1 MKGKHIGKKI
11 IASVL
16 MLAMICSN
24 ISVYAEN
31 QTEQV
36 ETEAQENIESIAEEA
51 PSDEDTATSASQ
63 EEEQEPEVTEEDSA
77 APEEDMTQEP
87 SAPSEPSASEEIPA
101 PDDAT
106 TEPEVPSEP
115 VTPPSEEAPPEEQ
128 PSVEAPEEEGKPEED
143 NQQPDAPEAPTQPSE
158 TPDTT
163 PEPEQPAAPEENT
176 GTEGNTTPDTEAP
189 EEPADTNTAPTE
201 DTTPAEDTAPTE
213 NTTPAEDTVK
223 EQEPEETEPEDEEE
237 PIDFEGLM
245 SLEELTA
252 LDDETVD
259 ATMWENETATYS
271 MRRSRSAKN
280 WSFDV
285 YYVNQDDR
293 YDVTKTANFNLK
305 YQMEFHASEDLE
317 PGAVQI
323 KIPSALFLD
332 RGGNPVAPND
342 IAVPQG
348 TSDNFTTNR
357 NTPFNY
363 YVDED
368 DYLVFFNYRTIPSGT
383 NAAWQV
389 LYKNLQL
396 MNIKDETSWTLTP
409 EITVGKGTE
418 QTTPLTGKV
427 DSSVSLTSVLKTPYQ
442 DTSLNYTP
450 GLYTVSQIEQ
460 YIKGSLSDQYKDE
473 DGRLNTSQYRFVVW
487 DVKVKGNATQPWNLF
502 IKDKPTYQTEDG
514 KTVEGEVVGYRDNSD
529 RSTSYKLAIK
539 EPDMTDESKDKT
551 ASSTDQ
557 REESW
562 GSRFYVVT
570 AYPAE
575 QVEEGDLVQND
586 LTIRL
591 EPYDDKDEDVTLS
604 ASTANWKYK
613 NYDWTYSGNIIGVK
627 KETDKTVYTGWLDA
641 YAKASIKS
649 EDYGEMPFTTNGHM
663 NGYAAT
669 HETTGEKI
677 GQYIPKSYYTMTTAD
692 DFIYLHPTT
701 EQSGEMMNG
710 EDYYFSGVTIEQAD
724 YGYDIWEDKMVDS
737 ELASI
742 NKDELPEDFDP
753 SVRIYAMFSELPADS
768 GRTADENGWVLIE
781 TKELDESGRMDPY
794 ELDEKYI
801 SWKPWRIKV
810 EHNSID
816 YRSTCQIDVNV
827 CLKADSPRMAQ
838 ILEARPATKDETSPT
853 VRIENLSGAMAQPYN
868 ENGKGDAYTDDTDQY
883 KEYNG
888 LSEATKTIYDDNLL
902 VRDNAYRDVT
912 WLNMT
917 AASFKESKSSN
928 DVDNNRG
935 LVEYM
940 LTAYDGYEI
949 YDRNCLDYL
958 SEDGKELISP
968 GRNHVVF
975 YDLLPYGMNFDASF
989 PVTAGRITNLDSKGN
1004 YRRQPKSWDT
1014 TQVKVSVNSEEII
1027 SNYRGTGRTLIPFRI
1042 TFEGADATSYT
1053 NQKWIEGWGVH
1064 FRAYYDWKDMDAI
1077 NQKEINSNISAFMP
1091 DFSERSGGS
1100 NDEKPSLCGLK
1111 SKVYLDNGVIENN
1124 PQLAE
1129 ACADLI
1135 KGGNID
1141 GVNTEDKEGKPFDT
1155 TYRNVLYANNV
1166 LMDDIAVASESK
1178 IEKLVRADADRLG
1191 TFSESTVVAQKDT
1204 YSYSLTVFAGSKEQT
1219 NIVVYD
1225 RLENAA
1231 EDRQEIEN
1239 FEKNPWQGT
1248 FQKVDISALEKQ
1260 GIDATVYYNAKQD
1273 ARITE
1278 NKEQPST
1285 VLTEANGWL
1294 TEEAFIESVKS
1305 QVETAG
1311 EGHSWTEYVKAVAVD
1326 LGNFRLEPLHSVSFQ
1341 IKMIS
1346 PSSKPEGSG
1355 KYAYNNASFYAMPL
1369 IWTPDSWAPVENP
1382 DAAETVASN
1391 SVRVGLDQK
1400 QTLEIIKK
1408 VSGDVPS
1415 AREDES
1421 FTFQVYE
1428 DYLFHGEPSKH
1439 PLAFTEYKLY
1449 KADENGWVQQ
1459 TDQVYATD
1467 GNGYLHLK
1475 HNERAVF
1482 QMADVSRIKVQE
1494 TENVFWESK
1503 VNENTTGEDN
1513 SAVKTLTFTNTF
1525 RPVLYVQKKLAG
1537 VPEGVSLNESDN
1549 IFTFKIETKDGKGT
1563 YTPVADAEFWYV
1575 DSARLDGSIPNKLH
1589 TGRTDA
1595 NGEFQLK
1602 PGEIIALF
1610 PGFTGTEYQLTETNS
1625 GESWLCTSPQSTGIL
1640 RAEGSSKIFTNYYKW
1655 KNLEITKQITHQSQE
1670 DYDAQEEDLKTFT
1683 FRVVETLTNTD
1694 GSPMLGADGEAVTVK
1709 KPSEEGDSQVEAT
1722 AGLTWVLLD
1731 AEGKETATKGTLD
1744 NKGSFSCAL
1753 GFRTVR
1759 IKGLEADKTYLVTE
1773 VTEDIPKDPESQKP
1787 LYQAVNDIVEI
1798 KMPIFS
1804 GKKEAEFTNDYQRRS
1819 LSVSKTLVTEQED
1832 AGEIQGGQEIL
1843 SLLNNQEI
1851 SDTESNIRDTE
1862 ISGEMQSDKTR
1873 AVLGGS
1879 LSNGSSEEGQDDDI
1893 AGEMGDGSTGKPDVE
1908 FTFYLKIN
1916 GKAKEDY
1923 LYTVTKQGVFVREG
1937 RTGADGSFTLSDGET
1952 AVFEAV
1958 GMLGDSFEVSEK
1970 QDDNYPQ
1977 IYPADGASHTGTL
1990 AGEGA
1995 TVSFVNGAEGSLYLS
2010 KEYVAADES
2019 DEVDT
2024 QYVEDLKAAVGDS
2037 HIEDLDSAD
2046 FYIKGIHEDD
2056 KELLENSAV
2065 EFILEVTGEG
2075 GDTYIWPK
2083 KDASYLDKEAE
2094 VSVTY
2099 INQLTGNTY
2108 NVKWRAGQSI
2118 KMYPWYMIA
2127 IPEGEMGIPEGATY
2141 TLKEAE
2147 DDQHRIINYTRT
2159 SKPGIDMDDIPMRAV
2174 SQQMLDDNG
2183 RSVADGPI
2191 SNGSRSENLQLSQS
2205 YPEDDQPIVG
2215 TVAEKPIATIYNEA
2229 KHFEIKS
2236 DISKHMTENS
2246 SEVPTG
2252 AKLVWR
2258 LEQYVG
2264 EADNGSWIPASG
2276 IPYVI
2281 WEGGGKTPEGPLHPV
2296 SDRIETTGEDGRI
2309 ILYKTDNGYPSVSF
2323 TENQVYLNLYDEDVI
2338 AGLLNPADVMSD
2350 MQSLRGL
2357 GGGGKPQPSPQGPLL
2372 RLVEVP
2378 EESDTEWGMLA
2389 GYWGYNLQN
2398 GQPEYGL
2405 NIDCN
2410 NAKGFVN
2417 SNKMEPVEVEK
2428 RMSVQSDQ
2436 QFTMI
2441 LKQVVSTS
2449 EFINDAIEYG
2459 DTNWIKNSII
2469 ETQPRANV
2477 PYTIHNADGS
2487 IVGKAVTG
2495 ANGEIKLYAGQYA
2508 TLNLPEESLWTVEED
2523 LNVTPTYS
2531 LENLEENTGGSR
2543 MIKLDENLMLINLP
2557 ASTKKFMV
2565 TYDANG
2571 GAGAPE
2577 AETITVDAKEG
2588 SYKYTISSIRPT
2600 RDKYEFLG
2608 WSPNPEET
2616 NEANLWAPGESA
2628 TFREDLNFYAIWR
2641 PIAPDRKNLYGILR
2655 NFVKVHCIDNN
2666 KHDNKTYCT
2675 HTSQVDG
2682 HYEAEVN
2689 NDLKYSN
2696 GAWQCEVTL
2705 YGKNYAE
2712 MYGYGD
2718 GFGVGVKHELAP
2730 GEDSTKTIIL
2740 KWDASKNEWISGES
2754 KGTILATFNVV
2765 CQYYKVV
2772 YTDDVEREIIFSDQ
2786 ITEDLRAGDKTPE
2799 FGGIPE
2805 REGYTFMGWNPTVS
2819 SVVSAEDAIDGVIT
2833 YKATWQRIED

>member
-305 YQMEFHASEDLE
+305 YQMEFHTSEDLE

-348 TSDNFTTNR
+348 KPDDFTTNR

-363 YVDED
+363 HVDED
-368 DYLVFFNYRTIPSGT
+368 NYLVFFNYRTIPSGT

-409 EITVGKGTE
+409 EITVGKDKE

-442 DTSLNYTP
+442 DTALNYTP
-450 GLYTVSQIEQ
+450 GLYTASQVEQ
-460 YIKGSLSDQYKDE
+460 YIKGSLPEKYKDE
-473 DGRLNTSQYRFVVW
+473 NGRLNTSEYRFVVW

-502 IKDKPTYQTEDG
+502 IKDEPTYQTEDG
-514 KTVEGEVVGYRDNSD
+514 ATIEGEVVGYRDNSD

-539 EPDMTDESKDKT
+539 EPDVTDESKDPT
-551 ASSTDQ
+551 ASSIDQ

-591 EPYDDKDEDVTLS
+591 EPADNIDEDVTLS

-613 NYDWTYSGNIIGVK
+613 NYDWTYSGNIIGIK
-627 KETDKTVYTGWLDA
+627 KETDDTVYTGWLDA
-641 YAKASIKS
+641 YEKAKIQGN
-649 EDYGEMPFTTNGHM
+649 DYGEMPFTTNGHV
-663 NGYAAT
+663 NGYAVT
-669 HETTGEKI
+669 HKTEGEDI
-677 GQYIPKSYYTMTTAD
+677 GQYIPDSYYNMTTAD
-692 DFIYLHPTT
+692 DVIYLHPTAGQT
-701 EQSGEMMNG
+701 DGVMLDG
-710 EDYYFSGVTIEQAD
+710 DDYYFSSVTIEQAD

-737 ELASI
+737 EL
-742 NKDELPEDFDP
+742 KDISAQDLPENFNP
-753 SVRIYAMFSELPADS
+753 SVRIYAMCSNLPEGAPTPDK
-768 GRTADENGWVLIE
+768 AGWVLI
-781 TKELDESGRMDPY
+781 KEIKLDESGQMEPY
-794 ELDEKYI
+794 ELEEEDI
-801 SWKPWRIKV
+801 SWQPWRIKV

-827 CLKADSPRMAQ
+827 CLKATSPKMQQIIDS
-838 ILEARPATKDETSPT
+838 RPTTKDERKAS
-853 VRIENLSGAMAQPYN
+853 VRIENLSGATAEAYGTGNKIYN
-868 ENGKGDAYTDDTDQY
+868 TNEKDQY
-883 KEYNG
+883 SNYVG
-888 LSEATKTIYDDNLL
+888 LEDETRKIYDDHILTC
-902 VRDNAYRDVT
+902 DNAYRDVT
-912 WLNMT
+912 WLSMT

-949 YDRNCLDYL
+949 YDRSCLDYL
-958 SEDGKELISP
+958 SEGDQALISP

-1111 SKVYLDNGVIENN
+1111 SEVYLDNGVIENQ
-1124 PQLAE
+1124 QLAE

-1135 KGGNID
+1135 KDGGNID
-1141 GVNTEDKEGKPFDT
+1141 DENKTDKEGKPFDT

-1204 YSYSLTVFAGSKEQT
+1204 YSYSLTIFAGSKEQT

-1369 IWTPDSWAPVENP
+1369 IWTPDSWDPVENP

-1428 DYLFHGEPSKH
+1428 DYLFHGETSKH

-1449 KADENGWVQQ
+1449 KADENGEWLQQ
-1459 TDQVYATD
+1459 ADQVYATD

-1475 HNERAVF
+1475 HNEKAVF

-1503 VNENTTGEDN
+1503 VNENTTGDDE

-1575 DSARLDGSIPNKLH
+1575 DSARLDGSIPNKLR

-1595 NGEFQLK
+1595 KGEFQLK

-1610 PGFTGTEYQLTETNS
+1610 PGFTGTEYQLTETDS

-1670 DYDAQEEDLKTFT
+1670 DYDAQEDKLKTFT

-1709 KPSEEGDSQVEAT
+1709 KPSEKGGVEAT

-1851 SDTESNIRDTE
+1851 SDAESNIRDTE

-1916 GKAKEDY
+1916 GKVKEDY

-1995 TVSFVNGAEGSLYLS
+1995 AVSFVNGAEGSLYLS

-2037 HIEDLDSAD
+2037 HIENLDSAD

-2118 KMYPWYMIA
+2118 KMYPWYMIV
-2127 IPEGEMGIPEGATY
+2127 IPEGETGIPEGATY

-2147 DDQHRIINYTRT
+2147 DDQHRIISYSQRKENMF
-2159 SKPGIDMDDIPMRAV
+2159 GRAV
-2174 SQQMLDDNG
+2174 SQNNMRQ
-2183 RSVADGPI
+2183 
-2191 SNGSRSENLQLSQS
+2191 NLQLSQS

-2229 KHFEIKS
+2229 RHLKDMSQIRKYMTKS
-2236 DISKHMTENS
+2236 S

-2264 EADNGSWIPASG
+2264 GAYNGSWVPASG
-2276 IPYVI
+2276 IPYVVWAI
-2281 WEGGGKTPEGPLHPV
+2281 DGKNPGSIGLPQPV

-2309 ILYKTDNGYPSVSF
+2309 ILYKTDNGYPAVSF
-2323 TENQVYLNLYDEDVI
+2323 TENQVYLNLYDEEVI
-2338 AGLLNPADVMSD
+2338 AGLLNPGIGEGDFD
-2350 MQSLRGL
+2350 MQSLRSI
-2357 GGGGKPQPSPQGPLL
+2357 GGGRPQPSLQGPLL
-2372 RLVEVP
+2372 RLVEVT
-2378 EESDTEWGMLA
+2378 EESDAEWGLLA
-2389 GYWGYNLQN
+2389 GYFNDDDWNYNSS
-2398 GQPEYGL
+2398 YGF
-2405 NIDCN
+2405 
-2410 NAKGFVN
+2410 NASYESTGFVN

-2441 LKQVVSTS
+2441 LKQVVSVGAS
-2449 EFINDAIEYG
+2449 IRNLIEAGPKDFGGYDDWVAAIRNCV
-2459 DTNWIKNSII
+2459 T
-2469 ETQPRANV
+2469 ETQPRGNI

-2487 IVGKAVTG
+2487 IAGKAVTG

-2571 GAGAPE
+2571 GAGAPK

-2608 WSPNPEET
+2608 WSLNPEET
-2616 NEANLWAPGESA
+2616 NENNLWAPGKSA
-2628 TFREDLNFYAIWR
+2628 IFREDLNFYAIWR
-2641 PIAPDRKNLYGILR
+2641 PIAPKSSDLGRLKNFVEIRCIDGTHDKICVSTWSSEDHILFEIGNPEYSEGNWTCKMTLNGDEYAFYYGILL
-2655 NFVKVHCIDNN
+2655 
-2666 KHDNKTYCT
+2666 
-2675 HTSQVDG
+2675 DG
-2682 HYEAEVN
+2682 N
-2689 NDLKYSN
+2689 I
-2696 GAWQCEVTL
+2696 T
-2705 YGKNYAE
+2705 
-2712 MYGYGD
+2712 
-2718 GFGVGVKHELAP
+2718 KHELAP
-2730 GEDSTKTIIL
+2730 GEAGTKTITLI
-2740 KWDASKNEWISGES
+2740 WDASINKWTSG
-2754 KGTILATFNVV
+2754 KANNTILATFNVV
-2765 CQYYKVV
+2765 CQYYKVT
-2772 YTDDVEREIIFSDQ
+2772 YTDGAEGEAFSD
-2786 ITEDLRAGDKTPE
+2786 ESHGKLRAGDKTPA
-2799 FGGIPE
+2799 FTGTPE
-2805 REGYTFMGWNPTVS
+2805 REGYKFMGWAPAFNPTVS
-2819 SVVSAEDAIDGVIT
+2819 GDEAKNGVIT
-2833 YKATWQRIED
+2833 YTAAWQKVETQ

>member
-363 YVDED
+363 YVDKD
-368 DYLVFFNYRTIPSGT
+368 NYLVFFNYRTIPSGT

-396 MNIKDETSWTLTP
+396 MNIVDETTWTLTP
-409 EITVGKGTE
+409 EIKINDSE
-418 QTTPLTGKV
+418 PESTTPLTGKV

-473 DGRLNTSQYRFVVW
+473 NGRLNTSEYRFVVW
-487 DVKVKGNATQPWNLF
+487 DVKLKGNATQPWNLF
-502 IKDKPTYQTEDG
+502 IEDNPTYQTEDG
-514 KTVEGEVVGYRDNSD
+514 RTIEGKVVGYRDNSD

-539 EPDMTDESKDKT
+539 EPDVTDESEDPT

-586 LTIRL
+586 LTICL
-591 EPYDDKDEDVTLS
+591 EPADNIDEYVTLA

-641 YAKASIKS
+641 YAKASIKG

-701 EQSGEMMNG
+701 GQSGKMMDG
-710 EDYYFSGVTIEQAD
+710 KDYYFSSVTIEQAD

-742 NKDELPEDFDP
+742 KADELPENFDP
-753 SVRIYAMFSELPADS
+753 SVRIYAMFSKLPADS
-768 GRTADENGWVLIE
+768 ELTPDDNGWVLIE
-781 TKELDESGRMDPY
+781 TKKLDESGRMEPY

-801 SWKPWRIKV
+801 SWQPWRIKV

-827 CLKADSPRMAQ
+827 CLKADSPLMAQ

-1204 YSYSLTVFAGSKEQT
+1204 YSYSLTIFAGSKEQT

-1369 IWTPDSWAPVENP
+1369 IWTPDSWDPVENP

-1428 DYLFHGEPSKH
+1428 EYRFHNKDSKH

-1449 KADENGWVQQ
+1449 KAEENGEWVQQ
-1459 TDQVYATD
+1459 GDQVYATD

-1503 VNENTTGEDN
+1503 VNENTTGDDE

-1575 DSARLDGSIPNKLH
+1575 DSARLDGSIPNKLR

-1670 DYDAQEEDLKTFT
+1670 DYDAQEDKLKTFT

-1709 KPSEEGDSQVEAT
+1709 KPSEGVEVEAT

-1916 GKAKEDY
+1916 EKAKEDY

-1958 GMLGDSFEVSEK
+1958 GMLGDLFEVSEK

-1977 IYPADGASHTGTL
+1977 IYPADEASHTGTL

-1995 TVSFVNGAEGSLYLS
+1995 AVSFVNGAKGSLYLS

-2024 QYVEDLKAAVGDS
+2024 QYVEDLKKAVKESWIMNKDT
-2037 HIEDLDSAD
+2037 AD
-2046 FYIKGIHEDD
+2046 FYIEGIYGEDD
-2056 KELLENSAV
+2056 RELLENSAV
-2065 EFILEVTGEG
+2065 EFILEVTEEG

-2083 KDASYLDKEAE
+2083 ESASYVDE
-2094 VSVTY
+2094 VSVAY
-2099 INQLTGNTY
+2099 INQFTGKRY

-2147 DDQHRIINYTRT
+2147 DDQHRIISYRQRKENIF
-2159 SKPGIDMDDIPMRAV
+2159 GRAM
-2174 SQQMLDDNG
+2174 SQNNMSG
-2183 RSVADGPI
+2183 
-2191 SNGSRSENLQLSQS
+2191 NLQLSQS

-2215 TVAEKPIATIYNEA
+2215 TVEEKPIATIYNGA
-2229 KHFEIKS
+2229 KCLKMMSNIDKR
-2236 DISKHMTENS
+2236 MTENS
-2246 SEVPTG
+2246 TEVPTG

-2258 LEQYVG
+2258 LEQYVK
-2264 EADNGSWIPASG
+2264 EASGGNWVPASG
-2276 IPYVI
+2276 ISYVV
-2281 WEGGGKTPEGPLHPV
+2281 WEGGGKTPDSPQEGPPEPV

-2309 ILYKTDNGYPSVSF
+2309 ILYKTDHGYPSVSF
-2323 TENQVYLNLYDEDVI
+2323 IENQVYLNLNSPDEL
-2338 AGLLNPADVMSD
+2338 GSD
-2350 MQSLRGL
+2350 GDDD
-2357 GGGGKPQPSPQGPLL
+2357 GGGMTPPDESGGMMRALFSREEESRLDIPTGPIL

-2389 GYWGYNLQN
+2389 GYWGYNQQN
-2398 GQPEYGL
+2398 KQPEYGL

-2410 NAKGFVN
+2410 DARGFVN
-2417 SNKMEPVEVEK
+2417 SNKMGPVEVEK

-2441 LKQVVSTS
+2441 LKQVVSLGGDIRNLIEVGPE
-2449 EFINDAIEYG
+2449 EFEGYD
-2459 DTNWIKNSII
+2459 NWVAEIRNCVT
-2469 ETQPRANV
+2469 ETQPRGNIS
-2477 PYTIHNADGS
+2477 YTIHNADGS
-2487 IVGKAVTG
+2487 IAGKAVTG

-2543 MIKLDENLMLINLP
+2543 MIKLDENLMLIN
-2557 ASTKKFMV
+2557 AKDTRVGYTVEYYIFDMIESNWSMREQYQRTG
-2565 TYDANG
+2565 Y
-2571 GAGAPE
+2571 AGEIVSITEADKDFDKNDLIFLKDDKRNILE
-2577 AETITVDAKEG
+2577 AELKEDGSTTLKLYFALKWKISYTVKRWYGDKCVETLGDREGNLGTMVYALEMDKEG
-2588 SYKYTISSIRPT
+2588 CFSGDKYYLDETDERNSKGLLLTSNEENNVLNLYYKKYYTVKYT
-2600 RDKYEFLG
+2600 DGAEG
-2608 WSPNPEET
+2608 
-2616 NEANLWAPGESA
+2616 EA
-2628 TFREDLNFYAIWR
+2628 
-2641 PIAPDRKNLYGILR
+2641 
-2655 NFVKVHCIDNN
+2655 
-2666 KHDNKTYCT
+2666 
-2675 HTSQVDG
+2675 
-2682 HYEAEVN
+2682 
-2689 NDLKYSN
+2689 
-2696 GAWQCEVTL
+2696 
-2705 YGKNYAE
+2705 
-2712 MYGYGD
+2712 
-2718 GFGVGVKHELAP
+2718 
-2730 GEDSTKTIIL
+2730 
-2740 KWDASKNEWISGES
+2740 
-2754 KGTILATFNVV
+2754 
-2765 CQYYKVV
+2765 
-2772 YTDDVEREIIFSDQ
+2772 FSD
-2786 ITEDLRAGDKTPE
+2786 ESHGKLRAGDKTPA
-2799 FGGIPE
+2799 FTGTPK
-2805 REGYTFMGWNPTVS
+2805 REGYTFTGWAPTFN
-2819 SVVSAEDAIDGVIT
+2819 SVVSVADDDGDGVIT
-2833 YKATWQRIED
+2833 YTATWSKD

>member
-87 SAPSEPSASEEIPA
+87 SVPSEPSASEEIPA

-323 KIPSALFLD
+323 KIPSTLFLD
-332 RGGNPVAPND
+332 RGKNPVAPND

-348 TSDNFTTNR
+348 KPDDFTTNR

-363 YVDED
+363 YVDD
-368 DYLVFFNYRTIPSGT
+368 KGNLVFFNYRTIPSGT

-396 MNIKDETSWTLTP
+396 MNIVDETTWTLTP
-409 EITVGKGTE
+409 EIKINDSE
-418 QTTPLTGKV
+418 PESTTPLTGKV

-473 DGRLNTSQYRFVVW
+473 NGRLNTSEYRFVVW
-487 DVKVKGNATQPWNLF
+487 DVKLKGNATQPWNLF
-502 IKDKPTYQTEDG
+502 IEDNPTYQTENG
-514 KTVEGEVVGYRDNSD
+514 ERIEGEVVGYRDNSD

-570 AYPAE
+570 AYPADK
-575 QVEEGDLVQND
+575 VTEGDLVQND

-591 EPYDDKDEDVTLS
+591 DPADNIDEDVELA
-604 ASTANWKYK
+604 ASTANWKYE
-613 NYDWTYSGNIIGVK
+613 NYDWTYSGNVIGIK
-627 KETDKTVYTGWLDA
+627 KETDDTVYTGWLDA
-641 YAKASIKS
+641 YEKAKIQGN
-649 EDYGEMPFTTNGHM
+649 DYGEMPFTTNGHV
-663 NGYAAT
+663 NGYAVT
-669 HETTGEKI
+669 HKTEGEDI
-677 GQYIPKSYYTMTTAD
+677 GQYIPDSYYNMTTAD
-692 DFIYLHPTT
+692 DVIYLHPTAGQT
-701 EQSGEMMNG
+701 DGVMLDG
-710 EDYYFSGVTIEQAD
+710 DDYYFSSVTIEQAD

-737 ELASI
+737 EL
-742 NKDELPEDFDP
+742 KDILEEDLPENFDS
-753 SVRIYAMFSELPADS
+753 SVRIYAMCSKLPEGAPTPDK
-768 GRTADENGWVLIE
+768 AGWVLI
-781 TKELDESGRMDPY
+781 KEIKLDESGQMEPY
-794 ELDEKYI
+794 ELEEEYI
-801 SWKPWRIKV
+801 SWQPWRIKV

-827 CLKADSPRMAQ
+827 CLKATSPKMQQIIDS
-838 ILEARPATKDETSPT
+838 RPTTKDERKAS
-853 VRIENLSGAMAQPYN
+853 VRIENLSGATAEAYGTGNKIYN
-868 ENGKGDAYTDDTDQY
+868 TNEKDQY
-883 KEYNG
+883 SNYVG
-888 LSEATKTIYDDNLL
+888 LEEETRKIYDDHILT
-902 VRDNAYRDVT
+902 RDNAYRDVT
-912 WLNMT
+912 WLSMT

-949 YDRNCLDYL
+949 YDRSCLDYL
-958 SEDGKELISP
+958 SEGDQALISP

-1111 SKVYLDNGVIENN
+1111 SEVYLDNGKIENQ
-1124 PQLAE
+1124 QLAE

-1135 KGGNID
+1135 KDGGNID
-1141 GVNTEDKEGKPFDT
+1141 GVDKADKEGKPFDT

-1204 YSYSLTVFAGSKEQT
+1204 YSYSLTIFAGSKEQT

-1369 IWTPDSWAPVENP
+1369 IWTPDSWDPVENP

-1428 DYLFHGEPSKH
+1428 DYLFHGETSKH

-1449 KADENGWVQQ
+1449 KADENGEWLQQ
-1459 TDQVYATD
+1459 ADQVYATD

-1503 VNENTTGEDN
+1503 VNENTTGDDE

-1575 DSARLDGSIPNKLH
+1575 DSARLDGSIPNKLR

-1595 NGEFQLK
+1595 KGEFQLK

-1610 PGFTGTEYQLTETNS
+1610 PGFTGTEYQLTETDS

-1670 DYDAQEEDLKTFT
+1670 DYDAQEDKLKTFT

-1694 GSPMLGADGEAVTVK
+1694 RSPMLGADGEAVTVK
-1709 KPSEEGDSQVEAT
+1709 KPSEEGEVEAT

-1731 AEGKETATKGTLD
+1731 AEGKETDIKGTLD

-1916 GKAKEDY
+1916 GKVKEDY

-1970 QDDNYPQ
+1970 QDENYPQ

-1995 TVSFVNGAEGSLYLS
+1995 AVSFVNGAEGSLYLS

-2037 HIEDLDSAD
+2037 HIENLDSAD

-2118 KMYPWYMIA
+2118 KMYPWYMIV
-2127 IPEGEMGIPEGATY
+2127 IPEGETGIPEGATY

-2147 DDQHRIINYTRT
+2147 DDQHRIISYSQRKENMF
-2159 SKPGIDMDDIPMRAV
+2159 GRAV
-2174 SQQMLDDNG
+2174 SQNNMRQ
-2183 RSVADGPI
+2183 
-2191 SNGSRSENLQLSQS
+2191 NLQLSQS

-2229 KHFEIKS
+2229 RHLKDMSQIRKYMTKS
-2236 DISKHMTENS
+2236 S

-2264 EADNGSWIPASG
+2264 GAYNGSWVPASG
-2276 IPYVI
+2276 IPYVVWAI
-2281 WEGGGKTPEGPLHPV
+2281 DGKNPGSIGLPQPV

-2309 ILYKTDNGYPSVSF
+2309 ILYKTDNGYPAVSF
-2323 TENQVYLNLYDEDVI
+2323 TENQVYLNLYDEEVI
-2338 AGLLNPADVMSD
+2338 AGLLNPGIGEGDFD
-2350 MQSLRGL
+2350 MQSLRSI
-2357 GGGGKPQPSPQGPLL
+2357 GGGRPQPSLQGPLL
-2372 RLVEVP
+2372 RLVEVT
-2378 EESDTEWGMLA
+2378 EESDAEWGLLA
-2389 GYWGYNLQN
+2389 GYFNDDDWNYNSS
-2398 GQPEYGL
+2398 YGF
-2405 NIDCN
+2405 
-2410 NAKGFVN
+2410 NASYESTGFVN

-2441 LKQVVSTS
+2441 LKQVVSLGGDIRNLIEVGPE
-2449 EFINDAIEYG
+2449 EFEGYD
-2459 DTNWIKNSII
+2459 NWVAEIRNCVT
-2469 ETQPRANV
+2469 ETQPRGNI
-2477 PYTIHNADGS
+2477 PYTIHNANGS
-2487 IVGKAVTG
+2487 IAGKAVTG

-2571 GAGAPE
+2571 GAGAPK

-2588 SYKYTISSIRPT
+2588 SYKYTISSIKPT

-2608 WSPNPEET
+2608 WSLNPEET
-2616 NEANLWAPGESA
+2616 NENNLWAPGNSA
-2628 TFREDLNFYAIWR
+2628 IFRKDLNFYAIWR
-2641 PIAPDRKNLYGILR
+2641 PKAPKSSSLGGLG
-2655 NFVKVHCIDNN
+2655 NFVEIRCIDGIHYKNGDDKICVSTWGN
-2666 KHDNKTYCT
+2666 KDHILFNI
-2675 HTSQVDG
+2675 G
-2682 HYEAEVN
+2682 NPE
-2689 NDLKYSN
+2689 YSEGN
-2696 GAWQCEVTL
+2696 WTCKVTL
-2705 YGKNYAE
+2705 NGDEYAF
-2712 MYGYGD
+2712 YYSVCLD
-2718 GFGVGVKHELAP
+2718 SNDTKHELAP
-2730 GEDSTKTIIL
+2730 GEAGTKTITL
-2740 KWDASKNEWISGES
+2740 KWDDSTSEWISGNPRN
-2754 KGTILATFNVV
+2754 TILATFNVV

-2772 YTDDVEREIIFSDQ
+2772 YTDGAEGEAFSD
-2786 ITEDLRAGDKTPE
+2786 ESHGKLRAGDKTPA
-2799 FGGIPE
+2799 FTGTPK
-2805 REGYTFMGWNPTVS
+2805 REGYTFGGWAPTLN
-2819 SVVSAEDAIDGVIT
+2819 SVVSADDDIDNVIKYTAIWS
-2833 YKATWQRIED
+2833 KN

>member
-332 RGGNPVAPND
+332 RGENPVTPND

-348 TSDNFTTNR
+348 TPDSFTTNR

-363 YVDED
+363 YVDGEN
-368 DYLVFFNYRTIPSGT
+368 LVFFNYRKIPSGT

-409 EITVGKGTE
+409 EITVGEDKG

-442 DTSLNYTP
+442 DTALNYTP
-450 GLYTVSQIEQ
+450 GLYTASQVEQ
-460 YIKGSLSDQYKDE
+460 YIKGSLPEKYKDE
-473 DGRLNTSQYRFVVW
+473 NGRLKTSEYRFVVW

-502 IKDKPTYQTEDG
+502 IEDKPTYQTEDG
-514 KTVEGEVVGYRDNSD
+514 RTIEGKVVGYRDNSD

-539 EPDMTDESKDKT
+539 EPDVTDESKDPT
-551 ASSTDQ
+551 ASSIDQ

-586 LTIRL
+586 LTICL
-591 EPYDDKDEDVTLS
+591 DPADNIDEDVTLS
-604 ASTANWKYK
+604 ASTANWKYE
-613 NYDWTYSGNIIGVK
+613 NYDWTYSGNVIGIK
-627 KETDKTVYTGWLDA
+627 KETDDTVYTGWLDA
-641 YAKASIKS
+641 YEKAKIQGN
-649 EDYGEMPFTTNGHM
+649 DYGEMPFTTNGHV
-663 NGYAAT
+663 NGYAVT
-669 HETTGEKI
+669 HKTEGEDI
-677 GQYIPKSYYTMTTAD
+677 GQYIPDSYYNMTTAD
-692 DFIYLHPTT
+692 DVIYLHPTAGQT
-701 EQSGEMMNG
+701 DGVMLDG
-710 EDYYFSGVTIEQAD
+710 DDYYFSSVTIEQAD

-737 ELASI
+737 EL
-742 NKDELPEDFDP
+742 KDILEEDLPENFDS
-753 SVRIYAMFSELPADS
+753 SVRIYAMCSKLPEGAPTPDK
-768 GRTADENGWVLIE
+768 AGWVLI
-781 TKELDESGRMDPY
+781 KEIKLDESGQMEPY
-794 ELDEKYI
+794 ELEEEYI
-801 SWKPWRIKV
+801 SWQPWRIKV

-827 CLKADSPRMAQ
+827 CLKATSPKMQQIIDS
-838 ILEARPATKDETSPT
+838 RPTTKDERKAS
-853 VRIENLSGAMAQPYN
+853 VRIENLSGATAEAYGTGNKIYN
-868 ENGKGDAYTDDTDQY
+868 TNEKDQY
-883 KEYNG
+883 SNYVG
-888 LSEATKTIYDDNLL
+888 LEDETRKIYDDHILT
-902 VRDNAYRDVT
+902 RDNAYRDVT
-912 WLNMT
+912 WLSMT

-949 YDRNCLDYL
+949 YDRSCLDYL
-958 SEDGKELISP
+958 SEGDQALISP

-1111 SKVYLDNGVIENN
+1111 SEVYLDNGVIENQ
-1124 PQLAE
+1124 QLAE

-1135 KGGNID
+1135 KDGGNID
-1141 GVNTEDKEGKPFDT
+1141 DENKTDKEGKPFDT

-1219 NIVVYD
+1219 DIVVYD

-1231 EDRQEIEN
+1231 KDRQGIEN
-1239 FEKNPWQGT
+1239 FEENPWKGT

-1273 ARITE
+1273 AKITE

-1369 IWTPDSWAPVENP
+1369 IWTPGSWDSVENP
-1382 DAAETVASN
+1382 DAATTVASN

-1415 AREDES
+1415 TREDKS

-1428 DYLFHGEPSKH
+1428 EYRFHNKDSKH

-1449 KADENGWVQQ
+1449 KAEENGEWVQQ
-1459 TDQVYATD
+1459 ADQVYATD

-1503 VNENTTGEDN
+1503 VNENTTGDDE

-1670 DYDAQEEDLKTFT
+1670 DYDAQEEELKTFT
-1683 FRVVETLTNTD
+1683 FRVVETLTNTG

-1709 KPSEEGDSQVEAT
+1709 KPSEEGEVEAT

-1916 GKAKEDY
+1916 EKAKADY

-1937 RTGADGSFTLSDGET
+1937 KTGADGSFTLSDGET

-1958 GMLGDSFEVSEK
+1958 GMLGDSFEVSEEPDEK
-1970 QDDNYPQ
+1970 YPQ

-1995 TVSFVNGAEGSLYLS
+1995 AVSFVNGAKGSLYLS

-2024 QYVEDLKAAVGDS
+2024 QYVEDLKAAVGGS
-2037 HIEDLDSAD
+2037 HIENWEKAD
-2046 FYIKGIHEDD
+2046 FYIDTYEENDRK
-2056 KELLENSAV
+2056 LLEGSAV
-2065 EFILEVTGEG
+2065 EFILEVTEEDGS
-2075 GDTYIWPK
+2075 TYTWPK
-2083 KDASYLDKEAE
+2083 EGASYAVEGEA
-2094 VSVTY
+2094 SVTY
-2099 INQLTGNTY
+2099 INQLNGQLC

-2127 IPEGEMGIPEGATY
+2127 IPEGEMGIPAGATY
-2141 TLKEAE
+2141 KLKEVE
-2147 DDQHRIINYTRT
+2147 DYQHRIINYTRT
-2159 SKPGIDMDDIPMRAV
+2159 SEP
-2174 SQQMLDDNG
+2174 DDNG
-2183 RSVADGPI
+2183 NSVADGPI

-2264 EADNGSWIPASG
+2264 EADNSSWIPASG

-2338 AGLLNPADVMSD
+2338 AG
-2350 MQSLRGL
+2350 
-2357 GGGGKPQPSPQGPLL
+2357 PLL

-2405 NIDCN
+2405 NIDGN

-2449 EFINDAIEYG
+2449 EFINNAIEHG

-2477 PYTIHNADGS
+2477 PYTIYNADGS

-2543 MIKLDENLMLINLP
+2543 MIKLDENLMLIN
-2557 ASTKKFMV
+2557 AKDTRVGYTVEYYIFDMIESNWSMREQYQRTG
-2565 TYDANG
+2565 Y
-2571 GAGAPE
+2571 AGEIVSITEADKDFAKDDLIFLKDDERNILE
-2577 AETITVDAKEG
+2577 AELKEDGSTTLKLYFTLKQAVSYTVKRWYGDTCVETLGDREGNLGTMVYALEMDKEG
-2588 SYKYTISSIRPT
+2588 CFSGDKYYLDETDERNSKGLLLTFYEENNVLNLYYKKYYTVKYT
-2600 RDKYEFLG
+2600 DGAEG
-2608 WSPNPEET
+2608 
-2616 NEANLWAPGESA
+2616 EAFGDESYGE
-2628 TFREDLNFYAIWR
+2628 
-2641 PIAPDRKNLYGILR
+2641 
-2655 NFVKVHCIDNN
+2655 
-2666 KHDNKTYCT
+2666 
-2675 HTSQVDG
+2675 
-2682 HYEAEVN
+2682 
-2689 NDLKYSN
+2689 
-2696 GAWQCEVTL
+2696 
-2705 YGKNYAE
+2705 
-2712 MYGYGD
+2712 
-2718 GFGVGVKHELAP
+2718 
-2730 GEDSTKTIIL
+2730 
-2740 KWDASKNEWISGES
+2740 
-2754 KGTILATFNVV
+2754 
-2765 CQYYKVV
+2765 
-2772 YTDDVEREIIFSDQ
+2772 
-2786 ITEDLRAGDKTPE
+2786 LRAGDKTPA
-2799 FGGIPE
+2799 FTGTPE
-2805 REGYTFMGWNPTVS
+2805 REGYKFMGWTPSLNSTVS
-2819 SVVSAEDAIDGVIT
+2819 GDDAKNGVIT
-2833 YKATWQRIED
+2833 YTATWQKVKTQ

>member
-348 TSDNFTTNR
+348 KPDDFTTNR

-363 YVDED
+363 YVDKD
-368 DYLVFFNYRTIPSGT
+368 NYLVFFNYRTIPSGT

-396 MNIKDETSWTLTP
+396 MNIVDETTWTLTP
-409 EITVGKGTE
+409 EIKINDSE
-418 QTTPLTGKV
+418 PESTTPLTGKV

-473 DGRLNTSQYRFVVW
+473 NGRLNTSEYRFVVW
-487 DVKVKGNATQPWNLF
+487 DVKLKGNATQPWNLF
-502 IKDKPTYQTEDG
+502 IEDNPTYQTENG
-514 KTVEGEVVGYRDNSD
+514 ERVEGEVVGYRDNSD

-551 ASSTDQ
+551 ASSIDQ

-570 AYPAE
+570 AYPADK
-575 QVEEGDLVQND
+575 VTEGDLVQND

-591 EPYDDKDEDVTLS
+591 DPADNIDEDVTLS

-701 EQSGEMMNG
+701 GQSGKMMDG
-710 EDYYFSGVTIEQAD
+710 KDYYFSSVTIEQAD

-742 NKDELPEDFDP
+742 KADELPENFDP
-753 SVRIYAMFSELPADS
+753 SVRIYAMFSKLPADS
-768 GRTADENGWVLIE
+768 ELTPDDNGWVLIE
-781 TKELDESGRMDPY
+781 TKKLDESGRMEPY

-801 SWKPWRIKV
+801 SWQPWRIKV

-827 CLKADSPRMAQ
+827 CLKADSPLMAQ

-1111 SKVYLDNGVIENN
+1111 SEVYLDNGVIENN

-1135 KGGNID
+1135 KDGGNID
-1141 GVNTEDKEGKPFDT
+1141 NVDKVDKEDNRFDT

-1166 LMDDIAVASESK
+1166 LMDDIAVSSQSK
-1178 IEKLVRADADRLG
+1178 IEKLVRADADRFG
-1191 TFSESTVVAQKDT
+1191 TFSESTVVPVNDT
-1204 YSYSLTVFAGSKEQT
+1204 YTYSITVTAQT
-1219 NIVVYD
+1219 PQTDIVIYD
-1225 RLENAA
+1225 CLENAA
-1231 EDRQEIEN
+1231 VDRATSEN
-1239 FEKNPWQGT
+1239 EPFAPFDKNPWHGT
-1248 FQKVDISALEKQ
+1248 FQSVDVSALEKQ
-1260 GIDATVYYNAKQD
+1260 GIQPTIYYNAQRN
-1273 ARITE
+1273 AEITTG
-1278 NKEQPST
+1278 KESPET
-1285 VLTEANGWL
+1285 VLTEGNGWYK
-1294 TEEAFIESVKS
+1294 ENDFIAYIQKQIENENDGK
-1305 QVETAG
+1305 E
-1311 EGHSWTEYVKAVAVD
+1311 HSWTEYVEAVAVD
-1326 LGNFRLEPLHSVSFQ
+1326 LGEYTLQYNQSVSFQ
-1341 IKMIS
+1341 IKMQA
-1346 PSSKPEGSG
+1346 PSSKPDNGN
-1355 KYAYNNASFYAMPL
+1355 YAYNNTSFYAVPL
-1369 IWTPDSWAPVENP
+1369 TGGGLLDGEPTKDTG
-1382 DAAETVASN
+1382 AAATVASN
-1391 SVRVGLDQK
+1391 SVQVGLDQK

-1503 VNENTTGEDN
+1503 VNENTTGDDE

-1575 DSARLDGSIPNKLH
+1575 DSARLDGSIPNKLR

-1595 NGEFQLK
+1595 KGEFQLK

-1610 PGFTGTEYQLTETNS
+1610 PGFTGTEYQLTETDS

-1655 KNLEITKQITHQSQE
+1655 KNMEITKQITHQSQE
-1670 DYDAQEEDLKTFT
+1670 DYDAQEDKLKTFT

-1694 GSPMLGADGEAVTVK
+1694 GSPMLGADEEAVTVK
-1709 KPSEEGDSQVEAT
+1709 KPSEGVEVEAT

-1744 NKGSFSCAL
+1744 NKGSFSCTL

-1923 LYTVTKQGVFVREG
+1923 LYTVTKQGVFVRKG

-1995 TVSFVNGAEGSLYLS
+1995 AVSFVNGAEGSLYLS

-2037 HIEDLDSAD
+2037 HIENLDSAD

-2147 DDQHRIINYTRT
+2147 DDQHRIISYSQRKENIF
-2159 SKPGIDMDDIPMRAV
+2159 GRAV
-2174 SQQMLDDNG
+2174 SQNNMRQ
-2183 RSVADGPI
+2183 
-2191 SNGSRSENLQLSQS
+2191 NLQLSQS

-2229 KHFEIKS
+2229 RHLKDMSQIRKYMTKS
-2236 DISKHMTENS
+2236 S

-2264 EADNGSWIPASG
+2264 GAYNGSWVPASG
-2276 IPYVI
+2276 IPYVVWAI
-2281 WEGGGKTPEGPLHPV
+2281 DGKNPGSIGLPQPV

-2309 ILYKTDNGYPSVSF
+2309 ILYKTDNGYPAVSF
-2323 TENQVYLNLYDEDVI
+2323 TENQVYLNLYDEEVI
-2338 AGLLNPADVMSD
+2338 AGLLNPGIGEGDFD
-2350 MQSLRGL
+2350 MQSLRSI
-2357 GGGGKPQPSPQGPLL
+2357 GGGRPQPSLQGPLL
-2372 RLVEVP
+2372 RLVEVT
-2378 EESDTEWGMLA
+2378 EESDAEWGLLA
-2389 GYWGYNLQN
+2389 GYFNDDDWNYNSS
-2398 GQPEYGL
+2398 YGF
-2405 NIDCN
+2405 
-2410 NAKGFVN
+2410 NASYESTGFVN

-2441 LKQVVSTS
+2441 LKQVVSLG
-2449 EFINDAIEYG
+2449 G
-2459 DTNWIKNSII
+2459 DIRNLIAEIRNCVT
-2469 ETQPRANV
+2469 ETQPRGNI

-2487 IVGKAVTG
+2487 IAGKAVTG

-2543 MIKLDENLMLINLP
+2543 MIKLDENLMLINLLSSIVHYRLDYANEDGSIINSQSKSVLSSIP
-2557 ASTKKFMV
+2557 Y
-2565 TYDANG
+2565 YDMQIKDYT
-2571 GAGAPE
+2571 P
-2577 AETITVDAKEG
+2577 TKEG
-2588 SYKYTISSIRPT
+2588 YRFCGWKMESDETGKIYQPKDVIRLYPENPVQTLYTVWEEEKMYTVEYHDGVGGEAFGKATKGGLKAGDSIPT
-2600 RDKYEFLG
+2600 FESVNEGKSPSRTGYVFKG
-2608 WSPNPEET
+2608 WSPNITTVLPE
-2616 NEANLWAPGESA
+2616 
-2628 TFREDLNFYAIWR
+2628 
-2641 PIAPDRKNLYGILR
+2641 
-2655 NFVKVHCIDNN
+2655 
-2666 KHDNKTYCT
+2666 
-2675 HTSQVDG
+2675 
-2682 HYEAEVN
+2682 
-2689 NDLKYSN
+2689 
-2696 GAWQCEVTL
+2696 
-2705 YGKNYAE
+2705 YAE
-2712 MYGYGD
+2712 D
-2718 GFGVGVKHELAP
+2718 GK
-2730 GEDSTKTIIL
+2730 IIL
-2740 KWDASKNEWISGES
+2740 TAQWEKLY
-2754 KGTILATFNVV
+2754 T
-2765 CQYYKVV
+2765 VV
-2772 YTDDVEREIIFSDQ
+2772 YTDGVKGEIIFSAQ

-2799 FGGIPE
+2799 FEGTPK
-2805 REGYTFMGWNPTVS
+2805 RDGYTFMGWEPAVNP
-2819 SVVSAEDAIDGVIT
+2819 VVSAAAADGDGVIT
-2833 YKATWQRIED
+2833 YTATWSKN

>member
-63 EEEQEPEVTEEDSA
+63 EEEQEPEVPVEDSA
-77 APEEDMTQEP
+77 APEEDTTQEP

-323 KIPSALFLD
+323 KIPSTLFLD
-332 RGGNPVAPND
+332 RGKNPVAPND

-363 YVDED
+363 YVDKD
-368 DYLVFFNYRTIPSGT
+368 NYLVFFNYRTIPSGT

-409 EITVGKGTE
+409 EITVGEEKG

-442 DTSLNYTP
+442 DTALNYTP
-450 GLYTVSQIEQ
+450 GLYTASQVEQ
-460 YIKGSLSDQYKDE
+460 YIKGSLPEKYKDE
-473 DGRLNTSQYRFVVW
+473 NGRLNTSEYRFVVW

-502 IKDKPTYQTEDG
+502 IEDKPTYQTEDG
-514 KTVEGEVVGYRDNSD
+514 ATIKGEVVGYRDNSD

-539 EPDMTDESKDKT
+539 EPDVTDESKDPT

-575 QVEEGDLVQND
+575 QEEGDWVHND
-586 LTIRL
+586 RTIRL
-591 EPYDDKDEDVTLS
+591 EPDDNIDEDVTLS

-701 EQSGEMMNG
+701 GQSGEMMNG
-710 EDYYFSGVTIEQAD
+710 ADYYFSGVTIEQAD

-742 NKDELPEDFDP
+742 NKDELPKDFDP

-794 ELDEKYI
+794 ELDEEYI

-827 CLKADSPRMAQ
+827 CLKADSPLMKK

-1111 SKVYLDNGVIENN
+1111 SEVYLDNGKIENQ
-1124 PQLAE
+1124 QLAE

-1135 KGGNID
+1135 KDGGNID
-1141 GVNTEDKEGKPFDT
+1141 GVDKADKEGKPFDT

-1219 NIVVYD
+1219 DIVVYD
-1225 RLENAA
+1225 CLENAA

-1239 FEKNPWQGT
+1239 FEKNPWKGT

-1273 ARITE
+1273 AKITE
-1278 NKEQPST
+1278 NKERPST
-1285 VLTEANGWL
+1285 VLTEENGWL

-1369 IWTPDSWAPVENP
+1369 IWTPDSWEPVENP

-1428 DYLFHGEPSKH
+1428 EYRFHNKDSKH

-1449 KADENGWVQQ
+1449 KAEENGEWVQQ
-1459 TDQVYATD
+1459 ADQVYATD

-1475 HNERAVF
+1475 HNEKAVF

-1537 VPEGVSLNESDN
+1537 VPEGVSLNELDN
-1549 IFTFKIETKDGKGT
+1549 IFTFKVETKDGKGT

-1610 PGFTGTEYQLTETNS
+1610 PGFTGTEYQLTETDS

-1670 DYDAQEEDLKTFT
+1670 DYDAQEDKLKTFT

-1694 GSPMLGADGEAVTVK
+1694 GSPMLGADEEAVTVK
-1709 KPSEEGDSQVEAT
+1709 KPSEGVEVEAT

-1744 NKGSFSCAL
+1744 NKGSFSCTL

-1819 LSVSKTLVTEQED
+1819 LSVSKTLVTEQDD
-1832 AGEIQGGQEIL
+1832 AGEMGGDILQGGGQEML
-1843 SLLNNQEI
+1843 RLLDNQEI
-1851 SDTESNIRDTE
+1851 SDTESSVGDTE
-1862 ISGEMQSDKTR
+1862 ISGEIQSDGTR
-1873 AVLGGS
+1873 ELLGGG
-1879 LSNGSSEEGQDDDI
+1879 LGNGSLIG
-1893 AGEMGDGSTGKPDVE
+1893 GGSTGKPDVT

-1916 GKAKEDY
+1916 GNVKGGCP
-1923 LYTVTKQGVFVREG
+1923 YTVTNQGAVIRKEK
-1937 RTGADGSFTLSDGET
+1937 TEADGSFTLSDGET

-1970 QDDNYPQ
+1970 QDEDYPQ
-1977 IYPADGASHTGTL
+1977 IYPANGASHTGTF

-1995 TVSFVNGAEGSLYLS
+1995 AVSFVNGAEGSLYLS

-2024 QYVEDLKAAVGDS
+2024 QYVEDLKAAVGGS
-2037 HIEDLDSAD
+2037 HIENWEKAD
-2046 FYIKGIHEDD
+2046 FYIDTYEENDRK
-2056 KELLENSAV
+2056 LLEGSAV
-2065 EFILEVTGEG
+2065 EFILEVTEEDGS
-2075 GDTYIWPK
+2075 TYTWPK
-2083 KDASYLDKEAE
+2083 EGASYAVEGEA
-2094 VSVTY
+2094 SVTY
-2099 INQLTGNTY
+2099 INQLNGQLC

-2127 IPEGEMGIPEGATY
+2127 ILEGEMGIPEGATY

-2147 DDQHRIINYTRT
+2147 NDQHRIINYTRT

-2449 EFINDAIEYG
+2449 KFINDAIEYG

-2531 LENLEENTGGSR
+2531 LENLE
-2543 MIKLDENLMLINLP
+2543 ENLMLINLP

>member
-87 SAPSEPSASEEIPA
+87 SVPSEPSASEEIPA

-323 KIPSALFLD
+323 KIPSTLFLD
-332 RGGNPVAPND
+332 RGKNPVAPND

-348 TSDNFTTNR
+348 KPDDFTTNR

-363 YVDED
+363 YVDD
-368 DYLVFFNYRTIPSGT
+368 KGNLVFFNYRTIPSGT

-396 MNIKDETSWTLTP
+396 MNIVDETTWTLTP
-409 EITVGKGTE
+409 EIKINDSE
-418 QTTPLTGKV
+418 PESTTPLTGKV

-473 DGRLNTSQYRFVVW
+473 NGRLNTSEYRFVVW
-487 DVKVKGNATQPWNLF
+487 DVKLKGNATQPWNLF
-502 IKDKPTYQTEDG
+502 IEDNPTYQTENG
-514 KTVEGEVVGYRDNSD
+514 ERIEGEVVGYRDNSD

-570 AYPAE
+570 AYPADK
-575 QVEEGDLVQND
+575 VTEGDLVQND

-591 EPYDDKDEDVTLS
+591 DPADNIDEDVELA
-604 ASTANWKYK
+604 ASTANWKYE
-613 NYDWTYSGNIIGVK
+613 NYDWTYSGNVIGIK
-627 KETDKTVYTGWLDA
+627 KETDDTVYTGWLDA
-641 YAKASIKS
+641 YEKAKIQGN
-649 EDYGEMPFTTNGHM
+649 DYGEMPFTTNGHV
-663 NGYAAT
+663 NGYAVT
-669 HETTGEKI
+669 HKTEGEDI
-677 GQYIPKSYYTMTTAD
+677 GQYIPDSYYNMTTAD
-692 DFIYLHPTT
+692 DVIYLHPTAGQT
-701 EQSGEMMNG
+701 DGVMLDG
-710 EDYYFSGVTIEQAD
+710 DDYYFSSVTIEQAD

-737 ELASI
+737 EL
-742 NKDELPEDFDP
+742 KDILEEDLPENFDS
-753 SVRIYAMFSELPADS
+753 SVRIYAMCSKLPEGAPTPDK
-768 GRTADENGWVLIE
+768 AGWVLI
-781 TKELDESGRMDPY
+781 KEIKLDESGQMEPY
-794 ELDEKYI
+794 ELEEEYI
-801 SWKPWRIKV
+801 SWQPWRIKV

-827 CLKADSPRMAQ
+827 CLKATSPKMQQIIDS
-838 ILEARPATKDETSPT
+838 RPTTKDERKAS
-853 VRIENLSGAMAQPYN
+853 VRIENLSGATAEAYGTGNKIYN
-868 ENGKGDAYTDDTDQY
+868 TNEKDQY
-883 KEYNG
+883 SNYVG
-888 LSEATKTIYDDNLL
+888 LEEETRKIYDDHILT
-902 VRDNAYRDVT
+902 RDNAYRDVT
-912 WLNMT
+912 WLSMT

-949 YDRNCLDYL
+949 YDRSCLDYL
-958 SEDGKELISP
+958 SEGDQALISP

-1111 SKVYLDNGVIENN
+1111 SEVYLDNGKIENQ
-1124 PQLAE
+1124 QLAE

-1135 KGGNID
+1135 KDGGNID
-1141 GVNTEDKEGKPFDT
+1141 GVDKADKEGKPFDT

-1204 YSYSLTVFAGSKEQT
+1204 YSYSLTIFAGSKEQT

-1369 IWTPDSWAPVENP
+1369 IWTPDSWDPVENP

-1428 DYLFHGEPSKH
+1428 DYLFHGETSKH

-1449 KADENGWVQQ
+1449 KADENGEWLQQ
-1459 TDQVYATD
+1459 ADQVYATD

-1503 VNENTTGEDN
+1503 VNENTTGDDE

-1549 IFTFKIETKDGKGT
+1549 IFTFKIETKDGKGA

-1575 DSARLDGSIPNKLH
+1575 DSARLDGSIPNKLR

-1595 NGEFQLK
+1595 KGEFQLK

-1610 PGFTGTEYQLTETNS
+1610 PGFTGTEYQLTETDS

-1670 DYDAQEEDLKTFT
+1670 DYDAQEDKLKTFT

-1694 GSPMLGADGEAVTVK
+1694 RSPMLGADGEAVTVK
-1709 KPSEEGDSQVEAT
+1709 KPSEEGEVEAT

-1731 AEGKETATKGTLD
+1731 AEGKETDIKGTLD

-1916 GKAKEDY
+1916 GKVKEDY

-1970 QDDNYPQ
+1970 QDENYPQ

-1995 TVSFVNGAEGSLYLS
+1995 AVSFVNGAEGSLYLS

-2037 HIEDLDSAD
+2037 HIENLDSAD

-2118 KMYPWYMIA
+2118 KMYPWYMIV
-2127 IPEGEMGIPEGATY
+2127 IPEGETGIPEGATY

-2147 DDQHRIINYTRT
+2147 DDQHRIISYSQRKENMF
-2159 SKPGIDMDDIPMRAV
+2159 GRAV
-2174 SQQMLDDNG
+2174 SQNNMRQ
-2183 RSVADGPI
+2183 
-2191 SNGSRSENLQLSQS
+2191 NLQLSQS

-2229 KHFEIKS
+2229 RHLKDMSQIRKYMTKS
-2236 DISKHMTENS
+2236 S

-2264 EADNGSWIPASG
+2264 GAYNGSWVPASG
-2276 IPYVI
+2276 IPYVVWAI
-2281 WEGGGKTPEGPLHPV
+2281 DGKNPGSIGLPQPV

-2309 ILYKTDNGYPSVSF
+2309 ILYKTDNGYPAVSF
-2323 TENQVYLNLYDEDVI
+2323 TENQVYLNLYDEEVI
-2338 AGLLNPADVMSD
+2338 AGLLNPGIGEGDFD
-2350 MQSLRGL
+2350 MQSLRSI
-2357 GGGGKPQPSPQGPLL
+2357 GGGRPQPSLQGPLL
-2372 RLVEVP
+2372 RLVEVT
-2378 EESDTEWGMLA
+2378 EESDAEWGLLA
-2389 GYWGYNLQN
+2389 GYFNDDDWNYNSS
-2398 GQPEYGL
+2398 YGF
-2405 NIDCN
+2405 
-2410 NAKGFVN
+2410 NASYESTGFVN

-2441 LKQVVSTS
+2441 LKQVVSLGGDIRNLIEVGPE
-2449 EFINDAIEYG
+2449 EFEGYD
-2459 DTNWIKNSII
+2459 NWVAEIRNCVT
-2469 ETQPRANV
+2469 ETQPRGNI
-2477 PYTIHNADGS
+2477 PYTIHNANGS
-2487 IVGKAVTG
+2487 IAGKAVTG

-2571 GAGAPE
+2571 GAGAPK

-2588 SYKYTISSIRPT
+2588 SYKYTISSIKPT

-2608 WSPNPEET
+2608 WSLNPEET
-2616 NEANLWAPGESA
+2616 NENNLWAPGNSA
-2628 TFREDLNFYAIWR
+2628 IFRKDLNFYAIWR
-2641 PIAPDRKNLYGILR
+2641 PKAPKSSSLGGLG
-2655 NFVKVHCIDNN
+2655 NFVEIRCIDGIHYKNGDDKICVSTWGN
-2666 KHDNKTYCT
+2666 KDHILFNI
-2675 HTSQVDG
+2675 G
-2682 HYEAEVN
+2682 NPE
-2689 NDLKYSN
+2689 YSEGN
-2696 GAWQCEVTL
+2696 WTCKVTL
-2705 YGKNYAE
+2705 NGDEYAF
-2712 MYGYGD
+2712 YYSVCLD
-2718 GFGVGVKHELAP
+2718 SNDTKHELAP
-2730 GEDSTKTIIL
+2730 GEAGTKTITL
-2740 KWDASKNEWISGES
+2740 KWDDSTSEWISGNPRN
-2754 KGTILATFNVV
+2754 TILATFNVV

-2772 YTDDVEREIIFSDQ
+2772 YTDGAEGEAFSD
-2786 ITEDLRAGDKTPE
+2786 ESHGKLRAGDKTPA
-2799 FGGIPE
+2799 FTGTPK
-2805 REGYTFMGWNPTVS
+2805 REGYTFGGWAPTLN
-2819 SVVSAEDAIDGVIT
+2819 SVVSADDDIDNVIKYTAIWS
-2833 YKATWQRIED
+2833 KN

>member
-305 YQMEFHASEDLE
+305 YQMEFHTSEDLE

-348 TSDNFTTNR
+348 KPDDFTTNR

-363 YVDED
+363 HVDED
-368 DYLVFFNYRTIPSGT
+368 NYLVFFNYRTIPSGT

-409 EITVGKGTE
+409 EITVGKDKE

-442 DTSLNYTP
+442 DTALNYTP
-450 GLYTVSQIEQ
+450 GLYTASQVEQ
-460 YIKGSLSDQYKDE
+460 YIKGSLPEKYKDE
-473 DGRLNTSQYRFVVW
+473 NGRLNTSEYRFVVW

-502 IKDKPTYQTEDG
+502 IKDEPTYQTEDG
-514 KTVEGEVVGYRDNSD
+514 ATIEGEVVGYRDNSD

-539 EPDMTDESKDKT
+539 EPDVTDESKDPT
-551 ASSTDQ
+551 ASSIDQ

-591 EPYDDKDEDVTLS
+591 EPADNIDEDVTLS

-613 NYDWTYSGNIIGVK
+613 NYDWTYSGNIIGIK
-627 KETDKTVYTGWLDA
+627 KETDDTVYTGWLDA
-641 YAKASIKS
+641 YEKAKIQGN
-649 EDYGEMPFTTNGHM
+649 DYGEMPFTTNGHV
-663 NGYAAT
+663 NGYAVT
-669 HETTGEKI
+669 HKTEGEDI
-677 GQYIPKSYYTMTTAD
+677 GQYIPDSYYNMTTAD
-692 DFIYLHPTT
+692 DVIYLHPTAGQT
-701 EQSGEMMNG
+701 DGVMLDG
-710 EDYYFSGVTIEQAD
+710 DDYYFSSVTIEQAD

-737 ELASI
+737 EL
-742 NKDELPEDFDP
+742 KDISAQDLPENFNP
-753 SVRIYAMFSELPADS
+753 SVRIYAMCSNLPEGAPTPDK
-768 GRTADENGWVLIE
+768 AGWVLI
-781 TKELDESGRMDPY
+781 KEIKLDESGQMEPY
-794 ELDEKYI
+794 ELEEEDI
-801 SWKPWRIKV
+801 SWQPWRIKV

-827 CLKADSPRMAQ
+827 CLKATSPKMQQIIDS
-838 ILEARPATKDETSPT
+838 RPTTKDERKAS
-853 VRIENLSGAMAQPYN
+853 VRIENLSGATAEAYGTGNKIYN
-868 ENGKGDAYTDDTDQY
+868 TNEKDQY
-883 KEYNG
+883 SNYVG
-888 LSEATKTIYDDNLL
+888 LEDETRKIYDDHILTC
-902 VRDNAYRDVT
+902 DNAYRDVT
-912 WLNMT
+912 WLSMT

-949 YDRNCLDYL
+949 YDRSCLDYL
-958 SEDGKELISP
+958 SEGDQALISP

-1111 SKVYLDNGVIENN
+1111 SEVYLDNGVIENQ
-1124 PQLAE
+1124 QLAE

-1135 KGGNID
+1135 KDGGNID
-1141 GVNTEDKEGKPFDT
+1141 DENKTDKEGKPFDT

-1204 YSYSLTVFAGSKEQT
+1204 YSYSLTIFAGSKEQT

-1369 IWTPDSWAPVENP
+1369 IWTPDSWDPVENP

-1428 DYLFHGEPSKH
+1428 DYLFHGETSKH

-1449 KADENGWVQQ
+1449 KADENGEWLQQ
-1459 TDQVYATD
+1459 ADQVYATD

-1475 HNERAVF
+1475 HNEKAVF

-1503 VNENTTGEDN
+1503 VNENTTGDDE

-1575 DSARLDGSIPNKLH
+1575 DSARLDGSIPNKLR

-1595 NGEFQLK
+1595 KGEFQLK

-1610 PGFTGTEYQLTETNS
+1610 PGFTGTEYQLTETDS

-1670 DYDAQEEDLKTFT
+1670 DYDAQEDKLKTFT
-1683 FRVVETLTNTD
+1683 FRVVENLTNTD
-1694 GSPMLGADGEAVTVK
+1694 GRPMLGADGEAVTVK
-1709 KPSEEGDSQVEAT
+1709 KPSEKGEVEAT

-1851 SDTESNIRDTE
+1851 SDAESNIRDTE

-1916 GKAKEDY
+1916 GKVKEDY

-1995 TVSFVNGAEGSLYLS
+1995 AVSFVNGAEGSLYLS

-2037 HIEDLDSAD
+2037 HIENLDSAD

-2118 KMYPWYMIA
+2118 KMYPWYMIV
-2127 IPEGEMGIPEGATY
+2127 IPEGETGIPEGATY

-2147 DDQHRIINYTRT
+2147 DDQHRIISYSQRKENMF
-2159 SKPGIDMDDIPMRAV
+2159 GRAV
-2174 SQQMLDDNG
+2174 SQNNMRQ
-2183 RSVADGPI
+2183 
-2191 SNGSRSENLQLSQS
+2191 NLQLSQS

-2229 KHFEIKS
+2229 RHLKDMSQIRKYMTKS
-2236 DISKHMTENS
+2236 S

-2264 EADNGSWIPASG
+2264 GAYNGSWVPASG
-2276 IPYVI
+2276 IPYVVWAI
-2281 WEGGGKTPEGPLHPV
+2281 DGKNPGSIGLPQPV

-2309 ILYKTDNGYPSVSF
+2309 ILYKTDNGYPAVSF
-2323 TENQVYLNLYDEDVI
+2323 TENQVYLNLYDEEVI
-2338 AGLLNPADVMSD
+2338 AGLLNPGIGEGDFD
-2350 MQSLRGL
+2350 MQSLRSI
-2357 GGGGKPQPSPQGPLL
+2357 GGGRPQPSLQGPLL
-2372 RLVEVP
+2372 RLVEVT
-2378 EESDTEWGMLA
+2378 EESDAEWGLLA
-2389 GYWGYNLQN
+2389 GYFNDDDWNYNSS
-2398 GQPEYGL
+2398 YGF
-2405 NIDCN
+2405 
-2410 NAKGFVN
+2410 NASYESTGFVN

-2441 LKQVVSTS
+2441 LKQVVSVGAS
-2449 EFINDAIEYG
+2449 IRNLIEAGPKDFGGYDDWVAAIRNCV
-2459 DTNWIKNSII
+2459 T
-2469 ETQPRANV
+2469 ETQPRGNI

-2487 IVGKAVTG
+2487 IAGKAVTG

-2571 GAGAPE
+2571 GAGAPK

-2608 WSPNPEET
+2608 WSLNPEET
-2616 NEANLWAPGESA
+2616 NENNLWAPGKSA
-2628 TFREDLNFYAIWR
+2628 IFREDLNFYAIWR
-2641 PIAPDRKNLYGILR
+2641 PIAPKSSDLGRLKNFVEIRCIDGTHDKICVSTWSSEDHILFEIGNPEYSEGNWTCKMTLNGDEYAFYYGILL
-2655 NFVKVHCIDNN
+2655 
-2666 KHDNKTYCT
+2666 
-2675 HTSQVDG
+2675 DG
-2682 HYEAEVN
+2682 N
-2689 NDLKYSN
+2689 I
-2696 GAWQCEVTL
+2696 T
-2705 YGKNYAE
+2705 
-2712 MYGYGD
+2712 
-2718 GFGVGVKHELAP
+2718 KHELAP
-2730 GEDSTKTIIL
+2730 GEAGTKTITLI
-2740 KWDASKNEWISGES
+2740 WDASINKWTSG
-2754 KGTILATFNVV
+2754 KANNTILATFNVV
-2765 CQYYKVV
+2765 CQYYKVT
-2772 YTDDVEREIIFSDQ
+2772 YTDGAEGEAFSD
-2786 ITEDLRAGDKTPE
+2786 ESHGKLRAGDKTPA
-2799 FGGIPE
+2799 FTGTPE
-2805 REGYTFMGWNPTVS
+2805 REGYKFMGWAPAFNPTVS
-2819 SVVSAEDAIDGVIT
+2819 GDEAKNGVIT
-2833 YKATWQRIED
+2833 YTAAWQKVETQ

>member
-305 YQMEFHASEDLE
+305 YQMEFYASEDLE

-348 TSDNFTTNR
+348 KPDDFTTNR

-363 YVDED
+363 YVDKD
-368 DYLVFFNYRTIPSGT
+368 NYLVFFNYRTIPSGT

-396 MNIKDETSWTLTP
+396 MNIVDETTWTLTP
-409 EITVGKGTE
+409 EIKINDSE
-418 QTTPLTGKV
+418 PESTTPLTGKV

-473 DGRLNTSQYRFVVW
+473 NGRLNTSEYRFVVW
-487 DVKVKGNATQPWNLF
+487 DVKLKGNATQPWNLF
-502 IKDKPTYQTEDG
+502 IEDNPTYQTENG
-514 KTVEGEVVGYRDNSD
+514 ERVEGEVVGYRDNSD

-551 ASSTDQ
+551 ASSIDQ

-570 AYPAE
+570 AYPADK
-575 QVEEGDLVQND
+575 VTEGDLVQND

-591 EPYDDKDEDVTLS
+591 DPADNIDEDVTLS

-701 EQSGEMMNG
+701 GQSGKMMDG
-710 EDYYFSGVTIEQAD
+710 KDYYFSSVTIEQAD

-742 NKDELPEDFDP
+742 KADELPENFDP
-753 SVRIYAMFSELPADS
+753 SVRIYAMFSKLPADS
-768 GRTADENGWVLIE
+768 ELTPDDNGWVLIE
-781 TKELDESGRMDPY
+781 TKKLDESGRMEPY

-801 SWKPWRIKV
+801 SWQPWRIKV

-827 CLKADSPRMAQ
+827 CLKADSPLMAQ

-1077 NQKEINSNISAFMP
+1077 NQKEINSNISAFIP

-1111 SKVYLDNGVIENN
+1111 SEVYLDNGVIENN

-1166 LMDDIAVASESK
+1166 LMDDIAVSSQSK
-1178 IEKLVRADADRLG
+1178 IEKLVRADADRFG
-1191 TFSESTVVAQKDT
+1191 TFSESTVVPVNDT
-1204 YSYSLTVFAGSKEQT
+1204 YTYSITVTAQT
-1219 NIVVYD
+1219 PQTDIVIYD
-1225 RLENAA
+1225 CLENAA
-1231 EDRQEIEN
+1231 VDRATSEN
-1239 FEKNPWQGT
+1239 EPFAPFDKNPWHGT
-1248 FQKVDISALEKQ
+1248 FQSVDVSALEKQ
-1260 GIDATVYYNAKQD
+1260 GIQPTIYYNAQRN
-1273 ARITE
+1273 AEITTG
-1278 NKEQPST
+1278 KESPET
-1285 VLTEANGWL
+1285 VLTEGNGWYK
-1294 TEEAFIESVKS
+1294 ENDFIAYIQKQIENENDGK
-1305 QVETAG
+1305 E
-1311 EGHSWTEYVKAVAVD
+1311 HSWTEYVKAIAVD
-1326 LGNFRLEPLHSVSFQ
+1326 LGGYTLQYNQSVSFQ
-1341 IKMIS
+1341 IKMQA
-1346 PSSKPEGSG
+1346 PSSKPDNGN
-1355 KYAYNNASFYAMPL
+1355 YAYNNTSFYAVPL
-1369 IWTPDSWAPVENP
+1369 TGGGLLDWEPTKDTG
-1382 DAAETVASN
+1382 AATTVASN

-1503 VNENTTGEDN
+1503 VNENTTGDDN

-1670 DYDAQEEDLKTFT
+1670 NYDAQEDKLKTFT
-1683 FRVVETLTNTD
+1683 FRVVETLTNTG

-1709 KPSEEGDSQVEAT
+1709 KPSEEGEVEAT

-1851 SDTESNIRDTE
+1851 SDAESNIRDTE

-1873 AVLGGS
+1873 AVLGDS
-1879 LSNGSSEEGQDDDI
+1879 LSNGSSEEGQDDDR

-1923 LYTVTKQGVFVREG
+1923 LYTVTKQGVFVRKG

-1977 IYPADGASHTGTL
+1977 IYPADEASHTGTL

-1995 TVSFVNGAEGSLYLS
+1995 AVSFVNGAKGSLYLS

-2024 QYVEDLKAAVGDS
+2024 KYVEDLKAAVQGS
-2037 HIEDLDSAD
+2037 YIKNNEDRAV
-2046 FYIKGIHEDD
+2046 FYIEGIDEDD

-2065 EFILEVTGEG
+2065 EFILEVTEED

-2083 KDASYLDKEAE
+2083 KDAPYSDGNAEA
-2094 VSVTY
+2094 SVAY
-2099 INQLTGNTY
+2099 INQFTGQRY

-2141 TLKEAE
+2141 ILKEAE
-2147 DDQHRIINYTRT
+2147 DDQHRIISYSQRKGNIF
-2159 SKPGIDMDDIPMRAV
+2159 GRAV
-2174 SQQMLDDNG
+2174 SQNNMRQ
-2183 RSVADGPI
+2183 
-2191 SNGSRSENLQLSQS
+2191 NLQLSQS

-2229 KHFEIKS
+2229 RHLKDMSQIRKY
-2236 DISKHMTENS
+2236 MTESS

-2264 EADNGSWIPASG
+2264 EARNGSWVPASG
-2276 IPYVI
+2276 IPYVVWAI
-2281 WEGGGKTPEGPLHPV
+2281 DGKNPGSIGLPQPV

-2309 ILYKTDNGYPSVSF
+2309 ILYKTDNGYPAVSF
-2323 TENQVYLNLYDEDVI
+2323 TENQVYLNLYDEEVI
-2338 AGLLNPADVMSD
+2338 AGLLNPGSGEGDFD
-2350 MQSLRGL
+2350 MQSLRGI
-2357 GGGGKPQPSPQGPLL
+2357 GGGRPQPSLQGPLL
-2372 RLVEVP
+2372 RLVEVT
-2378 EESDTEWGMLA
+2378 EESDAEWGLLA
-2389 GYWGYNLQN
+2389 GYFNDDDWNYNSS
-2398 GQPEYGL
+2398 YGF
-2405 NIDCN
+2405 
-2410 NAKGFVN
+2410 NASYESTGFVN
-2417 SNKMEPVEVEK
+2417 SNKMGPVEVEK

-2441 LKQVVSTS
+2441 LKQVVSLGGDIRKLIEADPE
-2449 EFINDAIEYG
+2449 EFGGYD
-2459 DTNWIKNSII
+2459 NWVAEIRNCVT
-2469 ETQPRANV
+2469 ETQPRGNIS
-2477 PYTIHNADGS
+2477 YTIHNADGS
-2487 IVGKAVTG
+2487 IAGKAVTG

-2543 MIKLDENLMLINLP
+2543 MIKLDENLMLIN
-2557 ASTKKFMV
+2557 AKDTRVGYTVEYYIFDMIESNWSMREQYQRTG
-2565 TYDANG
+2565 Y
-2571 GAGAPE
+2571 AGEIVSITEADKDFAKDDLIFLKDDERNILE
-2577 AETITVDAKEG
+2577 AELKEDGSTTLKLYFTLKQAVSYTVKRWYGDTCVETLGDREGNLGTMVYALEMDKEG
-2588 SYKYTISSIRPT
+2588 CFSGDKYYLDETDERNSKGLLLTLYEENNVLNLYYKKYYTVKYT
-2600 RDKYEFLG
+2600 DGAEG
-2608 WSPNPEET
+2608 
-2616 NEANLWAPGESA
+2616 EA
-2628 TFREDLNFYAIWR
+2628 
-2641 PIAPDRKNLYGILR
+2641 
-2655 NFVKVHCIDNN
+2655 
-2666 KHDNKTYCT
+2666 
-2675 HTSQVDG
+2675 
-2682 HYEAEVN
+2682 
-2689 NDLKYSN
+2689 
-2696 GAWQCEVTL
+2696 
-2705 YGKNYAE
+2705 
-2712 MYGYGD
+2712 
-2718 GFGVGVKHELAP
+2718 
-2730 GEDSTKTIIL
+2730 
-2740 KWDASKNEWISGES
+2740 
-2754 KGTILATFNVV
+2754 
-2765 CQYYKVV
+2765 
-2772 YTDDVEREIIFSDQ
+2772 FSD
-2786 ITEDLRAGDKTPE
+2786 ESHGKLRAGDKTPA
-2799 FGGIPE
+2799 FTGTPE
-2805 REGYTFMGWNPTVS
+2805 RKGYKFMGWAPAFNPTVS
-2819 SVVSAEDAIDGVIT
+2819 GDEAKNGVIT
-2833 YKATWQRIED
+2833 YTAAWQKVETQ

>member
-305 YQMEFHASEDLE
+305 YQMEFHTSEDLE

-348 TSDNFTTNR
+348 KPDDFTTNR

-363 YVDED
+363 HVDED
-368 DYLVFFNYRTIPSGT
+368 NYLVFFNYRTIPSGT

-409 EITVGKGTE
+409 EITVGKDKE

-442 DTSLNYTP
+442 DTALNYTP
-450 GLYTVSQIEQ
+450 GLYTASQVEQ
-460 YIKGSLSDQYKDE
+460 YIKGSLPEKYKDE
-473 DGRLNTSQYRFVVW
+473 NGRLNTSEYRFVVW

-502 IKDKPTYQTEDG
+502 IKDEPTYQTEDG
-514 KTVEGEVVGYRDNSD
+514 ATIEGEVVGYRDNSD

-539 EPDMTDESKDKT
+539 EPDVTDESKDPT
-551 ASSTDQ
+551 ASSIDQ

-591 EPYDDKDEDVTLS
+591 EPADNIDEDVTLS

-613 NYDWTYSGNIIGVK
+613 NYDWTYSGNIIGIK
-627 KETDKTVYTGWLDA
+627 KETDDTVYTGWLDA
-641 YAKASIKS
+641 YEKAKIQGN
-649 EDYGEMPFTTNGHM
+649 DYGEMPFTTNGHV
-663 NGYAAT
+663 NGYAVT
-669 HETTGEKI
+669 HKTEGEDI
-677 GQYIPKSYYTMTTAD
+677 GQYIPDSYYNMTTAD
-692 DFIYLHPTT
+692 DVIYLHPTAGQT
-701 EQSGEMMNG
+701 DGVMLDG
-710 EDYYFSGVTIEQAD
+710 DDYYFSSVTIEQAD

-737 ELASI
+737 EL
-742 NKDELPEDFDP
+742 KDISAQDLPENFNP
-753 SVRIYAMFSELPADS
+753 SVRIYAMCSNLPEGAPTPDK
-768 GRTADENGWVLIE
+768 AGWVLI
-781 TKELDESGRMDPY
+781 KEIKLDESGQMEPY
-794 ELDEKYI
+794 ELEEEDI
-801 SWKPWRIKV
+801 SWQPWRIKV

-827 CLKADSPRMAQ
+827 CLKATSPKMQQIIDS
-838 ILEARPATKDETSPT
+838 RPTTKDERKAS
-853 VRIENLSGAMAQPYN
+853 VRIENLSGATAEAYGTGNKIYN
-868 ENGKGDAYTDDTDQY
+868 TNEKDQY
-883 KEYNG
+883 SNYVG
-888 LSEATKTIYDDNLL
+888 LEDETRKIYDDHILTC
-902 VRDNAYRDVT
+902 DNAYRDVT
-912 WLNMT
+912 WLSMT

-949 YDRNCLDYL
+949 YDRSCLDYL
-958 SEDGKELISP
+958 SEGDQALISP

-1111 SKVYLDNGVIENN
+1111 SEVYLDNGVIENQ
-1124 PQLAE
+1124 QLAE

-1135 KGGNID
+1135 KDGGNID
-1141 GVNTEDKEGKPFDT
+1141 DENKTDKEGKPFDT

-1204 YSYSLTVFAGSKEQT
+1204 YSYSLTIFAGSKEQT

-1369 IWTPDSWAPVENP
+1369 IWTPDSWDPVENP

-1428 DYLFHGEPSKH
+1428 DYLFHGETSKH

-1449 KADENGWVQQ
+1449 KADENGEWLQQ
-1459 TDQVYATD
+1459 ADQVYATD

-1475 HNERAVF
+1475 HNEKAVF

-1503 VNENTTGEDN
+1503 VNENTTGDDE

-1575 DSARLDGSIPNKLH
+1575 DSARLDGSIPNKLR

-1595 NGEFQLK
+1595 KGEFQLK

-1610 PGFTGTEYQLTETNS
+1610 PGFTGTEYQLTETDS

-1670 DYDAQEEDLKTFT
+1670 DYDAQEDKLKTFT
-1683 FRVVETLTNTD
+1683 FRVVENLTNTD

-1709 KPSEEGDSQVEAT
+1709 KPSEKGEVEAT

-1851 SDTESNIRDTE
+1851 SDAESNIRDTE

-1916 GKAKEDY
+1916 GKVKEDY

-1995 TVSFVNGAEGSLYLS
+1995 AVSFVNGAEGSLYLS

-2037 HIEDLDSAD
+2037 HIENLDSAD

-2118 KMYPWYMIA
+2118 KMYPWYMIV
-2127 IPEGEMGIPEGATY
+2127 IPEGETGIPEGATY

-2147 DDQHRIINYTRT
+2147 DDQHRIISYSQRKENMF
-2159 SKPGIDMDDIPMRAV
+2159 GRAV
-2174 SQQMLDDNG
+2174 SQNNMRQ
-2183 RSVADGPI
+2183 
-2191 SNGSRSENLQLSQS
+2191 NLQLSQS

-2229 KHFEIKS
+2229 RHLKDMSQIRKYMTKS
-2236 DISKHMTENS
+2236 S

-2264 EADNGSWIPASG
+2264 GAYNGSWVPASG
-2276 IPYVI
+2276 IPYVVWAI
-2281 WEGGGKTPEGPLHPV
+2281 DGKNPGSIGLPQPV

-2309 ILYKTDNGYPSVSF
+2309 ILYKTDNGYPAVSF
-2323 TENQVYLNLYDEDVI
+2323 TENQVYLNLYDEEVI
-2338 AGLLNPADVMSD
+2338 AGLLNPGIGEGDFD
-2350 MQSLRGL
+2350 MQSLRSI
-2357 GGGGKPQPSPQGPLL
+2357 GGGRPQPSLQGPLL
-2372 RLVEVP
+2372 RLVEVT
-2378 EESDTEWGMLA
+2378 EESDAEWGLLA
-2389 GYWGYNLQN
+2389 GYFNDDDWNYNSS
-2398 GQPEYGL
+2398 YGF
-2405 NIDCN
+2405 
-2410 NAKGFVN
+2410 NASYESTGFVN

-2441 LKQVVSTS
+2441 LKQVVSVGAS
-2449 EFINDAIEYG
+2449 IRNLIEAGPKDFGGYDDWVAAIRNCV
-2459 DTNWIKNSII
+2459 T
-2469 ETQPRANV
+2469 ETQPRGNI

-2487 IVGKAVTG
+2487 IAGKAVTG

-2571 GAGAPE
+2571 GAGAPK

-2608 WSPNPEET
+2608 WSLNPEET
-2616 NEANLWAPGESA
+2616 NENNLWAPGKSA
-2628 TFREDLNFYAIWR
+2628 IFREDLNFYAIWR
-2641 PIAPDRKNLYGILR
+2641 PIAPKSSDLGRLKNFVEIRCIDGTHDKICVSTWSSEDHILFEIGNPEYSEGNWTCKMTLNGDEYAFYYGILL
-2655 NFVKVHCIDNN
+2655 
-2666 KHDNKTYCT
+2666 
-2675 HTSQVDG
+2675 DG
-2682 HYEAEVN
+2682 N
-2689 NDLKYSN
+2689 I
-2696 GAWQCEVTL
+2696 T
-2705 YGKNYAE
+2705 
-2712 MYGYGD
+2712 
-2718 GFGVGVKHELAP
+2718 KHELAP
-2730 GEDSTKTIIL
+2730 GEAGTKTITLI
-2740 KWDASKNEWISGES
+2740 WDASINKWTSG
-2754 KGTILATFNVV
+2754 KANNTILATFNVV
-2765 CQYYKVV
+2765 CQYYKVT
-2772 YTDDVEREIIFSDQ
+2772 YTDGAEGEAFSD
-2786 ITEDLRAGDKTPE
+2786 ESHGKLRAGDKTPA
-2799 FGGIPE
+2799 FTGTPE
-2805 REGYTFMGWNPTVS
+2805 REGYKFMGWAPAFNPTVS
-2819 SVVSAEDAIDGVIT
+2819 GDEAKNGVIT
-2833 YKATWQRIED
+2833 YTAAWQKVETQ

>member
-332 RGGNPVAPND
+332 RGENPVAPND

-348 TSDNFTTNR
+348 TFDNFTTNR

-368 DYLVFFNYRTIPSGT
+368 NYLVFFNYRTIPSGT

-409 EITVGKGTE
+409 EITVGEEKG

-442 DTSLNYTP
+442 DTALNYTP
-450 GLYTVSQIEQ
+450 GLYTASQVEQ
-460 YIKGSLSDQYKDE
+460 YIKGSLPEKYKDE
-473 DGRLNTSQYRFVVW
+473 NGRLNTSEYRFVVW

-502 IKDKPTYQTEDG
+502 IKDEPTYQTEDG
-514 KTVEGEVVGYRDNSD
+514 ATIEGEVVGYRDNSD

-669 HETTGEKI
+669 HETTREKI

-701 EQSGEMMNG
+701 GQSGEMMNG

-781 TKELDESGRMDPY
+781 RKELDESGRMDPY

-827 CLKADSPRMAQ
+827 CLKADSPLMKK

-868 ENGKGDAYTDDTDQY
+868 EDGKGDAYTDDTDQY
-883 KEYNG
+883 TEYNG
-888 LSEATKTIYDDNLL
+888 LSDATKAIYDGNLL

-1111 SKVYLDNGVIENN
+1111 SEVYLDNGVIENN

-1135 KGGNID
+1135 KDGGNID
-1141 GVNTEDKEGKPFDT
+1141 NVDKVDKEDNRFDT

-1166 LMDDIAVASESK
+1166 LMDDIAVSSQSK
-1178 IEKLVRADADRLG
+1178 IEKLVRADADRFG
-1191 TFSESTVVAQKDT
+1191 TFSESTVVPVNDT
-1204 YSYSLTVFAGSKEQT
+1204 YTYSITVTAQT
-1219 NIVVYD
+1219 PQTDIVIYD
-1225 RLENAA
+1225 CLENAA
-1231 EDRQEIEN
+1231 VDRATSEN
-1239 FEKNPWQGT
+1239 EPFAPFDKNPWHGT
-1248 FQKVDISALEKQ
+1248 FQSVDVSALEKQ
-1260 GIDATVYYNAKQD
+1260 GIQPTIYYNAQRN
-1273 ARITE
+1273 AEITTG
-1278 NKEQPST
+1278 KESPET
-1285 VLTEANGWL
+1285 VLTEGNGWYK
-1294 TEEAFIESVKS
+1294 ENDFIAYIQKQIENENDGK
-1305 QVETAG
+1305 E
-1311 EGHSWTEYVKAVAVD
+1311 HSWTEYVEAVAVD
-1326 LGNFRLEPLHSVSFQ
+1326 LGEYTLQYNQSVSFQ
-1341 IKMIS
+1341 IKMQA
-1346 PSSKPEGSG
+1346 PSSKPDNGN
-1355 KYAYNNASFYAMPL
+1355 YAYNNTSFYAVPL
-1369 IWTPDSWAPVENP
+1369 TGGGLLDGEPTKDTG
-1382 DAAETVASN
+1382 AAATVASN
-1391 SVRVGLDQK
+1391 SVQVGLDQK

-1475 HNERAVF
+1475 HNEKAVF

-1503 VNENTTGEDN
+1503 VNENTTGDDE

-1575 DSARLDGSIPNKLH
+1575 DSARLDGSIPNKLR

-1595 NGEFQLK
+1595 KGEFQLK

-1610 PGFTGTEYQLTETNS
+1610 PGFTGTEYQLTETDS

-1670 DYDAQEEDLKTFT
+1670 DYDAQEDKLKTFT

-1694 GSPMLGADGEAVTVK
+1694 GEAVTVK
-1709 KPSEEGDSQVEAT
+1709 KPSEGVEVEAT

-1744 NKGSFSCAL
+1744 NKGSFSCTL

-1879 LSNGSSEEGQDDDI
+1879 LSNGSSEEGRDNDM

-1937 RTGADGSFTLSDGET
+1937 RTGANGSFTLSDGET

-1995 TVSFVNGAEGSLYLS
+1995 AVSFVNGAEGSLYLS

-2024 QYVEDLKAAVGDS
+2024 QYVEDLKKAVKES
-2037 HIEDLDSAD
+2037 WIMNEDTAD
-2046 FYIKGIHEDD
+2046 FYIEGIYGEDD

-2065 EFILEVTGEG
+2065 EFILEVTEEG
-2075 GDTYIWPK
+2075 RDTYIWPK
-2083 KDASYLDKEAE
+2083 EGASYVDE

-2099 INQLTGNTY
+2099 INQLTGDTY
-2108 NVKWRAGQSI
+2108 NVEWRAGQSI

-2127 IPEGEMGIPEGATY
+2127 ILEGEEGIPSGATY
-2141 TLKEAE
+2141 TLKEVE
-2147 DDQHRIINYTRT
+2147 DDQHRIISYSQRKGNIF
-2159 SKPGIDMDDIPMRAV
+2159 GRAV
-2174 SQQMLDDNG
+2174 SQNNMRQ
-2183 RSVADGPI
+2183 
-2191 SNGSRSENLQLSQS
+2191 NLQLSQS

-2229 KHFEIKS
+2229 RHLKDMSQIRKYMTKS
-2236 DISKHMTENS
+2236 S

-2264 EADNGSWIPASG
+2264 GAYNGSWVPASG
-2276 IPYVI
+2276 IPYVVWAI
-2281 WEGGGKTPEGPLHPV
+2281 DGKNPGSIGLPQPV

-2309 ILYKTDNGYPSVSF
+2309 ILYKTDNGYPAVSF
-2323 TENQVYLNLYDEDVI
+2323 TENQVYLNLYDEEVI
-2338 AGLLNPADVMSD
+2338 AGLLNPGIGEGDFE
-2350 MQSLRGL
+2350 MQSLRSI
-2357 GGGGKPQPSPQGPLL
+2357 GGGRPQLSLQGPLL
-2372 RLVEVP
+2372 RLVEVT
-2378 EESDTEWGMLA
+2378 EESDAEWGLLA
-2389 GYWGYNLQN
+2389 GYFNDDDWNYNSS
-2398 GQPEYGL
+2398 YGF
-2405 NIDCN
+2405 
-2410 NAKGFVN
+2410 NASYESTGFVN

-2441 LKQVVSTS
+2441 LKQVVSVGAS
-2449 EFINDAIEYG
+2449 IRNLIEAGPKDFGGYDDWVAAIRNCV
-2459 DTNWIKNSII
+2459 T
-2469 ETQPRANV
+2469 ETQPRGNI

-2487 IVGKAVTG
+2487 IAGKAVTG

-2531 LENLEENTGGSR
+2531 LENLEENTGGNR

-2571 GAGAPE
+2571 GAGAPK

-2608 WSPNPEET
+2608 WSLNPEET
-2616 NEANLWAPGESA
+2616 NENNLWTAGDFG
-2628 TFREDLNFYAIWR
+2628 TFRTDLNFYAIWR
-2641 PIAPDRKNLYGILR
+2641 PIAPKSSDLGRLKNFVEIRCIDGTHDKICVSTWSSKDHILFEIGNPEYSEGNWTCKMTLNGDEYAFYYGILL
-2655 NFVKVHCIDNN
+2655 
-2666 KHDNKTYCT
+2666 
-2675 HTSQVDG
+2675 DG
-2682 HYEAEVN
+2682 N
-2689 NDLKYSN
+2689 I
-2696 GAWQCEVTL
+2696 T
-2705 YGKNYAE
+2705 
-2712 MYGYGD
+2712 
-2718 GFGVGVKHELAP
+2718 KHELAP
-2730 GEDSTKTIIL
+2730 GEAGTKTITLI
-2740 KWDASKNEWISGES
+2740 WDASINKWTSG
-2754 KGTILATFNVV
+2754 KANNTILATFDVV
-2765 CQYYKVV
+2765 CQYYTVT
-2772 YTDDVEREIIFSDQ
+2772 YTDGVKEETVFADQ
-2786 ITEDLRAGDKTPE
+2786 ITEELRVRSKTPE
-2799 FGGIPE
+2799 FTGTPK
-2805 REGYTFMGWNPTVS
+2805 RDGYTFMGWKPAVNP
-2819 SVVSAEDAIDGVIT
+2819 VVSAAAADGDGVIT
-2833 YKATWQRIED
+2833 YTATWSKN

>member
-1 MKGKHIGKKI
+1 
-11 IASVL
+11 
-16 MLAMICSN
+16 
-24 ISVYAEN
+24 
-31 QTEQV
+31 
-36 ETEAQENIESIAEEA
+36 
-51 PSDEDTATSASQ
+51 
-63 EEEQEPEVTEEDSA
+63 
-77 APEEDMTQEP
+77 
-87 SAPSEPSASEEIPA
+87 
-101 PDDAT
+101 
-106 TEPEVPSEP
+106 
-115 VTPPSEEAPPEEQ
+115 
-128 PSVEAPEEEGKPEED
+128 
-143 NQQPDAPEAPTQPSE
+143 
-158 TPDTT
+158 
-163 PEPEQPAAPEENT
+163 
-176 GTEGNTTPDTEAP
+176 
-189 EEPADTNTAPTE
+189 
-201 DTTPAEDTAPTE
+201 
-213 NTTPAEDTVK
+213 
-223 EQEPEETEPEDEEE
+223 
-237 PIDFEGLM
+237 
-245 SLEELTA
+245 
-252 LDDETVD
+252 
-259 ATMWENETATYS
+259 
-271 MRRSRSAKN
+271 
-280 WSFDV
+280 
-285 YYVNQDDR
+285 
-293 YDVTKTANFNLK
+293 
-305 YQMEFHASEDLE
+305 
-317 PGAVQI
+317 
-323 KIPSALFLD
+323 
-332 RGGNPVAPND
+332 
-342 IAVPQG
+342 
-348 TSDNFTTNR
+348 
-357 NTPFNY
+357 
-363 YVDED
+363 
-368 DYLVFFNYRTIPSGT
+368 
-383 NAAWQV
+383 
-389 LYKNLQL
+389 

-409 EITVGKGTE
+409 EITVGEDIK

-442 DTSLNYTP
+442 DTALNYTP
-450 GLYTVSQIEQ
+450 GLYTASQVEQ
-460 YIKGSLSDQYKDE
+460 YIKGSLPEKYKDE
-473 DGRLNTSQYRFVVW
+473 NGRLNTSEYRFVVW

-502 IKDKPTYQTEDG
+502 IEDKPTYQTEDG
-514 KTVEGEVVGYRDNSD
+514 RTIEGKVVGYRDNSD

-539 EPDMTDESKDKT
+539 EPDVTDESKDPT

-570 AYPAE
+570 AYLAE

-586 LTIRL
+586 LTICL
-591 EPYDDKDEDVTLS
+591 DPADNIDEDVTLS

-701 EQSGEMMNG
+701 GQSGKMMNG

-742 NKDELPEDFDP
+742 NKDELPKDFAP

-827 CLKADSPRMAQ
+827 CLKADSPLMKK

-1111 SKVYLDNGVIENN
+1111 SEVYLDNGVIENN

-1166 LMDDIAVASESK
+1166 LMDDIAVSSQSK
-1178 IEKLVRADADRLG
+1178 IEKLVRADADRFG
-1191 TFSESTVVAQKDT
+1191 TFSESTVVPVNDT
-1204 YSYSLTVFAGSKEQT
+1204 YTYSITVTAQT
-1219 NIVVYD
+1219 PQTDIVIYD

-1231 EDRQEIEN
+1231 TDRANIEGEP
-1239 FEKNPWQGT
+1239 FAPFDENPWHGT
-1248 FQKVDISALEKQ
+1248 FQSVDVSALEKQ
-1260 GIDATVYYNAKQD
+1260 GIQPTIYYNAQRD
-1273 ARITE
+1273 ANITTG
-1278 NKEQPST
+1278 NAAPGT
-1285 VLTEANGWL
+1285 VLTEDNGWYK
-1294 TEEAFIESVKS
+1294 EDAFKEYIEQIEK
-1305 QVETAG
+1305 ENDG
-1311 EGHSWTEYVKAVAVD
+1311 KEHSWTEYVKAIAVD
-1326 LGNFRLEPLHSVSFQ
+1326 LGGYTLQYNQSVSFQ
-1341 IKMIS
+1341 IKMQA
-1346 PSSKPEGSG
+1346 PSSKPDNGN
-1355 KYAYNNASFYAMPL
+1355 YAYNNTSFYAVPL
-1369 IWTPDSWAPVENP
+1369 TGGGLLDWEPTKDTG
-1382 DAAETVASN
+1382 AATTVASN
-1391 SVRVGLDQK
+1391 SVQVGLDQK

-1610 PGFTGTEYQLTETNS
+1610 PGFTGTEYQLTETDS

-1694 GSPMLGADGEAVTVK
+1694 GSPMLGADEEAVTVK

-1744 NKGSFSCAL
+1744 NKGSFSCTL

-1851 SDTESNIRDTE
+1851 SDAESNIRDTE

-1879 LSNGSSEEGQDDDI
+1879 LSNGSSEEGQDDDT

-1937 RTGADGSFTLSDGET
+1937 KTGADGSFTLSDGET

-1995 TVSFVNGAEGSLYLS
+1995 AVSFVNGAEGSLYLS
-2010 KEYVAADES
+2010 KEYVAVDES

-2024 QYVEDLKAAVGDS
+2024 QYVEDLKAAVGGS
-2037 HIEDLDSAD
+2037 HIENLDSAD

-2147 DDQHRIINYTRT
+2147 DDQHRIISYSQRKENMF
-2159 SKPGIDMDDIPMRAV
+2159 GRAV
-2174 SQQMLDDNG
+2174 SQNNMRQ
-2183 RSVADGPI
+2183 
-2191 SNGSRSENLQLSQS
+2191 NLQLSQS

-2229 KHFEIKS
+2229 RHLKDMSQIRKYMTKS
-2236 DISKHMTENS
+2236 S

-2264 EADNGSWIPASG
+2264 GAYNGSWVPASG
-2276 IPYVI
+2276 IPYVVWAI
-2281 WEGGGKTPEGPLHPV
+2281 DGKNPGSIGLPQPV
-2296 SDRIETTGEDGRI
+2296 SDQIETTGEDGRI
-2309 ILYKTDNGYPSVSF
+2309 ILYKTDNGYPAVSF
-2323 TENQVYLNLYDEDVI
+2323 TENQVYLNLYDEEVI
-2338 AGLLNPADVMSD
+2338 AGLLNPGIGEGDFD
-2350 MQSLRGL
+2350 MQSLRSI
-2357 GGGGKPQPSPQGPLL
+2357 GGGRPQPSLQGPLL
-2372 RLVEVP
+2372 RLVEVT
-2378 EESDTEWGMLA
+2378 EESDAEWGLLA
-2389 GYWGYNLQN
+2389 GYFNDDDWNYNSS
-2398 GQPEYGL
+2398 YGF
-2405 NIDCN
+2405 
-2410 NAKGFVN
+2410 NASYESTGFVN

-2441 LKQVVSTS
+2441 LKQVVSVGAS
-2449 EFINDAIEYG
+2449 IRNLIEAGPKEFGGYDDWVAAIRNCV
-2459 DTNWIKNSII
+2459 T
-2469 ETQPRANV
+2469 ETQPRGNI

-2487 IVGKAVTG
+2487 IAGKAVTG

-2557 ASTKKFMV
+2557 ASTV
-2565 TYDANG
+2565 TYTITYDANG
-2571 GAGAPE
+2571 GTGAPGP
-2577 AETITVDAKEG
+2577 ETVTVDVKEG
-2588 SYKYTISSIRPT
+2588 SYQYEISSIEPT
-2600 RDKYEFLG
+2600 RNKYEFLG
-2608 WSPNPEET
+2608 WSLNPEET
-2616 NEANLWAPGESA
+2616 NENNLRQPDEFVTVRG
-2628 TFREDLNFYAIWR
+2628 DLNFYAIWR
-2641 PIAPDRKNLYGILR
+2641 PKAPESSSLGGLG
-2655 NFVKVHCIDNN
+2655 NFVEIRCIDGIHYKNGDDKICVSTWGN
-2666 KHDNKTYCT
+2666 KDHILFNI
-2675 HTSQVDG
+2675 G
-2682 HYEAEVN
+2682 NPE
-2689 NDLKYSN
+2689 YSEGN
-2696 GAWQCEVTL
+2696 WTCKVTL
-2705 YGKNYAE
+2705 NGDEYAF
-2712 MYGYGD
+2712 YYSVCLD
-2718 GFGVGVKHELAP
+2718 SNDTKHELAP
-2730 GEDSTKTIIL
+2730 GEAGTKTITL
-2740 KWDASKNEWISGES
+2740 KWDDSTSEWISGNPRN
-2754 KGTILATFNVV
+2754 TILATFNVV

-2772 YTDDVEREIIFSDQ
+2772 YTDGAEGEAFSD
-2786 ITEDLRAGDKTPE
+2786 ESHGKLRAGDKTPA
-2799 FGGIPE
+2799 FTGTPK
-2805 REGYTFMGWNPTVS
+2805 REGYTFGGWAPTLN
-2819 SVVSAEDAIDGVIT
+2819 SVVSADDDIDNVIKYTAIWS
-2833 YKATWQRIED
+2833 KN

>member
-87 SAPSEPSASEEIPA
+87 SVPSEPSASEEIPA

-323 KIPSALFLD
+323 KIPSTLFLD
-332 RGGNPVAPND
+332 RGKNPVAPND

-348 TSDNFTTNR
+348 KPDDFTTNR

-363 YVDED
+363 YVDD
-368 DYLVFFNYRTIPSGT
+368 KGNLVFFNYRTIPSGT

-396 MNIKDETSWTLTP
+396 MNIVDETTWTLTP
-409 EITVGKGTE
+409 EIKINDSE
-418 QTTPLTGKV
+418 PESTTPLTGKV

-473 DGRLNTSQYRFVVW
+473 NGRLNTSEYRFVVW
-487 DVKVKGNATQPWNLF
+487 DVKLKGNATQPWNLF
-502 IKDKPTYQTEDG
+502 IEDNPTYQTENG
-514 KTVEGEVVGYRDNSD
+514 ERIEGEVVGYRDNSD

-570 AYPAE
+570 AYPADK
-575 QVEEGDLVQND
+575 VTEGDLVQND

-591 EPYDDKDEDVTLS
+591 DPADNIDEDVELA
-604 ASTANWKYK
+604 ASTANWKYE
-613 NYDWTYSGNIIGVK
+613 NYDWTYSGNVIGIK
-627 KETDKTVYTGWLDA
+627 KETDDTVYTGWLDA
-641 YAKASIKS
+641 YEKAKIQGN
-649 EDYGEMPFTTNGHM
+649 DYGEMPFTTNGHV
-663 NGYAAT
+663 NGYAVT
-669 HETTGEKI
+669 HKTEGEDI
-677 GQYIPKSYYTMTTAD
+677 GQYIPDSYYNMTTAD
-692 DFIYLHPTT
+692 DVIYLHPTAGQT
-701 EQSGEMMNG
+701 DGVMLDG
-710 EDYYFSGVTIEQAD
+710 DDYYFSSVTIEQAD

-737 ELASI
+737 EL
-742 NKDELPEDFDP
+742 KDILEEDLPENFDS
-753 SVRIYAMFSELPADS
+753 SVRIYAMCSKLPEGAPTPDK
-768 GRTADENGWVLIE
+768 AGWVLI
-781 TKELDESGRMDPY
+781 KEIKLDESGQMEPY
-794 ELDEKYI
+794 ELEEEYI
-801 SWKPWRIKV
+801 SWQPWRIKV

-827 CLKADSPRMAQ
+827 CLKATSPKMQQIIDS
-838 ILEARPATKDETSPT
+838 RPTTKDERKAS
-853 VRIENLSGAMAQPYN
+853 VRIENLSGATAEAYGTGNKIYN
-868 ENGKGDAYTDDTDQY
+868 TNEKDQY
-883 KEYNG
+883 SNYVG
-888 LSEATKTIYDDNLL
+888 LEEETRKIYDDHILT
-902 VRDNAYRDVT
+902 RDNAYRDVT
-912 WLNMT
+912 WLSMT

-949 YDRNCLDYL
+949 YDRSCLDYL
-958 SEDGKELISP
+958 SEGDQALISP

-1111 SKVYLDNGVIENN
+1111 SEVYLDNGKIENQ
-1124 PQLAE
+1124 QLAE

-1135 KGGNID
+1135 KDGGNID
-1141 GVNTEDKEGKPFDT
+1141 GVDKADKEGKPFDT

-1204 YSYSLTVFAGSKEQT
+1204 YSYSLTIFAGSKEQT

-1369 IWTPDSWAPVENP
+1369 IWTPDSWDPVENP

-1428 DYLFHGEPSKH
+1428 DYLFHGETSKH

-1449 KADENGWVQQ
+1449 KADENGEWLQQ
-1459 TDQVYATD
+1459 ADQVYATD

-1503 VNENTTGEDN
+1503 VNENTTGDDE

-1575 DSARLDGSIPNKLH
+1575 DSARLDGSIPNKLR

-1595 NGEFQLK
+1595 KGEFQLK

-1610 PGFTGTEYQLTETNS
+1610 PGFTGTEYQLTETDS

-1670 DYDAQEEDLKTFT
+1670 DYDAQEDKLKTFT

-1694 GSPMLGADGEAVTVK
+1694 GSPMLGADGEAVK
-1709 KPSEEGDSQVEAT
+1709 KPSEEGEVEAT

-1731 AEGKETATKGTLD
+1731 AEGKETDIKGTLD

-1916 GKAKEDY
+1916 GKVKEDY

-1970 QDDNYPQ
+1970 QDENYPQ

-1995 TVSFVNGAEGSLYLS
+1995 AVSFVNGAEGSLYLS

-2037 HIEDLDSAD
+2037 HIENLDSAD

-2118 KMYPWYMIA
+2118 KMYPWYMIV
-2127 IPEGEMGIPEGATY
+2127 IPEGETGIPEGATY

-2147 DDQHRIINYTRT
+2147 DDQHRIISYSQRKENMF
-2159 SKPGIDMDDIPMRAV
+2159 GRAV
-2174 SQQMLDDNG
+2174 SQNNMRQ
-2183 RSVADGPI
+2183 
-2191 SNGSRSENLQLSQS
+2191 NLQLSQS

-2229 KHFEIKS
+2229 RHLKDMSQIRKYMTKS
-2236 DISKHMTENS
+2236 S

-2264 EADNGSWIPASG
+2264 GAYNGSWVPASG
-2276 IPYVI
+2276 IPYVVWAI
-2281 WEGGGKTPEGPLHPV
+2281 DGKNPGSIGLPQPV

-2309 ILYKTDNGYPSVSF
+2309 ILYKTDNGYPAVSF
-2323 TENQVYLNLYDEDVI
+2323 TENQVYLNLYDEEVI
-2338 AGLLNPADVMSD
+2338 AGLLNPGIGEGDFE
-2350 MQSLRGL
+2350 MQSLRSI
-2357 GGGGKPQPSPQGPLL
+2357 GGGRPQPSLQGPLL
-2372 RLVEVP
+2372 RLVEVT
-2378 EESDTEWGMLA
+2378 EESDAEWGLLA
-2389 GYWGYNLQN
+2389 GYFNDDDWNYNSS
-2398 GQPEYGL
+2398 YGF
-2405 NIDCN
+2405 
-2410 NAKGFVN
+2410 NASYESTGFVN

-2441 LKQVVSTS
+2441 LKQVVSLGGDIRNLIEVGPE
-2449 EFINDAIEYG
+2449 EFEGYD
-2459 DTNWIKNSII
+2459 NWVAEIRNCVT
-2469 ETQPRANV
+2469 ETQPRGNI
-2477 PYTIHNADGS
+2477 PYTIHNANGS
-2487 IVGKAVTG
+2487 IAGKAVTG

-2557 ASTKKFMV
+2557 ASIVTYTI

-2571 GAGAPE
+2571 GTGAPGP
-2577 AETITVDAKEG
+2577 ETVTVDVKEG
-2588 SYKYTISSIRPT
+2588 SYQYKISSIEPT
-2600 RDKYEFLG
+2600 RNKYEFLG
-2608 WSPNPEET
+2608 WSLNPEET
-2616 NEANLWAPGESA
+2616 NENNLRQPDEFVTVRG
-2628 TFREDLNFYAIWR
+2628 DLNFYAIWR
-2641 PIAPDRKNLYGILR
+2641 PKAPESSSLGGLG
-2655 NFVKVHCIDNN
+2655 NFVEIRCID
-2666 KHDNKTYCT
+2666 
-2675 HTSQVDG
+2675 G
-2682 HYEAEVN
+2682 IHYENGDDKICVSTWGNKDHILFNIGNPE
-2689 NDLKYSN
+2689 YSEGN
-2696 GAWQCEVTL
+2696 WTCKVTL
-2705 YGKNYAE
+2705 NGDEYAF
-2712 MYGYGD
+2712 YYSICLD
-2718 GFGVGVKHELAP
+2718 SNNTKHELAP
-2730 GEDSTKTIIL
+2730 GEAGTKTITL
-2740 KWDASKNEWISGES
+2740 KWDDSTSEWISGNPRN
-2754 KGTILATFNVV
+2754 TILATFNVV
-2765 CQYYKVV
+2765 CQYYKVT
-2772 YTDDVEREIIFSDQ
+2772 YTDGAEGEAFSD
-2786 ITEDLRAGDKTPE
+2786 ESHGKLRAGDKTPA
-2799 FGGIPE
+2799 FTGTPK
-2805 REGYTFMGWNPTVS
+2805 REGYTFGGWAPTFNP
-2819 SVVSAEDAIDGVIT
+2819 VVSADDDIDNVIKYTAIWS
-2833 YKATWQRIED
+2833 KN

>member
-305 YQMEFHASEDLE
+305 YQMEFHTSEDLE

-348 TSDNFTTNR
+348 KPDDFTTNR

-363 YVDED
+363 HVDED
-368 DYLVFFNYRTIPSGT
+368 NYLVFFNYRTIPSGT

-409 EITVGKGTE
+409 EITVGKDKE

-442 DTSLNYTP
+442 DTALNYTP
-450 GLYTVSQIEQ
+450 GLYTASQVEQ
-460 YIKGSLSDQYKDE
+460 YIKGSLPEKYKDE
-473 DGRLNTSQYRFVVW
+473 NGRLNTSEYRFVVW

-502 IKDKPTYQTEDG
+502 IKDEPTYQTEDG
-514 KTVEGEVVGYRDNSD
+514 ATIEGEVVGYRDNSD

-539 EPDMTDESKDKT
+539 EPDVTDESKDPT
-551 ASSTDQ
+551 ASSIDQ

-591 EPYDDKDEDVTLS
+591 EPADNIDEDVTLS

-613 NYDWTYSGNIIGVK
+613 NYDWTYSGNIIGIK
-627 KETDKTVYTGWLDA
+627 KETDDTVYTGWLDA
-641 YAKASIKS
+641 YEKAKIQGN
-649 EDYGEMPFTTNGHM
+649 DYGEMPFTTNGHV
-663 NGYAAT
+663 NGYAVT
-669 HETTGEKI
+669 HKTEGEDI
-677 GQYIPKSYYTMTTAD
+677 GQYIPDSYYNMTTAD
-692 DFIYLHPTT
+692 DVIYLHPTAGQT
-701 EQSGEMMNG
+701 DGVMLDG
-710 EDYYFSGVTIEQAD
+710 DDYYFSSVTIEQAD

-737 ELASI
+737 EL
-742 NKDELPEDFDP
+742 KDISAQDLPENFNP
-753 SVRIYAMFSELPADS
+753 SVRIYAMCSNLPEGAPTPDK
-768 GRTADENGWVLIE
+768 AGWVLI
-781 TKELDESGRMDPY
+781 KEIKLDESGQMEPY
-794 ELDEKYI
+794 ELEEEDI
-801 SWKPWRIKV
+801 SWQPWRIKV

-827 CLKADSPRMAQ
+827 CLKATSPKMQQIIDS
-838 ILEARPATKDETSPT
+838 RPTTKDERKAS
-853 VRIENLSGAMAQPYN
+853 VRIENLSGATAEAYGTGNKIYN
-868 ENGKGDAYTDDTDQY
+868 TNEKDQY
-883 KEYNG
+883 SNYVG
-888 LSEATKTIYDDNLL
+888 LEDETRKIYDDHILTC
-902 VRDNAYRDVT
+902 DNAYRDVT
-912 WLNMT
+912 WLSMT

-949 YDRNCLDYL
+949 YDRSCLDYL
-958 SEDGKELISP
+958 SEGDQALISP

-1111 SKVYLDNGVIENN
+1111 SEVYLDNGVIENQ
-1124 PQLAE
+1124 QLAE

-1135 KGGNID
+1135 KDGGNID
-1141 GVNTEDKEGKPFDT
+1141 DENKTDKEGKPFDT

-1204 YSYSLTVFAGSKEQT
+1204 YSYSLTIFAGSKEQT

-1369 IWTPDSWAPVENP
+1369 IWTPDSWDPVENP

-1428 DYLFHGEPSKH
+1428 DYLFHGETSKH

-1449 KADENGWVQQ
+1449 KADENGEWLQQ
-1459 TDQVYATD
+1459 ADQVYATD

-1475 HNERAVF
+1475 HNEKAVF

-1503 VNENTTGEDN
+1503 VNENTTGDDE

-1575 DSARLDGSIPNKLH
+1575 DSARLDGSIPNKLR

-1595 NGEFQLK
+1595 KGEFQLK

-1610 PGFTGTEYQLTETNS
+1610 PGFTGTEYQLTETDS

-1670 DYDAQEEDLKTFT
+1670 DYDAQEDKLKTFT

-1694 GSPMLGADGEAVTVK
+1694 GRPMLGADGEAVIVK
-1709 KPSEEGDSQVEAT
+1709 KPSEKGEVEAT

-1851 SDTESNIRDTE
+1851 SDAESNIRDTE

-1916 GKAKEDY
+1916 GKVKEDY

-1995 TVSFVNGAEGSLYLS
+1995 AVSFVNGAEGSLYLS

-2037 HIEDLDSAD
+2037 HIENLDSAD

-2118 KMYPWYMIA
+2118 KMYPWYMIV
-2127 IPEGEMGIPEGATY
+2127 IPEGETGIPEGATY

-2147 DDQHRIINYTRT
+2147 DDQHRIISYSQRKENMF
-2159 SKPGIDMDDIPMRAV
+2159 GRAV
-2174 SQQMLDDNG
+2174 SQNNMRQ
-2183 RSVADGPI
+2183 
-2191 SNGSRSENLQLSQS
+2191 NLQLSQS

-2229 KHFEIKS
+2229 RHLKDMSQIRKYMTKS
-2236 DISKHMTENS
+2236 S

-2264 EADNGSWIPASG
+2264 GAYNGSWVPASG
-2276 IPYVI
+2276 IPYVVWAI
-2281 WEGGGKTPEGPLHPV
+2281 DGKNPGSIGLPQPV

-2309 ILYKTDNGYPSVSF
+2309 ILYKTDNGYPAVSF
-2323 TENQVYLNLYDEDVI
+2323 TENQVYLNLYDEEVI
-2338 AGLLNPADVMSD
+2338 AGLLNPGIGEGDFD
-2350 MQSLRGL
+2350 MQSLRSI
-2357 GGGGKPQPSPQGPLL
+2357 GGGRPQPSLQGPLL
-2372 RLVEVP
+2372 RLVEVT
-2378 EESDTEWGMLA
+2378 EESDAEWGLLA
-2389 GYWGYNLQN
+2389 GYFNDDDWNYNSS
-2398 GQPEYGL
+2398 YGF
-2405 NIDCN
+2405 
-2410 NAKGFVN
+2410 NASYESTGFVN

-2441 LKQVVSTS
+2441 LKQVVSVGAS
-2449 EFINDAIEYG
+2449 IRNLIEAGPKDFGGYDDWVAAIRNCV
-2459 DTNWIKNSII
+2459 T
-2469 ETQPRANV
+2469 ETQPRGNI

-2487 IVGKAVTG
+2487 IAGKAVTG

-2571 GAGAPE
+2571 GAGAPK

-2608 WSPNPEET
+2608 WSLNPEET
-2616 NEANLWAPGESA
+2616 NENNLWAPGKSA
-2628 TFREDLNFYAIWR
+2628 IFREDLNFYAIWR
-2641 PIAPDRKNLYGILR
+2641 PIAPKSSDLGRLKNFVEIRCIDGTHDKICVSTWSSEDHILFEIGNPEYSEGNWTCKMTLNGDEYAFYYGILL
-2655 NFVKVHCIDNN
+2655 
-2666 KHDNKTYCT
+2666 
-2675 HTSQVDG
+2675 DG
-2682 HYEAEVN
+2682 N
-2689 NDLKYSN
+2689 I
-2696 GAWQCEVTL
+2696 T
-2705 YGKNYAE
+2705 
-2712 MYGYGD
+2712 
-2718 GFGVGVKHELAP
+2718 KHELAP
-2730 GEDSTKTIIL
+2730 GEAGTKTITLI
-2740 KWDASKNEWISGES
+2740 WDASINKWTSG
-2754 KGTILATFNVV
+2754 KANNTILATFNVV
-2765 CQYYKVV
+2765 CQYYKVT
-2772 YTDDVEREIIFSDQ
+2772 YTDGAEGEAFSD
-2786 ITEDLRAGDKTPE
+2786 ESHGKLRAGDKTPA
-2799 FGGIPE
+2799 FTGTPE
-2805 REGYTFMGWNPTVS
+2805 REGYKFMGWAPAFNPTVS
-2819 SVVSAEDAIDGVIT
+2819 GDEAKNGVIT
-2833 YKATWQRIED
+2833 YTAAWQKVETQ

>member
-305 YQMEFHASEDLE
+305 YQMEFHTSEDLE

-348 TSDNFTTNR
+348 KPDDFTTNR

-363 YVDED
+363 HVDED
-368 DYLVFFNYRTIPSGT
+368 NYLVFFNYRTIPSGT

-409 EITVGKGTE
+409 EITVGKDKE

-442 DTSLNYTP
+442 DTALNYTP
-450 GLYTVSQIEQ
+450 GLYTASQVEQ
-460 YIKGSLSDQYKDE
+460 YIKGSLPEKYKDE
-473 DGRLNTSQYRFVVW
+473 NGRLNTSEYRFVVW

-502 IKDKPTYQTEDG
+502 IKDEPTYQTEDG
-514 KTVEGEVVGYRDNSD
+514 ATIEGEVVGYRDNSD

-539 EPDMTDESKDKT
+539 EPDVTDESKDPT
-551 ASSTDQ
+551 ASSIDQ

-591 EPYDDKDEDVTLS
+591 EPADNIDEDVTLS

-613 NYDWTYSGNIIGVK
+613 NYDWTYSGNIIGIK
-627 KETDKTVYTGWLDA
+627 KETDDTVYTGWLDA
-641 YAKASIKS
+641 YEKAKIQGN
-649 EDYGEMPFTTNGHM
+649 DYGEMPFTTNGHV
-663 NGYAAT
+663 NGYAVT
-669 HETTGEKI
+669 HKTEGEDI
-677 GQYIPKSYYTMTTAD
+677 GQYIPDSYYNMTTAD
-692 DFIYLHPTT
+692 DVIYLHPTAGQT
-701 EQSGEMMNG
+701 DGVMLDG
-710 EDYYFSGVTIEQAD
+710 DDYYFSSVTIEQAD

-737 ELASI
+737 EL
-742 NKDELPEDFDP
+742 KDISAQDLPENFNP
-753 SVRIYAMFSELPADS
+753 SVRIYAMCSNLPEGAPTPDK
-768 GRTADENGWVLIE
+768 AGWVLI
-781 TKELDESGRMDPY
+781 KEIKLDESGQMEPY
-794 ELDEKYI
+794 ELEEEDI
-801 SWKPWRIKV
+801 SWQPWRIKV

-827 CLKADSPRMAQ
+827 CLKATSPKMQQIIDS
-838 ILEARPATKDETSPT
+838 RPTTKDERKAS
-853 VRIENLSGAMAQPYN
+853 VRIENLSGATAEAYGTGNKIYN
-868 ENGKGDAYTDDTDQY
+868 TNEKDQY
-883 KEYNG
+883 SNYVG
-888 LSEATKTIYDDNLL
+888 LEDETRKIYDDHILTC
-902 VRDNAYRDVT
+902 DNAYRDVT
-912 WLNMT
+912 WLSMT

-949 YDRNCLDYL
+949 YDRSCLDYL
-958 SEDGKELISP
+958 SEGDQALISP

-1111 SKVYLDNGVIENN
+1111 SEVYLDNGVIENQ
-1124 PQLAE
+1124 QLAE

-1135 KGGNID
+1135 KDGGNID
-1141 GVNTEDKEGKPFDT
+1141 DENKTDKEGKPFDT

-1204 YSYSLTVFAGSKEQT
+1204 YSYSLTIFAGSKEQT

-1369 IWTPDSWAPVENP
+1369 IWTPDSWDPVENP

-1428 DYLFHGEPSKH
+1428 DYLFHGETSKH

-1449 KADENGWVQQ
+1449 KADENGEWLQQ
-1459 TDQVYATD
+1459 ADQVYATD

-1475 HNERAVF
+1475 HNEKAVF

-1503 VNENTTGEDN
+1503 VNENTTGDDE

-1575 DSARLDGSIPNKLH
+1575 DSARLDGSIPNKLR

-1595 NGEFQLK
+1595 KGEFQLK

-1610 PGFTGTEYQLTETNS
+1610 PGFTGTEYQLTETDS

-1670 DYDAQEEDLKTFT
+1670 DYDAQEDKLKTFT

-1694 GSPMLGADGEAVTVK
+1694 ESPMLGADGEAVTVK
-1709 KPSEEGDSQVEAT
+1709 KPSEKGEVEAA

-1851 SDTESNIRDTE
+1851 SDAESNIRDTE

-1916 GKAKEDY
+1916 GKVKEDY

-1995 TVSFVNGAEGSLYLS
+1995 AVSFVNGAEGSLYLS

-2037 HIEDLDSAD
+2037 HIENLDSAD

-2118 KMYPWYMIA
+2118 KMYPWYMIV
-2127 IPEGEMGIPEGATY
+2127 IPEGETGIPEGATY

-2147 DDQHRIINYTRT
+2147 DDQHRIISYSQRKENMF
-2159 SKPGIDMDDIPMRAV
+2159 GRAV
-2174 SQQMLDDNG
+2174 SQNNMRQ
-2183 RSVADGPI
+2183 
-2191 SNGSRSENLQLSQS
+2191 NLQLSQS

-2229 KHFEIKS
+2229 RHLKDMSQIRKYMTKS
-2236 DISKHMTENS
+2236 S

-2264 EADNGSWIPASG
+2264 GAYNGSWVPASG
-2276 IPYVI
+2276 IPYVVWAI
-2281 WEGGGKTPEGPLHPV
+2281 DGKNPGSIGLPQPV

-2309 ILYKTDNGYPSVSF
+2309 ILYKTDNGYPAVSF
-2323 TENQVYLNLYDEDVI
+2323 TENQVYLNLYDEEVI
-2338 AGLLNPADVMSD
+2338 AGLLNPGIGEGDFD
-2350 MQSLRGL
+2350 MQSLRSI
-2357 GGGGKPQPSPQGPLL
+2357 GGGRPQPSLQGPLL
-2372 RLVEVP
+2372 RLVEVT
-2378 EESDTEWGMLA
+2378 EESDAEWGLLA
-2389 GYWGYNLQN
+2389 GYFNDDDWNYNSS
-2398 GQPEYGL
+2398 YGF
-2405 NIDCN
+2405 
-2410 NAKGFVN
+2410 NASYESTGFVN

-2441 LKQVVSTS
+2441 LKQVVSVGAS
-2449 EFINDAIEYG
+2449 IRNLIEAGPKDFGGYDDWVAAIRNCV
-2459 DTNWIKNSII
+2459 T
-2469 ETQPRANV
+2469 ETQPRGNI

-2487 IVGKAVTG
+2487 IAGKAVTG

-2571 GAGAPE
+2571 GAGAPK

-2608 WSPNPEET
+2608 WSLNPEET
-2616 NEANLWAPGESA
+2616 NENNLWAPGKSA
-2628 TFREDLNFYAIWR
+2628 IFREDLNFYAIWR
-2641 PIAPDRKNLYGILR
+2641 PIAPKSSDLGRLKNFVEIRCIDGTHDKICVSTWSSEDHILFEIGNPEYSEGNWTCKMTLNGDEYAFYYGILL
-2655 NFVKVHCIDNN
+2655 
-2666 KHDNKTYCT
+2666 
-2675 HTSQVDG
+2675 DG
-2682 HYEAEVN
+2682 N
-2689 NDLKYSN
+2689 I
-2696 GAWQCEVTL
+2696 T
-2705 YGKNYAE
+2705 
-2712 MYGYGD
+2712 
-2718 GFGVGVKHELAP
+2718 KHELAP
-2730 GEDSTKTIIL
+2730 GEAGTKTITLI
-2740 KWDASKNEWISGES
+2740 WDASINKWTSG
-2754 KGTILATFNVV
+2754 KANNTILATFNVV
-2765 CQYYKVV
+2765 CQYYKVT
-2772 YTDDVEREIIFSDQ
+2772 YTDGAEGEAFSD
-2786 ITEDLRAGDKTPE
+2786 ESHGKLRAGDKTPA
-2799 FGGIPE
+2799 FTGTPE
-2805 REGYTFMGWNPTVS
+2805 REGYKFMGWAPAFNPTVS
-2819 SVVSAEDAIDGVIT
+2819 GDEAKNGVIT
-2833 YKATWQRIED
+2833 YTAAWQKVETQ

>member
-305 YQMEFHASEDLE
+305 YQMEFHTSEDLE

-348 TSDNFTTNR
+348 KPDDFTTNR

-363 YVDED
+363 HVDED
-368 DYLVFFNYRTIPSGT
+368 NYLVFFNYRTIPSGT

-409 EITVGKGTE
+409 EITVGKDKE

-442 DTSLNYTP
+442 DTALNYTP
-450 GLYTVSQIEQ
+450 GLYTASQVEQ
-460 YIKGSLSDQYKDE
+460 YIKGSLPEKYKDE
-473 DGRLNTSQYRFVVW
+473 NGRLNTSEYRFVVW

-502 IKDKPTYQTEDG
+502 IKDEPTYQTEDG
-514 KTVEGEVVGYRDNSD
+514 ATIEGEVVGYRDNSD

-539 EPDMTDESKDKT
+539 EPDVTDESKDPT
-551 ASSTDQ
+551 ASSIDQ

-591 EPYDDKDEDVTLS
+591 EPADNIDEDVTLS

-613 NYDWTYSGNIIGVK
+613 NYDWTYSGNIIGIK
-627 KETDKTVYTGWLDA
+627 KETDDTVYTGWLDA
-641 YAKASIKS
+641 YEKAKIQGN
-649 EDYGEMPFTTNGHM
+649 DYGEMPFTTNGHV
-663 NGYAAT
+663 NGYAVT
-669 HETTGEKI
+669 HKTEGEDI
-677 GQYIPKSYYTMTTAD
+677 GQYIPDSYYNMTTAD
-692 DFIYLHPTT
+692 DVIYLHPTAGQT
-701 EQSGEMMNG
+701 DGVMLDG
-710 EDYYFSGVTIEQAD
+710 DDYYFSSVTIEQAD

-737 ELASI
+737 EL
-742 NKDELPEDFDP
+742 KDISAQDLPENFNP
-753 SVRIYAMFSELPADS
+753 SVRIYAMCSNLPEGAPTPDK
-768 GRTADENGWVLIE
+768 AGWVLI
-781 TKELDESGRMDPY
+781 KEIKLDESGQMEPY
-794 ELDEKYI
+794 ELEEEDI
-801 SWKPWRIKV
+801 SWQPWRIKV

-827 CLKADSPRMAQ
+827 CLKATSPKMQQIIDS
-838 ILEARPATKDETSPT
+838 RPTTKDERKAS
-853 VRIENLSGAMAQPYN
+853 VRIENLSGATAEAYGTGNKIYN
-868 ENGKGDAYTDDTDQY
+868 TNEKDQY
-883 KEYNG
+883 SNYVG
-888 LSEATKTIYDDNLL
+888 LEDETRKIYDDHILTC
-902 VRDNAYRDVT
+902 DNAYRDVT
-912 WLNMT
+912 WLSMT

-949 YDRNCLDYL
+949 YDRSCLDYL
-958 SEDGKELISP
+958 SEGDQALISP

-1111 SKVYLDNGVIENN
+1111 SEVYLDNGVIENQ
-1124 PQLAE
+1124 QLAE

-1135 KGGNID
+1135 KDGGNID
-1141 GVNTEDKEGKPFDT
+1141 DENKTDKEGKPFDT

-1204 YSYSLTVFAGSKEQT
+1204 YSYSLTIFAGSKEQT

-1369 IWTPDSWAPVENP
+1369 IWTPDSWDPVENP

-1428 DYLFHGEPSKH
+1428 DYLFHGETSKH

-1449 KADENGWVQQ
+1449 KADENGEWLQQ
-1459 TDQVYATD
+1459 ADQVYATD

-1475 HNERAVF
+1475 HNEKAVF

-1503 VNENTTGEDN
+1503 VNENTTGDDE

-1575 DSARLDGSIPNKLH
+1575 DSARLDGSIPNKLR

-1595 NGEFQLK
+1595 KGEFQLK

-1610 PGFTGTEYQLTETNS
+1610 PGFTGTEYQLTETDS

-1670 DYDAQEEDLKTFT
+1670 DYDAQEDKLKTFT

-1709 KPSEEGDSQVEAT
+1709 KPSEKGEVEAT

-1851 SDTESNIRDTE
+1851 SDAESNIRDTE

-1916 GKAKEDY
+1916 GKVKEDY

-1995 TVSFVNGAEGSLYLS
+1995 AVSFVNGAEGSLYLS

-2037 HIEDLDSAD
+2037 HIENLDSAD

-2118 KMYPWYMIA
+2118 KMYPWYMIV
-2127 IPEGEMGIPEGATY
+2127 IPEGETGIPEGATY

-2147 DDQHRIINYTRT
+2147 DDQHRIISYSQRKENMF
-2159 SKPGIDMDDIPMRAV
+2159 GRAV
-2174 SQQMLDDNG
+2174 SQNNMRQ
-2183 RSVADGPI
+2183 
-2191 SNGSRSENLQLSQS
+2191 NLQLSQS

-2229 KHFEIKS
+2229 RHLKDMSQIRKYMTKS
-2236 DISKHMTENS
+2236 S

-2264 EADNGSWIPASG
+2264 GAYNGSWVPASG
-2276 IPYVI
+2276 IPYVVWAI
-2281 WEGGGKTPEGPLHPV
+2281 DGKNPGSIGLPQPV

-2309 ILYKTDNGYPSVSF
+2309 ILYKTDNGYPAVSF
-2323 TENQVYLNLYDEDVI
+2323 TENQVYLNLYDEEVI
-2338 AGLLNPADVMSD
+2338 AGLLNPGIGEGDFD
-2350 MQSLRGL
+2350 MQSLRSI
-2357 GGGGKPQPSPQGPLL
+2357 GGGRPQPSLQGPLL
-2372 RLVEVP
+2372 RLVEVT
-2378 EESDTEWGMLA
+2378 EESDAEWGLLA
-2389 GYWGYNLQN
+2389 GYFNDDDWNYNSS
-2398 GQPEYGL
+2398 YGF
-2405 NIDCN
+2405 
-2410 NAKGFVN
+2410 NASYESTGFVN

-2441 LKQVVSTS
+2441 LKQVVSVGAS
-2449 EFINDAIEYG
+2449 IRNLIEAGPKDFGGYDDWVAAIRNCV
-2459 DTNWIKNSII
+2459 T
-2469 ETQPRANV
+2469 ETQPRGNI

-2487 IVGKAVTG
+2487 IAGKAVTG

-2571 GAGAPE
+2571 GAGAPK

-2608 WSPNPEET
+2608 WSLNPEET
-2616 NEANLWAPGESA
+2616 NENNLWAPGKSA
-2628 TFREDLNFYAIWR
+2628 IFREDLNFYAIWR
-2641 PIAPDRKNLYGILR
+2641 PIAPKSSDLGRLKNFVEIRCIDGTHDKICVSTWSSEDHILFEIGNPEYSEGNWTCKMTLNGDEYAFYYGILL
-2655 NFVKVHCIDNN
+2655 
-2666 KHDNKTYCT
+2666 
-2675 HTSQVDG
+2675 DG
-2682 HYEAEVN
+2682 N
-2689 NDLKYSN
+2689 I
-2696 GAWQCEVTL
+2696 T
-2705 YGKNYAE
+2705 
-2712 MYGYGD
+2712 
-2718 GFGVGVKHELAP
+2718 KHELAP
-2730 GEDSTKTIIL
+2730 GEAGTKTITLI
-2740 KWDASKNEWISGES
+2740 WDASINKWTSG
-2754 KGTILATFNVV
+2754 KANNTILATFNVV
-2765 CQYYKVV
+2765 CQYYKVT
-2772 YTDDVEREIIFSDQ
+2772 YTDGAEGEAFSD
-2786 ITEDLRAGDKTPE
+2786 ESHGKLRAGDKTPA
-2799 FGGIPE
+2799 FTGTPE
-2805 REGYTFMGWNPTVS
+2805 REGYKFMGWAPAFNPTVS
-2819 SVVSAEDAIDGVIT
+2819 GDEAKNGVIT
-2833 YKATWQRIED
+2833 YTAAWQKVETQ

>member
-305 YQMEFHASEDLE
+305 YQMEFHTSEDLE

-348 TSDNFTTNR
+348 KPDDFTTNR

-363 YVDED
+363 HVDED
-368 DYLVFFNYRTIPSGT
+368 NYLVFFNYRTIPSGT

-409 EITVGKGTE
+409 EITVGKDKE

-442 DTSLNYTP
+442 DTALNYTP
-450 GLYTVSQIEQ
+450 GLYTASQVEQ
-460 YIKGSLSDQYKDE
+460 YIKGSLPEKYKDE
-473 DGRLNTSQYRFVVW
+473 NGRLNTSEYRFVVW

-502 IKDKPTYQTEDG
+502 IKDEPTYQTEDG
-514 KTVEGEVVGYRDNSD
+514 ATIEGEVVGYRDNSD

-539 EPDMTDESKDKT
+539 EPDVTDESKDPT
-551 ASSTDQ
+551 ASSIDQ

-591 EPYDDKDEDVTLS
+591 EPADNIDEDVTLS

-613 NYDWTYSGNIIGVK
+613 NYDWTYSGNIIGIK
-627 KETDKTVYTGWLDA
+627 KETDDTVYTGWLDA
-641 YAKASIKS
+641 YEKAKIQGN
-649 EDYGEMPFTTNGHM
+649 DYGEMPFTTNGHV
-663 NGYAAT
+663 NGYAVT
-669 HETTGEKI
+669 HKTEGEDI
-677 GQYIPKSYYTMTTAD
+677 GQYIPDSYYNMTTAD
-692 DFIYLHPTT
+692 DVIYLHPTAGQT
-701 EQSGEMMNG
+701 DGVMLDG
-710 EDYYFSGVTIEQAD
+710 DDYYFSSVTIEQAD

-737 ELASI
+737 EL
-742 NKDELPEDFDP
+742 KDISAQDLPENFNP
-753 SVRIYAMFSELPADS
+753 SVRIYAMCSNLPEGAPTPDK
-768 GRTADENGWVLIE
+768 AGWVLI
-781 TKELDESGRMDPY
+781 KEIKLDESGQMEPY
-794 ELDEKYI
+794 ELEEEDI
-801 SWKPWRIKV
+801 SWQPWRIKV

-827 CLKADSPRMAQ
+827 CLKATSPKMQQIIDS
-838 ILEARPATKDETSPT
+838 RPTTKDERKAS
-853 VRIENLSGAMAQPYN
+853 VRIENLSGATAEAYGTGNKIYN
-868 ENGKGDAYTDDTDQY
+868 TNEKDQY
-883 KEYNG
+883 SNYVG
-888 LSEATKTIYDDNLL
+888 LEDETRKIYDDHILTC
-902 VRDNAYRDVT
+902 DNAYRDVT
-912 WLNMT
+912 WLSMT

-949 YDRNCLDYL
+949 YDRSCLDYL
-958 SEDGKELISP
+958 SEGDQALISP

-1111 SKVYLDNGVIENN
+1111 SEVYLDNGVIENQ
-1124 PQLAE
+1124 QLAE

-1135 KGGNID
+1135 KDGGNID
-1141 GVNTEDKEGKPFDT
+1141 DENKTDKEGKPFDT

-1204 YSYSLTVFAGSKEQT
+1204 YSYSLTIFAGSKEQT

-1369 IWTPDSWAPVENP
+1369 IWTPDSWDPVENP

-1428 DYLFHGEPSKH
+1428 DYLFHGETSKH

-1449 KADENGWVQQ
+1449 KADENGEWLQQ
-1459 TDQVYATD
+1459 ADQVYATD

-1475 HNERAVF
+1475 HNEKAVF

-1503 VNENTTGEDN
+1503 VNENTTGDDE

-1575 DSARLDGSIPNKLH
+1575 DSARLDGSIPNKLR

-1595 NGEFQLK
+1595 KGEFQLK

-1610 PGFTGTEYQLTETNS
+1610 PGFTGTEYQLTETDS

-1670 DYDAQEEDLKTFT
+1670 DYDAQEDKLKTFT

-1694 GSPMLGADGEAVTVK
+1694 GSPMLGADGEAVIVK
-1709 KPSEEGDSQVEAT
+1709 KPSEKGEVEAT

-1851 SDTESNIRDTE
+1851 SDAESNIRDTE

-1916 GKAKEDY
+1916 GKVKEDY

-1995 TVSFVNGAEGSLYLS
+1995 AVSFVNGAEGSLYLS

-2037 HIEDLDSAD
+2037 HIENLDSAD

-2118 KMYPWYMIA
+2118 KMYPWYMIV
-2127 IPEGEMGIPEGATY
+2127 IPEGETGIPEGATY

-2147 DDQHRIINYTRT
+2147 DDQHRIISYSQRKENMF
-2159 SKPGIDMDDIPMRAV
+2159 GRAV
-2174 SQQMLDDNG
+2174 SQNNMRQ
-2183 RSVADGPI
+2183 
-2191 SNGSRSENLQLSQS
+2191 NLQLSQS

-2229 KHFEIKS
+2229 RHLKDMSQIRKYMTKS
-2236 DISKHMTENS
+2236 S

-2264 EADNGSWIPASG
+2264 GAYNGSWVPASG
-2276 IPYVI
+2276 IPYVVWAI
-2281 WEGGGKTPEGPLHPV
+2281 DGKNPGSIGLPQPV

-2309 ILYKTDNGYPSVSF
+2309 ILYKTDNGYPAVSF
-2323 TENQVYLNLYDEDVI
+2323 TENQVYLNLYDEEVI
-2338 AGLLNPADVMSD
+2338 AGLLNPGIGEGDFD
-2350 MQSLRGL
+2350 MQSLRSI
-2357 GGGGKPQPSPQGPLL
+2357 GGGRPQPSLQGPLL
-2372 RLVEVP
+2372 RLVEVT
-2378 EESDTEWGMLA
+2378 EESDAEWGLLA
-2389 GYWGYNLQN
+2389 GYFNDDDWNYNSS
-2398 GQPEYGL
+2398 YGF
-2405 NIDCN
+2405 
-2410 NAKGFVN
+2410 NASYESTGFVN

-2441 LKQVVSTS
+2441 LKQVVSVGAS
-2449 EFINDAIEYG
+2449 IRNLIEAGPKDFGGYDDWVAAIRNCV
-2459 DTNWIKNSII
+2459 T
-2469 ETQPRANV
+2469 ETQPRGNI

-2487 IVGKAVTG
+2487 IAGKAVTG

-2571 GAGAPE
+2571 GAGAPK

-2608 WSPNPEET
+2608 WSLNPEET
-2616 NEANLWAPGESA
+2616 NENNLWAPGKSA
-2628 TFREDLNFYAIWR
+2628 IFREDLNFYAIWR
-2641 PIAPDRKNLYGILR
+2641 PIAPKSSDLGRLKNFVEIRCIDGTHDKICVSTWSSEDHILFEIGNPEYSEGNWTCKMTLNGDEYAFYYGILL
-2655 NFVKVHCIDNN
+2655 
-2666 KHDNKTYCT
+2666 
-2675 HTSQVDG
+2675 DG
-2682 HYEAEVN
+2682 N
-2689 NDLKYSN
+2689 I
-2696 GAWQCEVTL
+2696 T
-2705 YGKNYAE
+2705 
-2712 MYGYGD
+2712 
-2718 GFGVGVKHELAP
+2718 KHELAP
-2730 GEDSTKTIIL
+2730 GEAGTKTITLI
-2740 KWDASKNEWISGES
+2740 WDASINKWTSG
-2754 KGTILATFNVV
+2754 KANNTILATFNVV
-2765 CQYYKVV
+2765 CQYYKVT
-2772 YTDDVEREIIFSDQ
+2772 YTDGAEGEAFSD
-2786 ITEDLRAGDKTPE
+2786 ESHGKLRAGDKTPA
-2799 FGGIPE
+2799 FTGTPE
-2805 REGYTFMGWNPTVS
+2805 REGYKFMGWAPAFNPTVS
-2819 SVVSAEDAIDGVIT
+2819 GDEAKNGVIT
-2833 YKATWQRIED
+2833 YTAAWQKVETQ

>member
-323 KIPSALFLD
+323 KIPSTLFLD
-332 RGGNPVAPND
+332 RGKNPVAPND

-348 TSDNFTTNR
+348 KPDDFTTNR

-363 YVDED
+363 YVDD
-368 DYLVFFNYRTIPSGT
+368 KGNLVFFNYRTIPSGT

-396 MNIKDETSWTLTP
+396 MNIVDETTWTLTP
-409 EITVGKGTE
+409 EIKINDSE
-418 QTTPLTGKV
+418 PESTTPLTGKV

-473 DGRLNTSQYRFVVW
+473 NGRLNTSEYRFVVW
-487 DVKVKGNATQPWNLF
+487 DVKLKGNATQPWNLF
-502 IKDKPTYQTEDG
+502 IEDNPTYQTENG
-514 KTVEGEVVGYRDNSD
+514 ERIEGEVVGYRDNSD

-570 AYPAE
+570 AYPADK
-575 QVEEGDLVQND
+575 VTEGDLVQND

-591 EPYDDKDEDVTLS
+591 DPADNIDEDVELA
-604 ASTANWKYK
+604 ASTANWKYE
-613 NYDWTYSGNIIGVK
+613 NYDWTYSGNVIGIK
-627 KETDKTVYTGWLDA
+627 KETDDTVYTGWLDA
-641 YAKASIKS
+641 YEKAKIQGN
-649 EDYGEMPFTTNGHM
+649 DYGEMPFTTNGHV
-663 NGYAAT
+663 NGYAVT
-669 HETTGEKI
+669 HKTEGEDI
-677 GQYIPKSYYTMTTAD
+677 GQYIPDSYYNMTTAD
-692 DFIYLHPTT
+692 DVIYLHPTAGQT
-701 EQSGEMMNG
+701 DGVMLDG
-710 EDYYFSGVTIEQAD
+710 DDYYFSSVTIEQAD

-737 ELASI
+737 EL
-742 NKDELPEDFDP
+742 KDILEEDLPENFDS
-753 SVRIYAMFSELPADS
+753 SVRIYAMCSKLPEGAPTPDK
-768 GRTADENGWVLIE
+768 AGWVLI
-781 TKELDESGRMDPY
+781 KEIKLDESGQMEPY
-794 ELDEKYI
+794 ELEEEYI
-801 SWKPWRIKV
+801 SWQPWRIKV

-827 CLKADSPRMAQ
+827 CLKATSPKMQQIIDS
-838 ILEARPATKDETSPT
+838 RPTTKDERKAS
-853 VRIENLSGAMAQPYN
+853 VRIENLSGATAEAYGTGNKIYN
-868 ENGKGDAYTDDTDQY
+868 TNEKDQY
-883 KEYNG
+883 SNYMG
-888 LSEATKTIYDDNLL
+888 LEEETRKIYDDHILT
-902 VRDNAYRDVT
+902 RDNAYRDVT
-912 WLNMT
+912 WLSMT

-949 YDRNCLDYL
+949 YDRSCLDYL
-958 SEDGKELISP
+958 SEGDQALISP

-1111 SKVYLDNGVIENN
+1111 SEVYLDNGVIENQ
-1124 PQLAE
+1124 QLAE

-1135 KGGNID
+1135 KDGGNID
-1141 GVNTEDKEGKPFDT
+1141 GVDKADKEGKPFDT

-1178 IEKLVRADADRLG
+1178 IEKLVRADADHLG

-1219 NIVVYD
+1219 DIVVYD
-1225 RLENAA
+1225 HLENAA
-1231 EDRQEIEN
+1231 EDRQGIEN
-1239 FEKNPWQGT
+1239 FEENPWKGT

-1369 IWTPDSWAPVENP
+1369 IWTPDSWDPVENP
-1382 DAAETVASN
+1382 DAAKTVASN

-1575 DSARLDGSIPNKLH
+1575 DSARLDGSIPNKLR

-1595 NGEFQLK
+1595 KGEFQLK

-1670 DYDAQEEDLKTFT
+1670 NYDAQEDKLKTFT

-1709 KPSEEGDSQVEAT
+1709 KPSEEGEVEAT

-1879 LSNGSSEEGQDDDI
+1879 LSNGSSEEGQDNDM

-1916 GKAKEDY
+1916 EKVKEGCP
-1923 LYTVTKQGVFVREG
+1923 YTVTKQGVFVREG

-1958 GMLGDSFEVSEK
+1958 GMLGDSFEVNEK

-1977 IYPADGASHTGTL
+1977 IYPADEASHTGTL

-1995 TVSFVNGAEGSLYLS
+1995 AVSFVNGAKGSLYLS
-2010 KEYVAADES
+2010 KEYVAADKS

-2024 QYVEDLKAAVGDS
+2024 KYVEDLKAAVQGS
-2037 HIEDLDSAD
+2037 YIKNNEDRAV
-2046 FYIKGIHEDD
+2046 FYIEGIDEDD

-2065 EFILEVTGEG
+2065 EFILEVTEED

-2083 KDASYLDKEAE
+2083 KDAPYSDGNAEA
-2094 VSVTY
+2094 SVAY
-2099 INQLTGNTY
+2099 INQFTGQRY

-2141 TLKEAE
+2141 ILKEAE
-2147 DDQHRIINYTRT
+2147 DDQHRIISYSQRKGNIF
-2159 SKPGIDMDDIPMRAV
+2159 GRAV
-2174 SQQMLDDNG
+2174 SQNNMRQ
-2183 RSVADGPI
+2183 
-2191 SNGSRSENLQLSQS
+2191 NLQLSQS

-2229 KHFEIKS
+2229 RHLKDMSQIRKY
-2236 DISKHMTENS
+2236 MTESS

-2264 EADNGSWIPASG
+2264 EARNGSWVPASG
-2276 IPYVI
+2276 IPYVVWAI
-2281 WEGGGKTPEGPLHPV
+2281 DGKNPGSIGLPQPV

-2309 ILYKTDNGYPSVSF
+2309 ILYKTDNGYPAVSF
-2323 TENQVYLNLYDEDVI
+2323 TENQVYLNLYDEEVI
-2338 AGLLNPADVMSD
+2338 AGLLNPGIGEGDFE
-2350 MQSLRGL
+2350 MQSLRSI
-2357 GGGGKPQPSPQGPLL
+2357 GGGRPQPSLQGPLL
-2372 RLVEVP
+2372 RLVEVT
-2378 EESDTEWGMLA
+2378 EESDAEWGLLA
-2389 GYWGYNLQN
+2389 GYFNDDDWNYNSS
-2398 GQPEYGL
+2398 YGF
-2405 NIDCN
+2405 
-2410 NAKGFVN
+2410 NASYESTGFVN

-2441 LKQVVSTS
+2441 LKQVVSINTS
-2449 EFINDAIEYG
+2449 IRNLIEAGPKDFGGYDDWVAAIRNCV
-2459 DTNWIKNSII
+2459 T
-2469 ETQPRANV
+2469 ETQPRGNI

-2487 IVGKAVTG
+2487 IAGKAVTG

-2543 MIKLDENLMLINLP
+2543 MIKLDENLMLINLLSSIVHYRLDYANEDGSIINSQSKSVLSSIP
-2557 ASTKKFMV
+2557 Y
-2565 TYDANG
+2565 YDMQIKDYT
-2571 GAGAPE
+2571 P
-2577 AETITVDAKEG
+2577 TKEG
-2588 SYKYTISSIRPT
+2588 YRFCGWKMESDETGKIYQPKDVIRLYPENPVQTLYTVWEEEKMYTVEYHDGVGGEAFGKATKGGLKAGDSIPT
-2600 RDKYEFLG
+2600 FESVNEGKSPSRTGYVFKG
-2608 WSPNPEET
+2608 WSPNITTVLPE
-2616 NEANLWAPGESA
+2616 
-2628 TFREDLNFYAIWR
+2628 
-2641 PIAPDRKNLYGILR
+2641 
-2655 NFVKVHCIDNN
+2655 
-2666 KHDNKTYCT
+2666 
-2675 HTSQVDG
+2675 
-2682 HYEAEVN
+2682 
-2689 NDLKYSN
+2689 
-2696 GAWQCEVTL
+2696 
-2705 YGKNYAE
+2705 YAE
-2712 MYGYGD
+2712 D
-2718 GFGVGVKHELAP
+2718 GK
-2730 GEDSTKTIIL
+2730 IIL
-2740 KWDASKNEWISGES
+2740 TAQWEKLY
-2754 KGTILATFNVV
+2754 T
-2765 CQYYKVV
+2765 VV
-2772 YTDDVEREIIFSDQ
+2772 YTDGVKGEIIFSDQ

-2799 FGGIPE
+2799 FEGTPE
-2805 REGYTFMGWNPTVS
+2805 REGYTFMGWTPGIN
-2819 SVVSAEDAIDGVIT
+2819 SVVSADDDGDGDSDSDGVIT
-2833 YKATWQRIED
+2833 YTATWQEIK

>member
-87 SAPSEPSASEEIPA
+87 SVPSEPSASEEIPA

-323 KIPSALFLD
+323 KIPSTLFLD
-332 RGGNPVAPND
+332 RGKNPVAPND

-348 TSDNFTTNR
+348 KPDDFTTNR

-363 YVDED
+363 YVDD
-368 DYLVFFNYRTIPSGT
+368 KGNLVFFNYRTIPSGT

-396 MNIKDETSWTLTP
+396 MNIVDETTWTLTP
-409 EITVGKGTE
+409 EIKINDSE
-418 QTTPLTGKV
+418 PESTTPLTGKV

-473 DGRLNTSQYRFVVW
+473 NGRLNTSEYRFVVW
-487 DVKVKGNATQPWNLF
+487 DVKLKGNATQPWNLF
-502 IKDKPTYQTEDG
+502 IEDNPTYQTENG
-514 KTVEGEVVGYRDNSD
+514 ERIEGEVVGYRDNSD

-570 AYPAE
+570 AYPADK
-575 QVEEGDLVQND
+575 VTEGDLVQND

-591 EPYDDKDEDVTLS
+591 DPADNIDEDVELA
-604 ASTANWKYK
+604 ASTANWKYE
-613 NYDWTYSGNIIGVK
+613 NYDWTYSGNVIGIK
-627 KETDKTVYTGWLDA
+627 KETDDTVYTGWLDA
-641 YAKASIKS
+641 YEKAKIQGN
-649 EDYGEMPFTTNGHM
+649 DYGEMPFTTNGHV
-663 NGYAAT
+663 NGYAVT
-669 HETTGEKI
+669 HKTEGEDI
-677 GQYIPKSYYTMTTAD
+677 GQYIPDSYYNMTTAD
-692 DFIYLHPTT
+692 DVIYLHPTAGQT
-701 EQSGEMMNG
+701 DGVMLDG
-710 EDYYFSGVTIEQAD
+710 DDYYFSSVTIEQAD

-737 ELASI
+737 EL
-742 NKDELPEDFDP
+742 KDILEEDLPENFDS
-753 SVRIYAMFSELPADS
+753 SVRIYAMCSKLPEGAPTPDK
-768 GRTADENGWVLIE
+768 AGWVLI
-781 TKELDESGRMDPY
+781 KEIKLDESGQMEPY
-794 ELDEKYI
+794 ELEEEYI
-801 SWKPWRIKV
+801 SWQPWRIKV

-827 CLKADSPRMAQ
+827 CLKATSPKMQQIIDS
-838 ILEARPATKDETSPT
+838 RPTTKDERKAS
-853 VRIENLSGAMAQPYN
+853 VRIENLSGATAEAYGTGNKIYN
-868 ENGKGDAYTDDTDQY
+868 TNEKDQY
-883 KEYNG
+883 SNYVG
-888 LSEATKTIYDDNLL
+888 LEEETRKIYDDHILT
-902 VRDNAYRDVT
+902 RDNAYRDVT
-912 WLNMT
+912 WLSMT

-949 YDRNCLDYL
+949 YDRSCLDYL
-958 SEDGKELISP
+958 SEGDQALISP

-1111 SKVYLDNGVIENN
+1111 SEVYLDNGKIENQ
-1124 PQLAE
+1124 QLAE

-1135 KGGNID
+1135 KDGGNID
-1141 GVNTEDKEGKPFDT
+1141 GVDKADKEGKPFDT

-1204 YSYSLTVFAGSKEQT
+1204 YSYSLTIFAGSKEQT

-1369 IWTPDSWAPVENP
+1369 IWTPDSWDPVENP

-1428 DYLFHGEPSKH
+1428 DYLFHGETSKH

-1449 KADENGWVQQ
+1449 KADENGEWLQQ
-1459 TDQVYATD
+1459 ADQVYATD

-1503 VNENTTGEDN
+1503 VNENTTGDDE

-1575 DSARLDGSIPNKLH
+1575 DSARLDGSIPNKLR

-1595 NGEFQLK
+1595 KGEFQLK

-1610 PGFTGTEYQLTETNS
+1610 PGFTGTEYQLTETDS

-1670 DYDAQEEDLKTFT
+1670 DYDAQEDKLKTFT

-1694 GSPMLGADGEAVTVK
+1694 GSPMLGADGEAVK
-1709 KPSEEGDSQVEAT
+1709 KPSEEGEVEAT

-1731 AEGKETATKGTLD
+1731 AEGKETDIKGTLD

-1916 GKAKEDY
+1916 GKVKEDY

-1970 QDDNYPQ
+1970 QDENYPQ

-1995 TVSFVNGAEGSLYLS
+1995 AVSFVNGAEGSLYLS

-2037 HIEDLDSAD
+2037 HIENLDSAD

-2118 KMYPWYMIA
+2118 KMYPWYMIV
-2127 IPEGEMGIPEGATY
+2127 IPEGETGIPEGATY

-2147 DDQHRIINYTRT
+2147 DDQHRIISYSQRKENMF
-2159 SKPGIDMDDIPMRAV
+2159 GRAV
-2174 SQQMLDDNG
+2174 SQNNMRQ
-2183 RSVADGPI
+2183 
-2191 SNGSRSENLQLSQS
+2191 NLQLSQS

-2229 KHFEIKS
+2229 RHLKDMSQIRKYMTKS
-2236 DISKHMTENS
+2236 S

-2264 EADNGSWIPASG
+2264 GAYNGSWVPASG
-2276 IPYVI
+2276 IPYVVWAI
-2281 WEGGGKTPEGPLHPV
+2281 DGKNPGSIGLPQPV

-2309 ILYKTDNGYPSVSF
+2309 ILYKTDNGYPAVSF
-2323 TENQVYLNLYDEDVI
+2323 TENQVYLNLYDEEVI
-2338 AGLLNPADVMSD
+2338 AGLLNPGIGEGDFD
-2350 MQSLRGL
+2350 MQSLRSI
-2357 GGGGKPQPSPQGPLL
+2357 GGGRPQPSLQGPLL
-2372 RLVEVP
+2372 RLVEVT
-2378 EESDTEWGMLA
+2378 EESDAEWGLLA
-2389 GYWGYNLQN
+2389 GYFNDDDWNYNSS
-2398 GQPEYGL
+2398 YGF
-2405 NIDCN
+2405 
-2410 NAKGFVN
+2410 NASYESTGFVN

-2441 LKQVVSTS
+2441 LKQVVSLGGDIRNLIEVGPE
-2449 EFINDAIEYG
+2449 EFEGYD
-2459 DTNWIKNSII
+2459 NWVAEIRNCVT
-2469 ETQPRANV
+2469 ETQPRGNI
-2477 PYTIHNADGS
+2477 PYTIHNANGS
-2487 IVGKAVTG
+2487 IAGKAVTG

-2571 GAGAPE
+2571 GAGAPK

-2588 SYKYTISSIRPT
+2588 SYKYTISSIKPT

-2608 WSPNPEET
+2608 WSLNPEET
-2616 NEANLWAPGESA
+2616 NENNLWAPGNSA
-2628 TFREDLNFYAIWR
+2628 IFRKDLNFYAIWR
-2641 PIAPDRKNLYGILR
+2641 PKAPKSSSLGGLG
-2655 NFVKVHCIDNN
+2655 NFVEIRCIDGIHYKNGDDKICVSTWGN
-2666 KHDNKTYCT
+2666 KDHILFNI
-2675 HTSQVDG
+2675 G
-2682 HYEAEVN
+2682 NPE
-2689 NDLKYSN
+2689 YSEGN
-2696 GAWQCEVTL
+2696 WTCKVTL
-2705 YGKNYAE
+2705 NGDEYAF
-2712 MYGYGD
+2712 YYSVCLD
-2718 GFGVGVKHELAP
+2718 SNDTKHELAP
-2730 GEDSTKTIIL
+2730 GEAGTKTITL
-2740 KWDASKNEWISGES
+2740 KWDDSTSEWISGNPRN
-2754 KGTILATFNVV
+2754 TILATFNVV

-2772 YTDDVEREIIFSDQ
+2772 YTDGAEGEAFSD
-2786 ITEDLRAGDKTPE
+2786 ESHGKLRAGDKTPA
-2799 FGGIPE
+2799 FTGTPK
-2805 REGYTFMGWNPTVS
+2805 REGYTFGGWAPTLN
-2819 SVVSAEDAIDGVIT
+2819 SVVSADDDIDNVIKYTAIWS
-2833 YKATWQRIED
+2833 KN

>member
-87 SAPSEPSASEEIPA
+87 SVPSEPSASEEIPA

-323 KIPSALFLD
+323 KIPSTLFLD
-332 RGGNPVAPND
+332 RGKNPVAPND

-348 TSDNFTTNR
+348 KPDDFTTNR

-363 YVDED
+363 YVDD
-368 DYLVFFNYRTIPSGT
+368 KGNLVFFNYRTIPSGT

-396 MNIKDETSWTLTP
+396 MNIVDETTWTLTP
-409 EITVGKGTE
+409 EIKINDSE
-418 QTTPLTGKV
+418 PESTTPLTGKV

-473 DGRLNTSQYRFVVW
+473 NGRLNTSEYRFVVW
-487 DVKVKGNATQPWNLF
+487 DVKLKGNATQPWNLF
-502 IKDKPTYQTEDG
+502 IEDNPTYQTENG
-514 KTVEGEVVGYRDNSD
+514 ERIEGEVVGYRDNSD

-570 AYPAE
+570 AYPADK
-575 QVEEGDLVQND
+575 VTEGDLVQND

-591 EPYDDKDEDVTLS
+591 DPADNIDEDVELA
-604 ASTANWKYK
+604 ASTANWKYE
-613 NYDWTYSGNIIGVK
+613 NYDWTYSGNVIGIK
-627 KETDKTVYTGWLDA
+627 KETDDTVYTGWLDA
-641 YAKASIKS
+641 YEKAKIQGN
-649 EDYGEMPFTTNGHM
+649 DYGEMPFTTNGHV
-663 NGYAAT
+663 NGYAVT
-669 HETTGEKI
+669 HKTEGEDI
-677 GQYIPKSYYTMTTAD
+677 GQYIPDSYYNMTTAD
-692 DFIYLHPTT
+692 DVIYLHPTAGQT
-701 EQSGEMMNG
+701 DGVMLDG
-710 EDYYFSGVTIEQAD
+710 DDYYFSSVTIEQAD

-737 ELASI
+737 EL
-742 NKDELPEDFDP
+742 KDILEEDLPENFDS
-753 SVRIYAMFSELPADS
+753 SVRIYAMCSKLPEGAPTPDK
-768 GRTADENGWVLIE
+768 AGWVLI
-781 TKELDESGRMDPY
+781 KEIKLDESGQMEPY
-794 ELDEKYI
+794 ELEEEYI
-801 SWKPWRIKV
+801 SWQPWRIKV

-827 CLKADSPRMAQ
+827 CLKATSPKMQQIIDS
-838 ILEARPATKDETSPT
+838 RPTTKDERKAS
-853 VRIENLSGAMAQPYN
+853 VRIENLSGATAEAYGTGNKIYN
-868 ENGKGDAYTDDTDQY
+868 TNEKDQY
-883 KEYNG
+883 SNYVG
-888 LSEATKTIYDDNLL
+888 LEEETRKIYDDHILT
-902 VRDNAYRDVT
+902 RDNAYRDVT
-912 WLNMT
+912 WLSMT

-949 YDRNCLDYL
+949 YDRSCLDYL
-958 SEDGKELISP
+958 SEGDQALISP

-1111 SKVYLDNGVIENN
+1111 SEVYLDNGKIENQ
-1124 PQLAE
+1124 QLAE

-1135 KGGNID
+1135 KDGGNID
-1141 GVNTEDKEGKPFDT
+1141 GVDKADKEGKPFDT

-1204 YSYSLTVFAGSKEQT
+1204 YSYSLTIFAGSKEQT

-1369 IWTPDSWAPVENP
+1369 IWTPDSWDPVENP

-1428 DYLFHGEPSKH
+1428 DYLFHGETSKH

-1449 KADENGWVQQ
+1449 KADENGEWLQQ
-1459 TDQVYATD
+1459 ADQVYATD

-1503 VNENTTGEDN
+1503 VNENTTGDDE

-1575 DSARLDGSIPNKLH
+1575 DSARLDGSIPNKLR

-1595 NGEFQLK
+1595 KGEFQLK

-1610 PGFTGTEYQLTETNS
+1610 PGFTGTEYQLTETDS

-1670 DYDAQEEDLKTFT
+1670 DYDAQEDKLKTFT

-1694 GSPMLGADGEAVTVK
+1694 GEAVTVK
-1709 KPSEEGDSQVEAT
+1709 KPSEEGEVEAT

-1731 AEGKETATKGTLD
+1731 AEGKETDIKGTLD

-1916 GKAKEDY
+1916 GKVKEDY

-1970 QDDNYPQ
+1970 QDENYPQ

-1995 TVSFVNGAEGSLYLS
+1995 AVSFVNGAEGSLYLS

-2037 HIEDLDSAD
+2037 HIENLDSAD

-2118 KMYPWYMIA
+2118 KMYPWYMIV
-2127 IPEGEMGIPEGATY
+2127 IPEGETGIPEGATY

-2147 DDQHRIINYTRT
+2147 DDQHRIISYSQRKENMF
-2159 SKPGIDMDDIPMRAV
+2159 GRAV
-2174 SQQMLDDNG
+2174 SQNNMRQ
-2183 RSVADGPI
+2183 
-2191 SNGSRSENLQLSQS
+2191 NLQLSQS

-2229 KHFEIKS
+2229 RHLKDMSQIRKYMTKS
-2236 DISKHMTENS
+2236 S

-2264 EADNGSWIPASG
+2264 GAYNGSWVPASG
-2276 IPYVI
+2276 IPYVVWAI
-2281 WEGGGKTPEGPLHPV
+2281 DGKNPGSIGLPQPV

-2309 ILYKTDNGYPSVSF
+2309 ILYKTDNGYPAVSF
-2323 TENQVYLNLYDEDVI
+2323 TENQVYLNLYDEEVI
-2338 AGLLNPADVMSD
+2338 AGLLNPGIGEGDFD
-2350 MQSLRGL
+2350 MQSLRSI
-2357 GGGGKPQPSPQGPLL
+2357 GGGRPQPSLQGPLL
-2372 RLVEVP
+2372 RLVEVT
-2378 EESDTEWGMLA
+2378 EESDAEWGLLA
-2389 GYWGYNLQN
+2389 GYFNDDDWNYNSS
-2398 GQPEYGL
+2398 YGF
-2405 NIDCN
+2405 
-2410 NAKGFVN
+2410 NASYESTGFVN

-2441 LKQVVSTS
+2441 LKQVVSLGGDIRNLIEVGPE
-2449 EFINDAIEYG
+2449 EFEGYD
-2459 DTNWIKNSII
+2459 NWVAEIRNCVT
-2469 ETQPRANV
+2469 ETQPRGNI
-2477 PYTIHNADGS
+2477 PYTIHNANGS
-2487 IVGKAVTG
+2487 IAGKAVTG

-2571 GAGAPE
+2571 GAGAPK

-2588 SYKYTISSIRPT
+2588 SYKYTISSIKPT

-2608 WSPNPEET
+2608 WSLNPEET
-2616 NEANLWAPGESA
+2616 NENNLWAPGNSA
-2628 TFREDLNFYAIWR
+2628 IFRKDLNFYAIWR
-2641 PIAPDRKNLYGILR
+2641 PKAPKSSSLGGLG
-2655 NFVKVHCIDNN
+2655 NFVEIRCIDGIHYKNGDDKICVSTWGN
-2666 KHDNKTYCT
+2666 KDHILFNI
-2675 HTSQVDG
+2675 G
-2682 HYEAEVN
+2682 NPE
-2689 NDLKYSN
+2689 YSEGN
-2696 GAWQCEVTL
+2696 WTCKVTL
-2705 YGKNYAE
+2705 NGDEYAF
-2712 MYGYGD
+2712 YYSVCLD
-2718 GFGVGVKHELAP
+2718 SNDTKHELAP
-2730 GEDSTKTIIL
+2730 GEAGTKTITL
-2740 KWDASKNEWISGES
+2740 KWDDSTSEWISGNPRN
-2754 KGTILATFNVV
+2754 TILATFNVV

-2772 YTDDVEREIIFSDQ
+2772 YTDGAEGEAFSD
-2786 ITEDLRAGDKTPE
+2786 ESHGKLRAGDKTPA
-2799 FGGIPE
+2799 FTGTPK
-2805 REGYTFMGWNPTVS
+2805 REGYTFGGWAPTLN
-2819 SVVSAEDAIDGVIT
+2819 SVVSADDDIDNVIKYTAIWS
-2833 YKATWQRIED
+2833 KN

>member
-163 PEPEQPAAPEENT
+163 LEPEQPAAPEENT
-176 GTEGNTTPDTEAP
+176 GTEDNTTPDTEAP

-223 EQEPEETEPEDEEE
+223 KQEPEETEPEDEEE

-305 YQMEFHASEDLE
+305 YQMEFHVSEDLE

-348 TSDNFTTNR
+348 EMKWTEEGNLDPDAYTTNR

-363 YVDED
+363 YVDKD
-368 DYLVFFNYRTIPSGT
+368 NYLVFFNYRTIPSGT

-409 EITVGKGTE
+409 EITVGEEKG

-442 DTSLNYTP
+442 DTALNYTP
-450 GLYTVSQIEQ
+450 GLYTASQVEQ
-460 YIKGSLSDQYKDE
+460 YIKGSLPEKYKDE
-473 DGRLNTSQYRFVVW
+473 NGRLNTSEYRFVVW

-502 IKDKPTYQTEDG
+502 IEDKPTYQTEDG
-514 KTVEGEVVGYRDNSD
+514 ATIKGEVVGYRDNSD

-539 EPDMTDESKDKT
+539 EPDVTDESKDPT
-551 ASSTDQ
+551 ASSIDQ

-591 EPYDDKDEDVTLS
+591 DPADNIDEDVTLS

-701 EQSGEMMNG
+701 GQSGEMMNG

-742 NKDELPEDFDP
+742 NKDELPENFDP
-753 SVRIYAMFSELPADS
+753 SVRIYAMFSNLPEDS
-768 GRTADENGWVLIE
+768 GLTADEDGWVLIAE
-781 TKELDESGRMDPY
+781 KELDASGRMEPY

-801 SWKPWRIKV
+801 SWQPWRIKV
-810 EHNSID
+810 EHNAID

-827 CLKADSPRMAQ
+827 CLKAASPLMKK
-838 ILEARPATKDETSPT
+838 ILEARPTTKDETSPT
-853 VRIENLSGAMAQPYN
+853 VRIENLSGAMAQAYN
-868 ENGKGDAYTDDTDQY
+868 KDGKGDAYTDDTDQY
-883 KEYNG
+883 KEYKG
-888 LSEATKTIYDDNLL
+888 LSDATEAIYDNNLL

-1111 SKVYLDNGVIENN
+1111 SEVYLDNGVIENN

-1135 KGGNID
+1135 KDGGNID
-1141 GVNTEDKEGKPFDT
+1141 NVDKVDKEDNRFDT

-1166 LMDDIAVASESK
+1166 LMDDIAVSSQSK
-1178 IEKLVRADADRLG
+1178 IEKLVRADADRFG
-1191 TFSESTVVAQKDT
+1191 TFSESTVVPVNDT
-1204 YSYSLTVFAGSKEQT
+1204 YTYSITVTAQT
-1219 NIVVYD
+1219 PQTDIVIYD
-1225 RLENAA
+1225 CLENAA
-1231 EDRQEIEN
+1231 VDRATSEN
-1239 FEKNPWQGT
+1239 EPFAPFDKNPWHGT
-1248 FQKVDISALEKQ
+1248 FQSVDVSALEKQ
-1260 GIDATVYYNAKQD
+1260 GIQPTIYYNAQRN
-1273 ARITE
+1273 AEITTG
-1278 NKEQPST
+1278 KESPET
-1285 VLTEANGWL
+1285 VLTEGNGWYK
-1294 TEEAFIESVKS
+1294 ENDFIAYIQKQIENENDGK
-1305 QVETAG
+1305 E
-1311 EGHSWTEYVKAVAVD
+1311 HSWTEYVEAVAVD
-1326 LGNFRLEPLHSVSFQ
+1326 LGEYTLQYNQSVSFQ
-1341 IKMIS
+1341 IKMQA
-1346 PSSKPEGSG
+1346 PSSKPDNGN
-1355 KYAYNNASFYAMPL
+1355 YAYNNTSFYAVPL
-1369 IWTPDSWAPVENP
+1369 TGGGLLDGEPTKDTG
-1382 DAAETVASN
+1382 AAATVASN

-1428 DYLFHGEPSKH
+1428 DYLFHGENSKH

-1449 KADENGWVQQ
+1449 KADKNGEWIQQ

-1575 DSARLDGSIPNKLH
+1575 DSARLDGSIPNKLR

-1670 DYDAQEEDLKTFT
+1670 DYDAQEEELKTFT

-1709 KPSEEGDSQVEAT
+1709 KPSEEGEVEAT

-1731 AEGKETATKGTLD
+1731 AEGKETDIKGTLD

-1916 GKAKEDY
+1916 GKVKEDY
-1923 LYTVTKQGVFVREG
+1923 LYTVTKQGVFVRQG

-1970 QDDNYPQ
+1970 QDENYPQ

-1995 TVSFVNGAEGSLYLS
+1995 AVSFVNGAEGSLYLS

-2024 QYVEDLKAAVGDS
+2024 QYVEDLKKAVKES
-2037 HIEDLDSAD
+2037 WIMNEDTAD
-2046 FYIKGIHEDD
+2046 FYIEGIYGEDD
-2056 KELLENSAV
+2056 RELLENSAV
-2065 EFILEVTGEG
+2065 EFILEVTEEG
-2075 GDTYIWPK
+2075 RDTYIWPK
-2083 KDASYLDKEAE
+2083 EGASYVDE

-2099 INQLTGNTY
+2099 INQLTGDTY
-2108 NVKWRAGQSI
+2108 NVEWRAGQSI

-2147 DDQHRIINYTRT
+2147 DDQHRIISYSQRKENIF
-2159 SKPGIDMDDIPMRAV
+2159 GRAV
-2174 SQQMLDDNG
+2174 SQNNMRQ
-2183 RSVADGPI
+2183 
-2191 SNGSRSENLQLSQS
+2191 NLQLSQS

-2215 TVAEKPIATIYNEA
+2215 IVAEKPIATIYNEA
-2229 KHFEIKS
+2229 RHLKDMSQIRKYMTKS
-2236 DISKHMTENS
+2236 S

-2264 EADNGSWIPASG
+2264 EAYNGSWVPASG
-2276 IPYVI
+2276 IPYVVWAI
-2281 WEGGGKTPEGPLHPV
+2281 DGKNPGSIGLPQPV

-2309 ILYKTDNGYPSVSF
+2309 ILYKTDNGYPAVSF
-2323 TENQVYLNLYDEDVI
+2323 TENQVYLNLYDKDVI
-2338 AGLLNPADVMSD
+2338 AGLLNPGSGEGDFD
-2350 MQSLRGL
+2350 MQSLRSI
-2357 GGGGKPQPSPQGPLL
+2357 GGGRPQLPLQGPLL
-2372 RLVEVP
+2372 RLVEVT
-2378 EESDTEWGMLA
+2378 EESDAEWGLLA
-2389 GYWGYNLQN
+2389 GYFNDDDWNYNSS
-2398 GQPEYGL
+2398 YGF
-2405 NIDCN
+2405 
-2410 NAKGFVN
+2410 NASHESTGFVN

-2441 LKQVVSTS
+2441 LKQVVSLGGDIRNLIEVGPE
-2449 EFINDAIEYG
+2449 EFEGYD
-2459 DTNWIKNSII
+2459 NWVAEIRNCVT
-2469 ETQPRANV
+2469 ETQPRGNI
-2477 PYTIHNADGS
+2477 PYTIHNANGS
-2487 IVGKAVTG
+2487 IAGKAVTG

-2543 MIKLDENLMLINLP
+2543 MIKLDENLMLIN
-2557 ASTKKFMV
+2557 AKDTRVGYTVEYYIFDMIESNWSMREQYQRTG
-2565 TYDANG
+2565 Y
-2571 GAGAPE
+2571 AGEIVSITEADKDFDKNDLIFLKDDKRNILE
-2577 AETITVDAKEG
+2577 AELKEDGSTTLKLYFALKWKISYTVKRWYGDKCVETLGDREGNLGTMVYALEMDKEG
-2588 SYKYTISSIRPT
+2588 CFSGDKYYLDETDERNSKGLLLTSNEENNVLNLYYKKYYTVKYT
-2600 RDKYEFLG
+2600 DGAEG
-2608 WSPNPEET
+2608 
-2616 NEANLWAPGESA
+2616 EA
-2628 TFREDLNFYAIWR
+2628 
-2641 PIAPDRKNLYGILR
+2641 
-2655 NFVKVHCIDNN
+2655 
-2666 KHDNKTYCT
+2666 
-2675 HTSQVDG
+2675 
-2682 HYEAEVN
+2682 
-2689 NDLKYSN
+2689 
-2696 GAWQCEVTL
+2696 
-2705 YGKNYAE
+2705 
-2712 MYGYGD
+2712 
-2718 GFGVGVKHELAP
+2718 
-2730 GEDSTKTIIL
+2730 
-2740 KWDASKNEWISGES
+2740 
-2754 KGTILATFNVV
+2754 
-2765 CQYYKVV
+2765 
-2772 YTDDVEREIIFSDQ
+2772 FSD
-2786 ITEDLRAGDKTPE
+2786 ESHGKLRAGDKTPA
-2799 FGGIPE
+2799 FTGTPK
-2805 REGYTFMGWNPTVS
+2805 REGYTFTGWAPTFN
-2819 SVVSAEDAIDGVIT
+2819 SVVSAADDDGDGVIT
-2833 YKATWQRIED
+2833 YTATWSKD

>member
-87 SAPSEPSASEEIPA
+87 SVPSEPSASEEIPA

-323 KIPSALFLD
+323 KIPSTLFLD
-332 RGGNPVAPND
+332 RGKNPVAPND

-348 TSDNFTTNR
+348 KPDDFTTNR

-363 YVDED
+363 YVDD
-368 DYLVFFNYRTIPSGT
+368 KGNLVFFNYRTIPSGT

-396 MNIKDETSWTLTP
+396 MNIVDETTWTLTP
-409 EITVGKGTE
+409 EIKINDSE
-418 QTTPLTGKV
+418 PESTTPLTGKV

-473 DGRLNTSQYRFVVW
+473 NGRLNTSEYRFVVW
-487 DVKVKGNATQPWNLF
+487 DVKLKGNATQPWNLF
-502 IKDKPTYQTEDG
+502 IEDNPTYQTENG
-514 KTVEGEVVGYRDNSD
+514 ERIEGEVVGYRDNSD

-570 AYPAE
+570 AYPADK
-575 QVEEGDLVQND
+575 VTEGDLVQND

-591 EPYDDKDEDVTLS
+591 DPADNIDEDVELA
-604 ASTANWKYK
+604 ASTANWKYE
-613 NYDWTYSGNIIGVK
+613 NYDWTYSGNVIGIK
-627 KETDKTVYTGWLDA
+627 KETDDTVYTGWLDA
-641 YAKASIKS
+641 YEKAKIQGN
-649 EDYGEMPFTTNGHM
+649 DYGEMPFTTNGHV
-663 NGYAAT
+663 NGYAVT
-669 HETTGEKI
+669 HKTEGEDI
-677 GQYIPKSYYTMTTAD
+677 GQYIPDSYYNMTTAD
-692 DFIYLHPTT
+692 DVIYLHPTAGQT
-701 EQSGEMMNG
+701 DGVMLDG
-710 EDYYFSGVTIEQAD
+710 DDYYFSSVTIEQAD

-737 ELASI
+737 EL
-742 NKDELPEDFDP
+742 KDILEEDLPENFDS
-753 SVRIYAMFSELPADS
+753 SVRIYAMCSKLPEGAPTPDK
-768 GRTADENGWVLIE
+768 AGWVLI
-781 TKELDESGRMDPY
+781 KEIKLDESGQMEPY
-794 ELDEKYI
+794 ELEEEYI
-801 SWKPWRIKV
+801 SWQPWRIKV

-827 CLKADSPRMAQ
+827 CLKATSPKMQQIIDS
-838 ILEARPATKDETSPT
+838 RPTTKDERKAS
-853 VRIENLSGAMAQPYN
+853 VRIENLSGATAEAYGTGNKIYN
-868 ENGKGDAYTDDTDQY
+868 TNEKDQY
-883 KEYNG
+883 SNYVG
-888 LSEATKTIYDDNLL
+888 LEEETRKIYDDHILT
-902 VRDNAYRDVT
+902 RDNAYRDVT
-912 WLNMT
+912 WLSMT

-949 YDRNCLDYL
+949 YDRSCLDYL
-958 SEDGKELISP
+958 SEGDQALISP

-1111 SKVYLDNGVIENN
+1111 SEVYLDNGKIENQ
-1124 PQLAE
+1124 QLAE

-1135 KGGNID
+1135 KDGGNID
-1141 GVNTEDKEGKPFDT
+1141 GVDKADKEGKPFDT

-1204 YSYSLTVFAGSKEQT
+1204 YSYSLTIFAGSKEQT

-1369 IWTPDSWAPVENP
+1369 IWTPDSWDPVENP

-1428 DYLFHGEPSKH
+1428 DYLFHGETSKH

-1449 KADENGWVQQ
+1449 KADENGEWLQQ
-1459 TDQVYATD
+1459 ADQVYATD

-1503 VNENTTGEDN
+1503 VNENTTGDDE

-1575 DSARLDGSIPNKLH
+1575 DSARLDGSIPNKLR

-1595 NGEFQLK
+1595 KGEFQLK

-1610 PGFTGTEYQLTETNS
+1610 PGFTGTEYQLTETDS

-1670 DYDAQEEDLKTFT
+1670 DYDAQEDKLKTFT

-1694 GSPMLGADGEAVTVK
+1694 GEAVTVK
-1709 KPSEEGDSQVEAT
+1709 KPSEEGEVEAT

-1731 AEGKETATKGTLD
+1731 AEGKETDIKGTLD

-1916 GKAKEDY
+1916 GKVKEDY

-1970 QDDNYPQ
+1970 QDENYPQ

-1995 TVSFVNGAEGSLYLS
+1995 AVSFVNGAEGSLYLS

-2037 HIEDLDSAD
+2037 HIENLDSAD

-2118 KMYPWYMIA
+2118 KMYPWYMIV
-2127 IPEGEMGIPEGATY
+2127 IPEGETGIPEGATY

-2147 DDQHRIINYTRT
+2147 DDQHRIISYSQRKENMF
-2159 SKPGIDMDDIPMRAV
+2159 GRAV
-2174 SQQMLDDNG
+2174 SQNNMRQ
-2183 RSVADGPI
+2183 
-2191 SNGSRSENLQLSQS
+2191 NLQLSQS

-2229 KHFEIKS
+2229 RHLKDMSQIRKYMTKS
-2236 DISKHMTENS
+2236 S

-2264 EADNGSWIPASG
+2264 GAYNGSWVPASG
-2276 IPYVI
+2276 IPYVVWAI
-2281 WEGGGKTPEGPLHPV
+2281 DGKNPGSIGLPQPV

-2309 ILYKTDNGYPSVSF
+2309 ILYKTDNGYPAVSF
-2323 TENQVYLNLYDEDVI
+2323 TENQVYLNLYDEEVI
-2338 AGLLNPADVMSD
+2338 AGLLNPGIGEGDFD
-2350 MQSLRGL
+2350 MQSLRSI
-2357 GGGGKPQPSPQGPLL
+2357 GGGRPQPSLQGPLL
-2372 RLVEVP
+2372 RLVEVT
-2378 EESDTEWGMLA
+2378 EESDAEWGLLA
-2389 GYWGYNLQN
+2389 GYFNDDDWNYNSS
-2398 GQPEYGL
+2398 YGF
-2405 NIDCN
+2405 
-2410 NAKGFVN
+2410 NASYESTGFVN

-2441 LKQVVSTS
+2441 LKQVVSLGGDIRNLIEVGPE
-2449 EFINDAIEYG
+2449 EFEGYD
-2459 DTNWIKNSII
+2459 NWVAEIRNCVT
-2469 ETQPRANV
+2469 ETQPRGNI
-2477 PYTIHNADGS
+2477 PYTIHNANGS
-2487 IVGKAVTG
+2487 IAGKAVTG

-2571 GAGAPE
+2571 GAGAPK

-2608 WSPNPEET
+2608 WSLNPEET
-2616 NEANLWAPGESA
+2616 NENNLWAPGKSA
-2628 TFREDLNFYAIWR
+2628 IFREDLNFYAIWR
-2641 PIAPDRKNLYGILR
+2641 PIAPKSSDLGRLKNFVEIRCIDGTHDKICVSTWSSEDHILFEIGNPEYSEGNWTCKMTLNGDEYAFYYGILL
-2655 NFVKVHCIDNN
+2655 
-2666 KHDNKTYCT
+2666 
-2675 HTSQVDG
+2675 DG
-2682 HYEAEVN
+2682 N
-2689 NDLKYSN
+2689 I
-2696 GAWQCEVTL
+2696 T
-2705 YGKNYAE
+2705 
-2712 MYGYGD
+2712 
-2718 GFGVGVKHELAP
+2718 KHELAP
-2730 GEDSTKTIIL
+2730 GEAGTKTITLI
-2740 KWDASKNEWISGES
+2740 WDASINKWTSG
-2754 KGTILATFNVV
+2754 KANNTILATFNVV
-2765 CQYYKVV
+2765 CQYYKVT
-2772 YTDDVEREIIFSDQ
+2772 YTDGAEGEAFSD
-2786 ITEDLRAGDKTPE
+2786 ESHGKLRAGDKTPA
-2799 FGGIPE
+2799 FTGTPE
-2805 REGYTFMGWNPTVS
+2805 REGYKFMGWAPAFNPTVS
-2819 SVVSAEDAIDGVIT
+2819 GDEAKNGVIT
-2833 YKATWQRIED
+2833 YTAAWQKVETQ

>member
-305 YQMEFHASEDLE
+305 YQMEFHTSEDLE

-348 TSDNFTTNR
+348 KPDDFTTNR

-363 YVDED
+363 HVDED
-368 DYLVFFNYRTIPSGT
+368 NYLVFFNYRTIPSGT

-409 EITVGKGTE
+409 EITVGKDKE

-442 DTSLNYTP
+442 DTALNYTP
-450 GLYTVSQIEQ
+450 GLYTASQVEQ
-460 YIKGSLSDQYKDE
+460 YIKGSLPEKYKDE
-473 DGRLNTSQYRFVVW
+473 NGRLNTSEYRFVVW

-502 IKDKPTYQTEDG
+502 IKDEPTYQTEDG
-514 KTVEGEVVGYRDNSD
+514 ATIEGEVVGYRDNSD

-539 EPDMTDESKDKT
+539 EPDVTDESKDPT
-551 ASSTDQ
+551 ASSIDQ

-591 EPYDDKDEDVTLS
+591 EPADNIDEDVTLS

-613 NYDWTYSGNIIGVK
+613 NYDWTYSGNIIGIK
-627 KETDKTVYTGWLDA
+627 KETDDTVYTGWLDA
-641 YAKASIKS
+641 YEKAKIQGN
-649 EDYGEMPFTTNGHM
+649 DYGEMPFTTNGHV
-663 NGYAAT
+663 NGYAVT
-669 HETTGEKI
+669 HKTEGEDI
-677 GQYIPKSYYTMTTAD
+677 GQYIPDSYYNMTTAD
-692 DFIYLHPTT
+692 DVIYLHPTAGQT
-701 EQSGEMMNG
+701 DGVMLDG
-710 EDYYFSGVTIEQAD
+710 DDYYFSSVTIEQAD

-737 ELASI
+737 EL
-742 NKDELPEDFDP
+742 KDISAQDLPENFNP
-753 SVRIYAMFSELPADS
+753 SVRIYAMCSNLPEGAPTPDK
-768 GRTADENGWVLIE
+768 AGWVLI
-781 TKELDESGRMDPY
+781 KEIKLDESGQMEPY
-794 ELDEKYI
+794 ELEEEDI
-801 SWKPWRIKV
+801 SWQPWRIKV

-827 CLKADSPRMAQ
+827 CLKATSPKMQQIIDS
-838 ILEARPATKDETSPT
+838 RPTTKDERKAS
-853 VRIENLSGAMAQPYN
+853 VRIENLSGATAEAYGTGNKIYN
-868 ENGKGDAYTDDTDQY
+868 TNEKDQY
-883 KEYNG
+883 SNYVG
-888 LSEATKTIYDDNLL
+888 LEDETRKIYDDHILTC
-902 VRDNAYRDVT
+902 DNAYRDVT
-912 WLNMT
+912 WLSMT

-949 YDRNCLDYL
+949 YDRSCLDYL
-958 SEDGKELISP
+958 SEGDQALISP

-1111 SKVYLDNGVIENN
+1111 SEVYLDNGVIENQ
-1124 PQLAE
+1124 QLAE

-1135 KGGNID
+1135 KDGGNID
-1141 GVNTEDKEGKPFDT
+1141 DENKTDKEGKPFDT

-1204 YSYSLTVFAGSKEQT
+1204 YSYSLTIFAGSKEQT

-1369 IWTPDSWAPVENP
+1369 IWTPDSWDPVENP

-1428 DYLFHGEPSKH
+1428 DYLFHGETSKH

-1449 KADENGWVQQ
+1449 KADENGEWLQQ
-1459 TDQVYATD
+1459 ADQVYATD

-1475 HNERAVF
+1475 HNEKAVF

-1503 VNENTTGEDN
+1503 VNENTTGDDE

-1575 DSARLDGSIPNKLH
+1575 DSARLDGSIPNKLR

-1595 NGEFQLK
+1595 KGEFQLK

-1610 PGFTGTEYQLTETNS
+1610 PGFTGTEYQLTETDS

-1670 DYDAQEEDLKTFT
+1670 DYDAQEDKLKTFT

-1694 GSPMLGADGEAVTVK
+1694 GEAVIVK
-1709 KPSEEGDSQVEAT
+1709 KPSEKGEVEAT

-1851 SDTESNIRDTE
+1851 SDAESNIRDTE

-1916 GKAKEDY
+1916 GKVKEDY

-1995 TVSFVNGAEGSLYLS
+1995 AVSFVNGAEGSLYLS

-2037 HIEDLDSAD
+2037 HIENLDSAD

-2118 KMYPWYMIA
+2118 KMYPWYMIV
-2127 IPEGEMGIPEGATY
+2127 IPEGETGIPEGATY

-2147 DDQHRIINYTRT
+2147 DDQHRIISYSQRKENMF
-2159 SKPGIDMDDIPMRAV
+2159 GRAV
-2174 SQQMLDDNG
+2174 SQNNMRQ
-2183 RSVADGPI
+2183 
-2191 SNGSRSENLQLSQS
+2191 NLQLSQS

-2229 KHFEIKS
+2229 RHLKDMSQIRKYMTKS
-2236 DISKHMTENS
+2236 S

-2264 EADNGSWIPASG
+2264 GAYNGSWVPASG
-2276 IPYVI
+2276 IPYVVWAI
-2281 WEGGGKTPEGPLHPV
+2281 DGKNPGSIGLPQPV

-2309 ILYKTDNGYPSVSF
+2309 ILYKTDNGYPAVSF
-2323 TENQVYLNLYDEDVI
+2323 TENQVYLNLYDEEVI
-2338 AGLLNPADVMSD
+2338 AGLLNPGIGEGDFD
-2350 MQSLRGL
+2350 MQSLRSI
-2357 GGGGKPQPSPQGPLL
+2357 GGGRPQPSLQGPLL
-2372 RLVEVP
+2372 RLVEVT
-2378 EESDTEWGMLA
+2378 EESDAEWGLLA
-2389 GYWGYNLQN
+2389 GYFNDDDWNYNSS
-2398 GQPEYGL
+2398 YGF
-2405 NIDCN
+2405 
-2410 NAKGFVN
+2410 NASYESTGFVN

-2441 LKQVVSTS
+2441 LKQVVSVGAS
-2449 EFINDAIEYG
+2449 IRNLIEAGPKDFGGYDDWVAAIRNCV
-2459 DTNWIKNSII
+2459 T
-2469 ETQPRANV
+2469 ETQPRGNI

-2487 IVGKAVTG
+2487 IAGKAVTG

-2571 GAGAPE
+2571 GAGAPK

-2608 WSPNPEET
+2608 WSLNPEET
-2616 NEANLWAPGESA
+2616 NENNLWAPGKSA
-2628 TFREDLNFYAIWR
+2628 IFREDLNFYAIWR
-2641 PIAPDRKNLYGILR
+2641 PIAPKSSDLGRLKNFVEIRCIDGTHDKICVSTWSSEDHILFEIGNPEYSEGNWTCKMTLNGDEYAFYYGILL
-2655 NFVKVHCIDNN
+2655 
-2666 KHDNKTYCT
+2666 
-2675 HTSQVDG
+2675 DG
-2682 HYEAEVN
+2682 N
-2689 NDLKYSN
+2689 I
-2696 GAWQCEVTL
+2696 T
-2705 YGKNYAE
+2705 
-2712 MYGYGD
+2712 
-2718 GFGVGVKHELAP
+2718 KHELAP
-2730 GEDSTKTIIL
+2730 GEAGTKTITLI
-2740 KWDASKNEWISGES
+2740 WDASINKWTSG
-2754 KGTILATFNVV
+2754 KANNTILATFNVV
-2765 CQYYKVV
+2765 CQYYKVT
-2772 YTDDVEREIIFSDQ
+2772 YTDGAEGEAFSD
-2786 ITEDLRAGDKTPE
+2786 ESHGKLRAGDKTPA
-2799 FGGIPE
+2799 FTGTPE
-2805 REGYTFMGWNPTVS
+2805 REGYKFMGWAPAFNPTVS
-2819 SVVSAEDAIDGVIT
+2819 GDEAKNGVIT
-2833 YKATWQRIED
+2833 YTAAWQKVETQ

>member
-348 TSDNFTTNR
+348 KPDDFTTNR

-363 YVDED
+363 YVDKD
-368 DYLVFFNYRTIPSGT
+368 NYLVFFNYRTIPSGT

-396 MNIKDETSWTLTP
+396 MNIVDETTWMLTP
-409 EITVGKGTE
+409 EIKINDSE
-418 QTTPLTGKV
+418 PESTTPLTGKV

-473 DGRLNTSQYRFVVW
+473 NGRLNTSEYRFVVW
-487 DVKVKGNATQPWNLF
+487 DVKLKGNATQPWNLF
-502 IKDKPTYQTEDG
+502 IEDNPTYQTENG
-514 KTVEGEVVGYRDNSD
+514 ERVEGEVVGYRDNSD

-551 ASSTDQ
+551 ASSIDQ

-570 AYPAE
+570 AYPADK
-575 QVEEGDLVQND
+575 VTEGDLVQND

-591 EPYDDKDEDVTLS
+591 DPADNIDEDVTLS

-701 EQSGEMMNG
+701 GQSGKMMDG
-710 EDYYFSGVTIEQAD
+710 KDYYFSSVTIEQAD

-742 NKDELPEDFDP
+742 KADELPENFDP
-753 SVRIYAMFSELPADS
+753 SVRIYAMFSKLPADS
-768 GRTADENGWVLIE
+768 ELTPDDNGWVLIE
-781 TKELDESGRMDPY
+781 TKKLDESGRMEPY

-801 SWKPWRIKV
+801 SWQPWRIKV

-827 CLKADSPRMAQ
+827 CLKADSPLMAQ

-1077 NQKEINSNISAFMP
+1077 NQKEINSNISAFIP

-1111 SKVYLDNGVIENN
+1111 SEVYLDNGVIENN

-1166 LMDDIAVASESK
+1166 LMDDIAVSSQSK
-1178 IEKLVRADADRLG
+1178 IEKLVRADADRFG
-1191 TFSESTVVAQKDT
+1191 TFSESTVVPVNDT
-1204 YSYSLTVFAGSKEQT
+1204 YTYSITVTAQT
-1219 NIVVYD
+1219 PQTDIVIYD
-1225 RLENAA
+1225 CLENAA
-1231 EDRQEIEN
+1231 VDRATSEN
-1239 FEKNPWQGT
+1239 EPFAPFDKNPWHGT
-1248 FQKVDISALEKQ
+1248 FQSVDVSALEKQ
-1260 GIDATVYYNAKQD
+1260 GIQPTIYYNAQRN
-1273 ARITE
+1273 AEITTG
-1278 NKEQPST
+1278 KESPET
-1285 VLTEANGWL
+1285 VLTEGNGWYK
-1294 TEEAFIESVKS
+1294 ENDFIAYIQKQIENENDGK
-1305 QVETAG
+1305 E
-1311 EGHSWTEYVKAVAVD
+1311 HSWTEYVKAIAVD
-1326 LGNFRLEPLHSVSFQ
+1326 LGGYTLQYNQSVSFQ
-1341 IKMIS
+1341 IKMQA
-1346 PSSKPEGSG
+1346 PSSKPDNGN
-1355 KYAYNNASFYAMPL
+1355 YAYNNTSFYAVPL
-1369 IWTPDSWAPVENP
+1369 TGGGLLDWEPTKDTG
-1382 DAAETVASN
+1382 AATTVASN

-1503 VNENTTGEDN
+1503 VNENTTGDDN

-1670 DYDAQEEDLKTFT
+1670 NYDAQEDKLKTFT
-1683 FRVVETLTNTD
+1683 FRVVETLTNTG

-1709 KPSEEGDSQVEAT
+1709 KPSEEGEVEAT

-1851 SDTESNIRDTE
+1851 SDAESNIRDTE

-1873 AVLGGS
+1873 AVLGDS
-1879 LSNGSSEEGQDDDI
+1879 LSNGSSEEGQDDDR

-1923 LYTVTKQGVFVREG
+1923 LYTVTKQGVFVRKG

-1977 IYPADGASHTGTL
+1977 IYPADEASHTGTL

-1995 TVSFVNGAEGSLYLS
+1995 AVSFVNGAKGSLYLS

-2024 QYVEDLKAAVGDS
+2024 KYVEDLKAAVQGS
-2037 HIEDLDSAD
+2037 YIKNNEDRAV
-2046 FYIKGIHEDD
+2046 FYIEGIDEDD

-2065 EFILEVTGEG
+2065 EFILEVTEED

-2083 KDASYLDKEAE
+2083 KDAPYSDGNAEA
-2094 VSVTY
+2094 SVAY
-2099 INQLTGNTY
+2099 INQFTGQRY

-2141 TLKEAE
+2141 ILKEAE
-2147 DDQHRIINYTRT
+2147 DDQHRIISYSQRKGNIF
-2159 SKPGIDMDDIPMRAV
+2159 GRAV
-2174 SQQMLDDNG
+2174 SQNNMRQ
-2183 RSVADGPI
+2183 
-2191 SNGSRSENLQLSQS
+2191 NLQLSQS

-2229 KHFEIKS
+2229 RHLKDMSQIRKY
-2236 DISKHMTENS
+2236 MTESS

-2264 EADNGSWIPASG
+2264 EARNGSWVPASG
-2276 IPYVI
+2276 IPYVVWAI
-2281 WEGGGKTPEGPLHPV
+2281 DGKNPGSIGLPQPV

-2309 ILYKTDNGYPSVSF
+2309 ILYKTDNGYPAVSF
-2323 TENQVYLNLYDEDVI
+2323 TENQVYLNLYDEEVI
-2338 AGLLNPADVMSD
+2338 AGLLNPGIGEGDFE
-2350 MQSLRGL
+2350 MQSLRSI
-2357 GGGGKPQPSPQGPLL
+2357 GGGRPQPSLQGPLL
-2372 RLVEVP
+2372 RLVEVT
-2378 EESDTEWGMLA
+2378 EESDAEWGLLA
-2389 GYWGYNLQN
+2389 GYFNDDDWNYNSS
-2398 GQPEYGL
+2398 YGF
-2405 NIDCN
+2405 
-2410 NAKGFVN
+2410 NASYESTGFVN
-2417 SNKMEPVEVEK
+2417 SNKMGPVEVEK

-2441 LKQVVSTS
+2441 LKQVVSLGGDIRKLIEADPE
-2449 EFINDAIEYG
+2449 EFGGYD
-2459 DTNWIKNSII
+2459 NWVAEIRNCVT
-2469 ETQPRANV
+2469 ETQPRGNIS
-2477 PYTIHNADGS
+2477 YTIHNADGS
-2487 IVGKAVTG
+2487 IAGKAVTG

-2543 MIKLDENLMLINLP
+2543 MIKLDENLMLIN
-2557 ASTKKFMV
+2557 AKDTRVGYTVEYYIFDMIESNWSMREQYQRTG
-2565 TYDANG
+2565 Y
-2571 GAGAPE
+2571 AGEIVSITEADKDFAKDDLIFLKDDERNILE
-2577 AETITVDAKEG
+2577 AELKEDGSTTLKLYFTLKQAVSYTVKRWYGDTCVETLGDREGNLGTMVYALEMDKEG
-2588 SYKYTISSIRPT
+2588 CFSGDKYYLDETDERNSKGLLLTLYEENNVLNLYYKKYYTVKYT
-2600 RDKYEFLG
+2600 DGAEG
-2608 WSPNPEET
+2608 
-2616 NEANLWAPGESA
+2616 EA
-2628 TFREDLNFYAIWR
+2628 
-2641 PIAPDRKNLYGILR
+2641 
-2655 NFVKVHCIDNN
+2655 
-2666 KHDNKTYCT
+2666 
-2675 HTSQVDG
+2675 
-2682 HYEAEVN
+2682 
-2689 NDLKYSN
+2689 
-2696 GAWQCEVTL
+2696 
-2705 YGKNYAE
+2705 
-2712 MYGYGD
+2712 
-2718 GFGVGVKHELAP
+2718 
-2730 GEDSTKTIIL
+2730 
-2740 KWDASKNEWISGES
+2740 
-2754 KGTILATFNVV
+2754 
-2765 CQYYKVV
+2765 
-2772 YTDDVEREIIFSDQ
+2772 FSD
-2786 ITEDLRAGDKTPE
+2786 ESHGKLRAGDKTPA
-2799 FGGIPE
+2799 FTGTPE
-2805 REGYTFMGWNPTVS
+2805 RKGYKFMGWAPAFNPTVS
-2819 SVVSAEDAIDGVIT
+2819 GDEAKNGVIT
-2833 YKATWQRIED
+2833 YTAAWQKVETQ

>member
-87 SAPSEPSASEEIPA
+87 SVPSEPSASEEIPA

-323 KIPSALFLD
+323 KIPSTLFLD
-332 RGGNPVAPND
+332 RGKNPVAPND

-348 TSDNFTTNR
+348 KPDDFTTNR

-363 YVDED
+363 YVDD
-368 DYLVFFNYRTIPSGT
+368 KGNLVFFNYRTIPSGT

-396 MNIKDETSWTLTP
+396 MNIVDETTWTLTP
-409 EITVGKGTE
+409 EIKINDSE
-418 QTTPLTGKV
+418 PESTTPLTGKV

-473 DGRLNTSQYRFVVW
+473 NGRLNTSEYRFVVW
-487 DVKVKGNATQPWNLF
+487 DVKLKGNATQPWNLF
-502 IKDKPTYQTEDG
+502 IEDNPTYQTENG
-514 KTVEGEVVGYRDNSD
+514 ERIEGEVVGYRDNSD

-570 AYPAE
+570 AYPADK
-575 QVEEGDLVQND
+575 VTEGDLVQND

-591 EPYDDKDEDVTLS
+591 DPADNIDEDVELA
-604 ASTANWKYK
+604 ASTANWKYE
-613 NYDWTYSGNIIGVK
+613 NYDWTYSGNVIGIK
-627 KETDKTVYTGWLDA
+627 KETDDTVYTGWLDA
-641 YAKASIKS
+641 YEKAKIQGN
-649 EDYGEMPFTTNGHM
+649 DYGEMPFTTNGHV
-663 NGYAAT
+663 NGYAVT
-669 HETTGEKI
+669 HKTEGEDI
-677 GQYIPKSYYTMTTAD
+677 GQYIPDSYYNMTTAD
-692 DFIYLHPTT
+692 DVIYLHPTAGQT
-701 EQSGEMMNG
+701 DGVMLDG
-710 EDYYFSGVTIEQAD
+710 DDYYFSSVTIEQAD

-737 ELASI
+737 EL
-742 NKDELPEDFDP
+742 KDILEEDLPENFDS
-753 SVRIYAMFSELPADS
+753 SVRIYAMCSKLPEGAPTPDK
-768 GRTADENGWVLIE
+768 AGWVLI
-781 TKELDESGRMDPY
+781 KEIKLDESGQMEPY
-794 ELDEKYI
+794 ELEEEYI
-801 SWKPWRIKV
+801 SWQPWRIKV

-827 CLKADSPRMAQ
+827 CLKATSPKMQQIIDS
-838 ILEARPATKDETSPT
+838 RPTTKDERKAS
-853 VRIENLSGAMAQPYN
+853 VRIENLSGATAEAYGTGNKIYN
-868 ENGKGDAYTDDTDQY
+868 TNEKDQY
-883 KEYNG
+883 SNYVG
-888 LSEATKTIYDDNLL
+888 LEEETRKIYDDHILT
-902 VRDNAYRDVT
+902 RDNAYRDVT
-912 WLNMT
+912 WLSMT

-949 YDRNCLDYL
+949 YDRSCLDYL
-958 SEDGKELISP
+958 SEGDQALISP

-1111 SKVYLDNGVIENN
+1111 SEVYLDNGKIENQ
-1124 PQLAE
+1124 QLAE

-1135 KGGNID
+1135 KDGGNID
-1141 GVNTEDKEGKPFDT
+1141 GVDKADKEGKPFDT

-1204 YSYSLTVFAGSKEQT
+1204 YSYSLTIFAGSKEQT

-1369 IWTPDSWAPVENP
+1369 IWTPDSWDPVENP

-1428 DYLFHGEPSKH
+1428 DYLFHGETSKH

-1449 KADENGWVQQ
+1449 KADENGEWLQQ
-1459 TDQVYATD
+1459 ADQVYATD

-1503 VNENTTGEDN
+1503 VNENTTGDDE

-1575 DSARLDGSIPNKLH
+1575 DSARLDGSIPNKLR

-1595 NGEFQLK
+1595 KGEFQLK

-1610 PGFTGTEYQLTETNS
+1610 PGFTGTEYQLTETDS

-1670 DYDAQEEDLKTFT
+1670 DYDAQEDKLKTFT

-1694 GSPMLGADGEAVTVK
+1694 GEAVTVK
-1709 KPSEEGDSQVEAT
+1709 KPSEEGEVEAT

-1731 AEGKETATKGTLD
+1731 AEGKETDIKGTLD

-1916 GKAKEDY
+1916 GKVKEDY

-1970 QDDNYPQ
+1970 QDENYPQ

-1995 TVSFVNGAEGSLYLS
+1995 AVSFVNGAEGSLYLS

-2037 HIEDLDSAD
+2037 HIENLDSAD

-2065 EFILEVTGEG
+2065 EFILEVTEEG

-2147 DDQHRIINYTRT
+2147 DDQHRIISYSQRKGNIF
-2159 SKPGIDMDDIPMRAV
+2159 GRAV
-2174 SQQMLDDNG
+2174 SQNNMRQ
-2183 RSVADGPI
+2183 
-2191 SNGSRSENLQLSQS
+2191 NLQLSQS

-2229 KHFEIKS
+2229 RHLKDMSQIRKYMTKS
-2236 DISKHMTENS
+2236 S

-2264 EADNGSWIPASG
+2264 EASNGSWVPASG
-2276 IPYVI
+2276 IPYVVWAI
-2281 WEGGGKTPEGPLHPV
+2281 DGKNPGSIGLPQPV

-2309 ILYKTDNGYPSVSF
+2309 ILYKTDNGYPAVSF
-2323 TENQVYLNLYDEDVI
+2323 TENQVYLNLYDKDVI
-2338 AGLLNPADVMSD
+2338 AGLLNPGSGDGDFD
-2350 MQSLRGL
+2350 MQSLRSI
-2357 GGGGKPQPSPQGPLL
+2357 GGGRPQLPLQGPLL
-2372 RLVEVP
+2372 RLVEVT
-2378 EESDTEWGMLA
+2378 EESDAEWGLLA
-2389 GYWGYNLQN
+2389 GYFNDDDWNYNSS
-2398 GQPEYGL
+2398 YGF
-2405 NIDCN
+2405 
-2410 NAKGFVN
+2410 NASHESTGFVN
-2417 SNKMEPVEVEK
+2417 SNKMEPVEIEK

-2441 LKQVVSTS
+2441 LKQVVSVGAS
-2449 EFINDAIEYG
+2449 IRNLIEAGPEKFGGYDDWVAAIRNCV
-2459 DTNWIKNSII
+2459 T
-2469 ETQPRANV
+2469 ETQPRGNI
-2477 PYTIHNADGS
+2477 PYTIYNADGS
-2487 IVGKAVTG
+2487 IAGKAVTG

-2557 ASTKKFMV
+2557 ASIVTYTI

-2571 GAGAPE
+2571 GTGAPGP
-2577 AETITVDAKEG
+2577 ETVTVDVKEG
-2588 SYKYTISSIRPT
+2588 SYQYKISSIEPT
-2600 RDKYEFLG
+2600 RNKYEFLG
-2608 WSPNPEET
+2608 WSLNPEET
-2616 NEANLWAPGESA
+2616 NENNLWAPGDSA
-2628 TFREDLNFYAIWR
+2628 TVREDLNFYAIWR
-2641 PIAPDRKNLYGILR
+2641 PKAPESSSLGGLG
-2655 NFVKVHCIDNN
+2655 NFVKIQCING
-2666 KHDNKTYCT
+2666 HDEKCVSTWG
-2675 HTSQVDG
+2675 G
-2682 HYEAEVN
+2682 HILFNIGNPE
-2689 NDLKYSN
+2689 YSEGN
-2696 GAWQCEVTL
+2696 WTCKMTL
-2705 YGKNYAE
+2705 YGKEYAHF
-2712 MYGYGD
+2712 YGILLD
-2718 GFGVGVKHELAP
+2718 SDDTHKLAKD
-2730 GEDSTKTIIL
+2730 EADEKIITL
-2740 KWDASKNEWISGES
+2740 KWDASTGKWTSGS
-2754 KGTILATFNVV
+2754 PGTILATFNVE
-2765 CQYYKVV
+2765 CQLYTVK
-2772 YTDDVEREIIFSDQ
+2772 YTDNVPGWTLFVDKIIETCKTGDETPTPQLEFNLASGTQFLSPKELVIGRE
-2786 ITEDLRAGDKTPE
+2786 
-2799 FGGIPE
+2799 
-2805 REGYTFMGWNPTVS
+2805 YTFINKNGKYTAKFAGWEPAIQKF
-2819 SVVSAEDAIDGVIT
+2819 VSAEDAIDGVIT

>member
-305 YQMEFHASEDLE
+305 YQMEFHTSEDLE

-348 TSDNFTTNR
+348 KPDDFTTNR

-363 YVDED
+363 HVDED
-368 DYLVFFNYRTIPSGT
+368 NYLVFFNYRTIPSGT

-409 EITVGKGTE
+409 EITVGKDKE

-442 DTSLNYTP
+442 DTALNYTP
-450 GLYTVSQIEQ
+450 GLYTASQVEQ
-460 YIKGSLSDQYKDE
+460 YIKGSLPEKYKDE
-473 DGRLNTSQYRFVVW
+473 NGRLNTSEYRFVVW

-502 IKDKPTYQTEDG
+502 IKDEPTYQTEDG
-514 KTVEGEVVGYRDNSD
+514 ATIEGEVVGYRDNSD

-539 EPDMTDESKDKT
+539 EPDVTDESKDPT
-551 ASSTDQ
+551 ASSIDQ

-591 EPYDDKDEDVTLS
+591 EPADNIDEDVTLS

-613 NYDWTYSGNIIGVK
+613 NYDWTYSGNIIGIK
-627 KETDKTVYTGWLDA
+627 KETDDTVYTGWLDA
-641 YAKASIKS
+641 YEKAKIQGN
-649 EDYGEMPFTTNGHM
+649 DYGEMPFTTNGHV
-663 NGYAAT
+663 NGYAVT
-669 HETTGEKI
+669 HKTEGEDI
-677 GQYIPKSYYTMTTAD
+677 GQYIPDSYYNMTTAD
-692 DFIYLHPTT
+692 DVIYLHPTAGQT
-701 EQSGEMMNG
+701 DGVMLDG
-710 EDYYFSGVTIEQAD
+710 DDYYFSSVTIEQAD

-737 ELASI
+737 EL
-742 NKDELPEDFDP
+742 KDISAQDLPENFNP
-753 SVRIYAMFSELPADS
+753 SVRIYAMCSNLPEGAPTPDK
-768 GRTADENGWVLIE
+768 AGWVLI
-781 TKELDESGRMDPY
+781 KEIKLDESGQMEPY
-794 ELDEKYI
+794 ELEEEDI
-801 SWKPWRIKV
+801 SWQPWRIKV

-827 CLKADSPRMAQ
+827 CLKATSPKMQQIIDS
-838 ILEARPATKDETSPT
+838 RPTTKDERKAS
-853 VRIENLSGAMAQPYN
+853 VRIENLSGATAEAYGTGNKIYN
-868 ENGKGDAYTDDTDQY
+868 TNEKDQY
-883 KEYNG
+883 SNYVG
-888 LSEATKTIYDDNLL
+888 LEDETRKIYDDHILTC
-902 VRDNAYRDVT
+902 DNAYRDVT
-912 WLNMT
+912 WLSMT

-949 YDRNCLDYL
+949 YDRSCLDYL
-958 SEDGKELISP
+958 SEGDQALISP

-1111 SKVYLDNGVIENN
+1111 SEVYLDNGVIENQ
-1124 PQLAE
+1124 QLAE

-1135 KGGNID
+1135 KDGGNID
-1141 GVNTEDKEGKPFDT
+1141 DENKTDKEGKPFDT

-1204 YSYSLTVFAGSKEQT
+1204 YSYSLTIFAGSKEQT

-1369 IWTPDSWAPVENP
+1369 IWTPDSWDPVENP

-1428 DYLFHGEPSKH
+1428 DYLFHGETSKH

-1449 KADENGWVQQ
+1449 KADENGEWLQQ
-1459 TDQVYATD
+1459 ADQVYATD

-1475 HNERAVF
+1475 HNEKAVF

-1503 VNENTTGEDN
+1503 VNENTTGDDE

-1575 DSARLDGSIPNKLH
+1575 DSARLDGSIPNKLR

-1595 NGEFQLK
+1595 KGEFQLK

-1610 PGFTGTEYQLTETNS
+1610 PGFTGTEYQLTETDS

-1670 DYDAQEEDLKTFT
+1670 DYDAQEDKLKTFT

-1709 KPSEEGDSQVEAT
+1709 KPSEKGEVEAN

-1851 SDTESNIRDTE
+1851 SDAESNIRDTE

-1916 GKAKEDY
+1916 GKVKEDY

-1995 TVSFVNGAEGSLYLS
+1995 AVSFVNGAEGSLYLS

-2037 HIEDLDSAD
+2037 HIENLDSAD

-2118 KMYPWYMIA
+2118 KMYPWYMIV
-2127 IPEGEMGIPEGATY
+2127 IPEGETGIPEGATY

-2147 DDQHRIINYTRT
+2147 DDQHRIISYSQRKENMF
-2159 SKPGIDMDDIPMRAV
+2159 GRAV
-2174 SQQMLDDNG
+2174 SQNNMRQ
-2183 RSVADGPI
+2183 
-2191 SNGSRSENLQLSQS
+2191 NLQLSQS

-2229 KHFEIKS
+2229 RHLKDMSQIRKYMTKS
-2236 DISKHMTENS
+2236 S

-2264 EADNGSWIPASG
+2264 GAYNGSWVPASG
-2276 IPYVI
+2276 IPYVVWAI
-2281 WEGGGKTPEGPLHPV
+2281 DGKNPGSIGLPQPV

-2309 ILYKTDNGYPSVSF
+2309 ILYKTDNGYPAVSF
-2323 TENQVYLNLYDEDVI
+2323 TENQVYLNLYDEEVI
-2338 AGLLNPADVMSD
+2338 AGLLNPGIGEGDFD
-2350 MQSLRGL
+2350 MQSLRSI
-2357 GGGGKPQPSPQGPLL
+2357 GGGRPQPSLQGPLL
-2372 RLVEVP
+2372 RLVEVT
-2378 EESDTEWGMLA
+2378 EESDAEWGLLA
-2389 GYWGYNLQN
+2389 GYFNDDDWNYNSS
-2398 GQPEYGL
+2398 YGF
-2405 NIDCN
+2405 
-2410 NAKGFVN
+2410 NASYESTGFVN

-2441 LKQVVSTS
+2441 LKQVVSVGAS
-2449 EFINDAIEYG
+2449 IRNLIEAGPKDFGGYDDWVAAIRNCV
-2459 DTNWIKNSII
+2459 T
-2469 ETQPRANV
+2469 ETQPRGNI

-2487 IVGKAVTG
+2487 IAGKAVTG

-2571 GAGAPE
+2571 GAGAPK

-2608 WSPNPEET
+2608 WSLNPEET
-2616 NEANLWAPGESA
+2616 NENNLWAPGKSA
-2628 TFREDLNFYAIWR
+2628 IFREDLNFYAIWR
-2641 PIAPDRKNLYGILR
+2641 PIAPKSSDLGRLKNFVEIRCIDGTHDKICVSTWSSEDHILFEIGNPEYSEGNWTCKMTLNGDEYAFYYGILL
-2655 NFVKVHCIDNN
+2655 
-2666 KHDNKTYCT
+2666 
-2675 HTSQVDG
+2675 DG
-2682 HYEAEVN
+2682 N
-2689 NDLKYSN
+2689 I
-2696 GAWQCEVTL
+2696 T
-2705 YGKNYAE
+2705 
-2712 MYGYGD
+2712 
-2718 GFGVGVKHELAP
+2718 KHELAP
-2730 GEDSTKTIIL
+2730 GEAGTKTITLI
-2740 KWDASKNEWISGES
+2740 WDASINKWTSG
-2754 KGTILATFNVV
+2754 KANNTILATFNVV
-2765 CQYYKVV
+2765 CQYYKVT
-2772 YTDDVEREIIFSDQ
+2772 YTDGAEGEAFSD
-2786 ITEDLRAGDKTPE
+2786 ESHGKLRAGDKTPA
-2799 FGGIPE
+2799 FTGTPE
-2805 REGYTFMGWNPTVS
+2805 REGYKFMGWAPAFNPTVS
-2819 SVVSAEDAIDGVIT
+2819 GDEAKNGVIT
-2833 YKATWQRIED
+2833 YTAAWQKVETQ

>member
-87 SAPSEPSASEEIPA
+87 SVPSEPSASEEIPA

-323 KIPSALFLD
+323 KIPSTLFLD
-332 RGGNPVAPND
+332 RGKNPVAPND

-348 TSDNFTTNR
+348 KPDDFTTNR

-363 YVDED
+363 YVDD
-368 DYLVFFNYRTIPSGT
+368 KGNLVFFNYRTIPSGT

-396 MNIKDETSWTLTP
+396 MNIVDETTWTLTP
-409 EITVGKGTE
+409 EIKINDSE
-418 QTTPLTGKV
+418 PESTTPLTGKV

-473 DGRLNTSQYRFVVW
+473 NGRLNTSEYRFVVW
-487 DVKVKGNATQPWNLF
+487 DVKLKGNATQPWNLF
-502 IKDKPTYQTEDG
+502 IEDNPTYQTENG
-514 KTVEGEVVGYRDNSD
+514 ERIEGEVVGYRDNSD

-570 AYPAE
+570 AYPADK
-575 QVEEGDLVQND
+575 VTEGDLVQND

-591 EPYDDKDEDVTLS
+591 DPADNIDEDVELA
-604 ASTANWKYK
+604 ASTANWKYE
-613 NYDWTYSGNIIGVK
+613 NYDWTYSGNVIGIK
-627 KETDKTVYTGWLDA
+627 KETDDTVYTGWLDA
-641 YAKASIKS
+641 YEKAKIQGN
-649 EDYGEMPFTTNGHM
+649 DYGEMPFTTNGHV
-663 NGYAAT
+663 NGYAVT
-669 HETTGEKI
+669 HKTEGEDI
-677 GQYIPKSYYTMTTAD
+677 GQYIPDSYYNMTTAD
-692 DFIYLHPTT
+692 DVIYLHPTAGQT
-701 EQSGEMMNG
+701 DGVMLDG
-710 EDYYFSGVTIEQAD
+710 DDYYFSSVTIEQAD

-737 ELASI
+737 EL
-742 NKDELPEDFDP
+742 KDILEEDLPENFDS
-753 SVRIYAMFSELPADS
+753 SVRIYAMCSKLPEGAPTPDK
-768 GRTADENGWVLIE
+768 AGWVLI
-781 TKELDESGRMDPY
+781 KEIKLDESGQMEPY
-794 ELDEKYI
+794 ELEEEYI
-801 SWKPWRIKV
+801 SWQPWRIKV

-827 CLKADSPRMAQ
+827 CLKATSPKMQQIIDS
-838 ILEARPATKDETSPT
+838 RPTTKDERKAS
-853 VRIENLSGAMAQPYN
+853 VRIENLSGATAEAYGTGNKIYN
-868 ENGKGDAYTDDTDQY
+868 TNEKDQY
-883 KEYNG
+883 SNYVG
-888 LSEATKTIYDDNLL
+888 LEEETRKIYDDHILT
-902 VRDNAYRDVT
+902 RDNAYRDVT
-912 WLNMT
+912 WLSMT

-949 YDRNCLDYL
+949 YDRSCLDYL
-958 SEDGKELISP
+958 SEGDQALISP

-1111 SKVYLDNGVIENN
+1111 SEVYLDNGKIENQ
-1124 PQLAE
+1124 QLAE

-1135 KGGNID
+1135 KDGGNID
-1141 GVNTEDKEGKPFDT
+1141 GVDKADKEGKPFDT

-1204 YSYSLTVFAGSKEQT
+1204 YSYSLTIFAGSKEQT

-1369 IWTPDSWAPVENP
+1369 IWTPDSWDPVENP

-1428 DYLFHGEPSKH
+1428 DYLFHGETSKH

-1449 KADENGWVQQ
+1449 KADENGEWLQQ
-1459 TDQVYATD
+1459 ADQVYATD

-1503 VNENTTGEDN
+1503 VNENTTGDDE

-1575 DSARLDGSIPNKLH
+1575 DSARLDGSIPNKLR

-1595 NGEFQLK
+1595 KGEFQLK

-1610 PGFTGTEYQLTETNS
+1610 PGFTGTEYQLTETDS

-1670 DYDAQEEDLKTFT
+1670 DYDAQEDKLKTFT

-1709 KPSEEGDSQVEAT
+1709 KPSEEGEVEAT

-1731 AEGKETATKGTLD
+1731 AEGKETDIKGTLD

-1916 GKAKEDY
+1916 GKVKEDY

-1970 QDDNYPQ
+1970 QDENYPQ

-1995 TVSFVNGAEGSLYLS
+1995 AVSFVNGAEGSLYLS

-2037 HIEDLDSAD
+2037 HIENLDSAD

-2118 KMYPWYMIA
+2118 KMYPWYMIV
-2127 IPEGEMGIPEGATY
+2127 IPEGETGIPEGATY

-2147 DDQHRIINYTRT
+2147 DDQHRIISYSQRKENMF
-2159 SKPGIDMDDIPMRAV
+2159 GRAV
-2174 SQQMLDDNG
+2174 SQNNMRQ
-2183 RSVADGPI
+2183 
-2191 SNGSRSENLQLSQS
+2191 NLQLSQS

-2229 KHFEIKS
+2229 RHLKDMSQIRKYMTKS
-2236 DISKHMTENS
+2236 S

-2264 EADNGSWIPASG
+2264 GAYNGSWVPASG
-2276 IPYVI
+2276 IPYVVWAI
-2281 WEGGGKTPEGPLHPV
+2281 DGKNPGSIGLPQPV

-2309 ILYKTDNGYPSVSF
+2309 ILYKTDNGYPAVSF
-2323 TENQVYLNLYDEDVI
+2323 TENQVYLNLYDEEVI
-2338 AGLLNPADVMSD
+2338 AGLLNPGIGEGDFD
-2350 MQSLRGL
+2350 MQSLRSI
-2357 GGGGKPQPSPQGPLL
+2357 GGGRPQPSLQGPLL
-2372 RLVEVP
+2372 RLVEVT
-2378 EESDTEWGMLA
+2378 EESDAEWGLLA
-2389 GYWGYNLQN
+2389 GYFNDDDWNYNSS
-2398 GQPEYGL
+2398 YGF
-2405 NIDCN
+2405 
-2410 NAKGFVN
+2410 NASYESTGFVN

-2441 LKQVVSTS
+2441 LKQVVSLGGDIRNLIEVGPE
-2449 EFINDAIEYG
+2449 EFEGYD
-2459 DTNWIKNSII
+2459 NWVAEIRNCVT
-2469 ETQPRANV
+2469 ETQPRGNI
-2477 PYTIHNADGS
+2477 PYTIHNANGS
-2487 IVGKAVTG
+2487 IAGKAVTG

-2571 GAGAPE
+2571 GAGAPK

-2588 SYKYTISSIRPT
+2588 SYKYTISSIKPT

-2608 WSPNPEET
+2608 WSLNPEET
-2616 NEANLWAPGESA
+2616 NENNLWAPGNSA
-2628 TFREDLNFYAIWR
+2628 IFRKDLNFYAIWR
-2641 PIAPDRKNLYGILR
+2641 PKAPKSSSLGGLG
-2655 NFVKVHCIDNN
+2655 NFVEIRCIDGIHYKNGDDKICVSTWGN
-2666 KHDNKTYCT
+2666 KDHILFNI
-2675 HTSQVDG
+2675 G
-2682 HYEAEVN
+2682 NPE
-2689 NDLKYSN
+2689 YSEGN
-2696 GAWQCEVTL
+2696 WTCKVTL
-2705 YGKNYAE
+2705 NGDEYAF
-2712 MYGYGD
+2712 YYSVCLD
-2718 GFGVGVKHELAP
+2718 SNDTKHELAP
-2730 GEDSTKTIIL
+2730 GEAGTKTITL
-2740 KWDASKNEWISGES
+2740 KWDDSTSEWISGNPRN
-2754 KGTILATFNVV
+2754 TILATFNVV

-2772 YTDDVEREIIFSDQ
+2772 YTDGAEGEAFSD
-2786 ITEDLRAGDKTPE
+2786 ESHGKLRAGDKTPA
-2799 FGGIPE
+2799 FTGTPK
-2805 REGYTFMGWNPTVS
+2805 REGYTFGGWAPTLN
-2819 SVVSAEDAIDGVIT
+2819 SVVSADDDIDNVIKYTAIWS
-2833 YKATWQRIED
+2833 KN

>member
-591 EPYDDKDEDVTLS
+591 DPADNIDEDVELA
-604 ASTANWKYK
+604 ASTANWKYE
-613 NYDWTYSGNIIGVK
+613 NYDWTYSGNVIGIK
-627 KETDKTVYTGWLDA
+627 KETDDTVYTGWLDA
-641 YAKASIKS
+641 YEKAKIQGN
-649 EDYGEMPFTTNGHM
+649 DYGEMPFTTNGHV
-663 NGYAAT
+663 NGYAVT
-669 HETTGEKI
+669 HKTEGEDI
-677 GQYIPKSYYTMTTAD
+677 GQYIPDSYYNMTTAD
-692 DFIYLHPTT
+692 DVIYLHPTAGQT
-701 EQSGEMMNG
+701 DGVMLDG
-710 EDYYFSGVTIEQAD
+710 DDYYFSSVTIEQAD

-737 ELASI
+737 EL
-742 NKDELPEDFDP
+742 KDILEEDLPENFDS
-753 SVRIYAMFSELPADS
+753 SVRIYAMCSKLPEGAPTPDK
-768 GRTADENGWVLIE
+768 AGWVLI
-781 TKELDESGRMDPY
+781 KEIKLDESGQMEPY
-794 ELDEKYI
+794 ELEEEYI
-801 SWKPWRIKV
+801 SWQPWRIKV

-827 CLKADSPRMAQ
+827 CLKATSPKMQQIIDS
-838 ILEARPATKDETSPT
+838 RPTTKDERKAS
-853 VRIENLSGAMAQPYN
+853 VRIENLSGATAEAYGTGNKIYN
-868 ENGKGDAYTDDTDQY
+868 TNEKDQY
-883 KEYNG
+883 SNYVG
-888 LSEATKTIYDDNLL
+888 LEDETRKIYDDHILT
-902 VRDNAYRDVT
+902 RDNAYRDVT
-912 WLNMT
+912 WLSMT

-949 YDRNCLDYL
+949 YDRSCLDYL
-958 SEDGKELISP
+958 SEGDQALISP

-1100 NDEKPSLCGLK
+1100 NDEKPSLCSLK

-1204 YSYSLTVFAGSKEQT
+1204 YSYSLTIFAGSKEQT

-1449 KADENGWVQQ
+1449 KADENGEWVQQ
-1459 TDQVYATD
+1459 GDQVYATD

-1503 VNENTTGEDN
+1503 VNENTTGDDE

-1575 DSARLDGSIPNKLH
+1575 DSARLDGSIPNKLR

-1670 DYDAQEEDLKTFT
+1670 DYDAQEEELKTFT
-1683 FRVVETLTNTD
+1683 FRVVETLTNID

-1709 KPSEEGDSQVEAT
+1709 KPSEEGEVEAT

-1851 SDTESNIRDTE
+1851 SDAESNIRDTE

-1952 AVFEAV
+1952 AVFETV

-1995 TVSFVNGAEGSLYLS
+1995 AVSFVNGAEGSLYLS

-2024 QYVEDLKAAVGDS
+2024 QYVEDLKKAVKES
-2037 HIEDLDSAD
+2037 WIMNEDTAD
-2046 FYIKGIHEDD
+2046 FYIEGIYGEDD
-2056 KELLENSAV
+2056 RELLENSAV
-2065 EFILEVTGEG
+2065 EFILEVTEEG
-2075 GDTYIWPK
+2075 RDTYIWPK
-2083 KDASYLDKEAE
+2083 EGASYVDE

-2099 INQLTGNTY
+2099 INQLTGDTY
-2108 NVKWRAGQSI
+2108 NVEWRAGQSI

-2141 TLKEAE
+2141 ILKEAE
-2147 DDQHRIINYTRT
+2147 DDQHRIISYSQRKGNIF
-2159 SKPGIDMDDIPMRAV
+2159 GRAV
-2174 SQQMLDDNG
+2174 SQNNMRQ
-2183 RSVADGPI
+2183 
-2191 SNGSRSENLQLSQS
+2191 NLQLSQS

-2229 KHFEIKS
+2229 RHLKDMSQIRKY
-2236 DISKHMTENS
+2236 MTESS

-2264 EADNGSWIPASG
+2264 EAYNGSWVPASG
-2276 IPYVI
+2276 IPYVVWAI
-2281 WEGGGKTPEGPLHPV
+2281 DGKNPGSIGLPQPV

-2309 ILYKTDNGYPSVSF
+2309 ILYKTDNGYPAVSF
-2323 TENQVYLNLYDEDVI
+2323 TENQVYLNLYDEEVI
-2338 AGLLNPADVMSD
+2338 AGLLNPGIGEGDFD
-2350 MQSLRGL
+2350 MQSLRSI
-2357 GGGGKPQPSPQGPLL
+2357 GGGRPQPSLQGPLL
-2372 RLVEVP
+2372 RLVEVS
-2378 EESDTEWGMLA
+2378 EESDAEWGLLA
-2389 GYWGYNLQN
+2389 GYFNDDDWNYNSS
-2398 GQPEYGL
+2398 YGF
-2405 NIDCN
+2405 
-2410 NAKGFVN
+2410 NASYESTGFVN

-2441 LKQVVSTS
+2441 LKQVVSLGGDIRNLIEVGPE
-2449 EFINDAIEYG
+2449 EFEGYD
-2459 DTNWIKNSII
+2459 NWVAEIRNCVT
-2469 ETQPRANV
+2469 ETQPRGNI
-2477 PYTIHNADGS
+2477 PYTIHNANGS
-2487 IVGKAVTG
+2487 IAGKAVTG

-2557 ASTKKFMV
+2557 ASIVTYTI

-2571 GAGAPE
+2571 GTGAPGS
-2577 AETITVDAKEG
+2577 ETVTVDVKEG

-2608 WSPNPEET
+2608 WSLNPEET
-2616 NEANLWAPGESA
+2616 NENNLRQPDEFVTVRG
-2628 TFREDLNFYAIWR
+2628 DLNFYAIWR

-2730 GEDSTKTIIL
+2730 GEASTKTIIL
-2740 KWDASKNEWISGES
+2740 KWDASKNEWTSGHSEG
-2754 KGTILATFNVV
+2754 KILATFDVV
-2765 CQYYKVV
+2765 CQHYKVI
-2772 YTDDVEREIIFSDQ
+2772 YTDGVEGEIIFSDQ
-2786 ITEDLRAGDKTPE
+2786 STEDLRAGDKTPE
-2799 FGGIPE
+2799 FGGILE
-2805 REGYTFMGWNPTVS
+2805 REGYTFMGWKPAVNP
-2819 SVVSAEDAIDGVIT
+2819 VVSAAAADGDGVIT
-2833 YKATWQRIED
+2833 YTATWSKN

>member
-305 YQMEFHASEDLE
+305 YQMEFHTSEDLE

-348 TSDNFTTNR
+348 KPDDFTTNR

-363 YVDED
+363 HVDED
-368 DYLVFFNYRTIPSGT
+368 NYLVFFNYRTIPSGT

-409 EITVGKGTE
+409 EITVGKDKE

-442 DTSLNYTP
+442 DTALNYTP
-450 GLYTVSQIEQ
+450 GLYTASQVEQ
-460 YIKGSLSDQYKDE
+460 YIKGSLPEKYTDE
-473 DGRLNTSQYRFVVW
+473 NGRLKTSEYRFVVW

-502 IKDKPTYQTEDG
+502 IKDEPTYQTEDG
-514 KTVEGEVVGYRDNSD
+514 ATIEGEVVGYRDNSD

-539 EPDMTDESKDKT
+539 EPDVTDESKDPT
-551 ASSTDQ
+551 ASSIDQ

-591 EPYDDKDEDVTLS
+591 EPADNIDEDVTLS

-613 NYDWTYSGNIIGVK
+613 NYDWTYSGNIIGIK
-627 KETDKTVYTGWLDA
+627 KETDDTVYTGWLDA
-641 YAKASIKS
+641 YEKAKIQGN
-649 EDYGEMPFTTNGHM
+649 DYGEMPFTTNGHV
-663 NGYAAT
+663 NGYAVT
-669 HETTGEKI
+669 HKTEGEDI
-677 GQYIPKSYYTMTTAD
+677 GQYIPDSYYNMTTAD
-692 DFIYLHPTT
+692 DVIYLHPTAGQT
-701 EQSGEMMNG
+701 DGVMLDG
-710 EDYYFSGVTIEQAD
+710 DDYYFSSVTIEQAD

-737 ELASI
+737 EL
-742 NKDELPEDFDP
+742 KDISAQDLPENFNP
-753 SVRIYAMFSELPADS
+753 SVRIYAMCSNLPEGAPTPDK
-768 GRTADENGWVLIE
+768 AGWVLI
-781 TKELDESGRMDPY
+781 KEIKLDESGQMEPY
-794 ELDEKYI
+794 ELEEEDI
-801 SWKPWRIKV
+801 SWQPWRIKV

-827 CLKADSPRMAQ
+827 CLKATSPKMQQIIDS
-838 ILEARPATKDETSPT
+838 RPTTKDERKAS
-853 VRIENLSGAMAQPYN
+853 VRIENLSGATAEAYGTGNKIYN
-868 ENGKGDAYTDDTDQY
+868 TNEKDQY
-883 KEYNG
+883 SNYVG
-888 LSEATKTIYDDNLL
+888 LEDETRKIYDDHILTC
-902 VRDNAYRDVT
+902 DNAYRDVT
-912 WLNMT
+912 WLSMT

-949 YDRNCLDYL
+949 YDRSCLDYL
-958 SEDGKELISP
+958 SEGDQALISP

-1111 SKVYLDNGVIENN
+1111 SEVYLDNGVIENQ
-1124 PQLAE
+1124 QLAE

-1135 KGGNID
+1135 KDGGNID
-1141 GVNTEDKEGKPFDT
+1141 DENKTDKEGKPFDT

-1204 YSYSLTVFAGSKEQT
+1204 YSYSLTIFAGSKEQT

-1369 IWTPDSWAPVENP
+1369 IWTPDSWDPVENP

-1428 DYLFHGEPSKH
+1428 DYLFHGETSKH

-1449 KADENGWVQQ
+1449 KADENGEWLQQ
-1459 TDQVYATD
+1459 ADQVYATD

-1475 HNERAVF
+1475 HNEKAVF

-1503 VNENTTGEDN
+1503 VNENTTGDDE

-1575 DSARLDGSIPNKLH
+1575 DSARLDGSIPNKLR

-1595 NGEFQLK
+1595 KGEFQLK

-1610 PGFTGTEYQLTETNS
+1610 PGFTGTEYQLTETDS

-1670 DYDAQEEDLKTFT
+1670 DYDAQEDKLKTFT

-1709 KPSEEGDSQVEAT
+1709 KPSEKGEVEAT

-1851 SDTESNIRDTE
+1851 SDAESNIRDTE

-1916 GKAKEDY
+1916 GKVKEDY

-1995 TVSFVNGAEGSLYLS
+1995 AVSFVNGAEGSLYLS

-2037 HIEDLDSAD
+2037 HIENLDSAD

-2118 KMYPWYMIA
+2118 KMYPWYMIV
-2127 IPEGEMGIPEGATY
+2127 IPEGETGIPEGATY

-2147 DDQHRIINYTRT
+2147 DDQHRIISYSQRKENMF
-2159 SKPGIDMDDIPMRAV
+2159 GRAV
-2174 SQQMLDDNG
+2174 SQNNMRQ
-2183 RSVADGPI
+2183 
-2191 SNGSRSENLQLSQS
+2191 NLQLSQS

-2229 KHFEIKS
+2229 RHLKDMSQIRKYMTKS
-2236 DISKHMTENS
+2236 S

-2264 EADNGSWIPASG
+2264 GAYNGSWVPASG
-2276 IPYVI
+2276 IPYVVWAI
-2281 WEGGGKTPEGPLHPV
+2281 DGKNPGSIGLPQPV

-2309 ILYKTDNGYPSVSF
+2309 ILYKTDNGYPAVSF
-2323 TENQVYLNLYDEDVI
+2323 TENQVYLNLYDEEVI
-2338 AGLLNPADVMSD
+2338 AGLLNPGIGEGDFD
-2350 MQSLRGL
+2350 MQSLRSI
-2357 GGGGKPQPSPQGPLL
+2357 GGGRPQPSLQGPLL
-2372 RLVEVP
+2372 RLVEVT
-2378 EESDTEWGMLA
+2378 EESDAEWGLLA
-2389 GYWGYNLQN
+2389 GYFNDDDWNYNSS
-2398 GQPEYGL
+2398 YGF
-2405 NIDCN
+2405 
-2410 NAKGFVN
+2410 NASYESTGFVN

-2441 LKQVVSTS
+2441 LKQVVSVGAS
-2449 EFINDAIEYG
+2449 IRNLIEAGPKDFGGYDDWVAAIRNCV
-2459 DTNWIKNSII
+2459 T
-2469 ETQPRANV
+2469 ETQPRGNI

-2487 IVGKAVTG
+2487 IAGKAVTG

-2571 GAGAPE
+2571 GAGAPK

-2608 WSPNPEET
+2608 WSLNPEET
-2616 NEANLWAPGESA
+2616 NENNLWAPGKSA
-2628 TFREDLNFYAIWR
+2628 IFREDLNFYAIWR
-2641 PIAPDRKNLYGILR
+2641 PIAPKSSDLGRLKNFVEIRCIDGTHDKICVSTWSSEDHILFEIGNPEYSEGNWTCKMTLNGDEYAFYYGILL
-2655 NFVKVHCIDNN
+2655 
-2666 KHDNKTYCT
+2666 
-2675 HTSQVDG
+2675 DG
-2682 HYEAEVN
+2682 N
-2689 NDLKYSN
+2689 I
-2696 GAWQCEVTL
+2696 T
-2705 YGKNYAE
+2705 
-2712 MYGYGD
+2712 
-2718 GFGVGVKHELAP
+2718 KHELAP
-2730 GEDSTKTIIL
+2730 GEAGTKTITLI
-2740 KWDASKNEWISGES
+2740 WDASINKWTSG
-2754 KGTILATFNVV
+2754 KANNTILATFNVV
-2765 CQYYKVV
+2765 CQYYKVT
-2772 YTDDVEREIIFSDQ
+2772 YTDGAEGEAFSD
-2786 ITEDLRAGDKTPE
+2786 ESHGKLRAGDKTPA
-2799 FGGIPE
+2799 FTGTPE
-2805 REGYTFMGWNPTVS
+2805 REGYKFMGWAPAFNPTVS
-2819 SVVSAEDAIDGVIT
+2819 GDEAKNGVIT
-2833 YKATWQRIED
+2833 YTAAWQKVETQ

>member
-348 TSDNFTTNR
+348 KPDDFTTNR

-363 YVDED
+363 YVDKD
-368 DYLVFFNYRTIPSGT
+368 NYLVFFNYRTIPSGT

-396 MNIKDETSWTLTP
+396 MNIVDETTWTLTP
-409 EITVGKGTE
+409 EIKINDSE
-418 QTTPLTGKV
+418 PESTTPLTGKV

-473 DGRLNTSQYRFVVW
+473 NGRLNTSEYRFVVW
-487 DVKVKGNATQPWNLF
+487 DVKLKGNATQPWNLF
-502 IKDKPTYQTEDG
+502 IEDNPTYQTENG
-514 KTVEGEVVGYRDNSD
+514 ERVEGEVVGYRDNSD

-551 ASSTDQ
+551 ASSIDQ

-570 AYPAE
+570 AYPADK
-575 QVEEGDLVQND
+575 VTEGDLVQND

-591 EPYDDKDEDVTLS
+591 DPADNIDEDVTLS

-701 EQSGEMMNG
+701 GQSGKMMDG
-710 EDYYFSGVTIEQAD
+710 KDYYFSSVTIEQAD

-742 NKDELPEDFDP
+742 KADELPENFDP
-753 SVRIYAMFSELPADS
+753 SVRIYAMFSKLPADS
-768 GRTADENGWVLIE
+768 ELTPDDNGWVLIE
-781 TKELDESGRMDPY
+781 TKKLDESGRMEPY

-801 SWKPWRIKV
+801 SWQPWRIKV

-827 CLKADSPRMAQ
+827 CLKADSPLMAQ

-1077 NQKEINSNISAFMP
+1077 NQKEINSNISAFIP

-1111 SKVYLDNGVIENN
+1111 SEVYLDNGVIENN

-1166 LMDDIAVASESK
+1166 LMDDIAVSSQSK
-1178 IEKLVRADADRLG
+1178 IEKLVRADADRFG
-1191 TFSESTVVAQKDT
+1191 TFSESTVVPVNDT
-1204 YSYSLTVFAGSKEQT
+1204 YTYSITVTAQT
-1219 NIVVYD
+1219 PQTDIVIYD
-1225 RLENAA
+1225 CLENAA
-1231 EDRQEIEN
+1231 VDRATSEN
-1239 FEKNPWQGT
+1239 EPFAPFDKNPWHGT
-1248 FQKVDISALEKQ
+1248 FQSVDVSALEKQ
-1260 GIDATVYYNAKQD
+1260 GIQPTIYYNAQRN
-1273 ARITE
+1273 AEITTG
-1278 NKEQPST
+1278 KESPET
-1285 VLTEANGWL
+1285 VLTEGNGWYK
-1294 TEEAFIESVKS
+1294 ENDFIAYIQKQIENENDGK
-1305 QVETAG
+1305 E
-1311 EGHSWTEYVKAVAVD
+1311 HSWTEYVKAIAVD
-1326 LGNFRLEPLHSVSFQ
+1326 LGGYTLQYNQSVSFQ
-1341 IKMIS
+1341 IKMQA
-1346 PSSKPEGSG
+1346 PSSKPDNGN
-1355 KYAYNNASFYAMPL
+1355 YAYNNTSFYAVPL
-1369 IWTPDSWAPVENP
+1369 TGGGLLDWEPTKDTG
-1382 DAAETVASN
+1382 AATTVASN

-1503 VNENTTGEDN
+1503 VNENTTGDDN

-1670 DYDAQEEDLKTFT
+1670 NYDAQEDKLKTFT
-1683 FRVVETLTNTD
+1683 FRVVETLTNTG

-1709 KPSEEGDSQVEAT
+1709 KPSEEGEVEAT

-1851 SDTESNIRDTE
+1851 SDAESNIRDTE

-1873 AVLGGS
+1873 AVLGDS
-1879 LSNGSSEEGQDDDI
+1879 LSNGSSEEGQDDDR

-1923 LYTVTKQGVFVREG
+1923 LYTVTKQGVFVRKG

-1977 IYPADGASHTGTL
+1977 IYPADEASHTGTL

-1995 TVSFVNGAEGSLYLS
+1995 AVSFVNGAKGSLYLS

-2024 QYVEDLKAAVGDS
+2024 KYVEDLKAAVQGS
-2037 HIEDLDSAD
+2037 YIKNNEDRAV
-2046 FYIKGIHEDD
+2046 FYIEGIDEDD

-2065 EFILEVTGEG
+2065 EFILEVTEED

-2083 KDASYLDKEAE
+2083 KDAPYSDGNAEA
-2094 VSVTY
+2094 SVAY
-2099 INQLTGNTY
+2099 INQFTGQRY

-2141 TLKEAE
+2141 ILKEAE
-2147 DDQHRIINYTRT
+2147 DDQHRIISYSQRKGNIF
-2159 SKPGIDMDDIPMRAV
+2159 GRAV
-2174 SQQMLDDNG
+2174 SQNNMRQ
-2183 RSVADGPI
+2183 
-2191 SNGSRSENLQLSQS
+2191 NLQLSQS

-2229 KHFEIKS
+2229 RHLKDMSQIRKY
-2236 DISKHMTENS
+2236 MTESS

-2264 EADNGSWIPASG
+2264 EARNGSWVPASG
-2276 IPYVI
+2276 IPYVVWAI
-2281 WEGGGKTPEGPLHPV
+2281 DGKNPGSIGLPQPV

-2309 ILYKTDNGYPSVSF
+2309 ILYKTDNGYPAVSF
-2323 TENQVYLNLYDEDVI
+2323 TENQVYLNLYDEEVI
-2338 AGLLNPADVMSD
+2338 AGLLNPGSGEGDFD
-2350 MQSLRGL
+2350 MQSLRGI
-2357 GGGGKPQPSPQGPLL
+2357 GGGRPQPSLQGPLL
-2372 RLVEVP
+2372 RLVEVT
-2378 EESDTEWGMLA
+2378 EESDAEWGLLA
-2389 GYWGYNLQN
+2389 GYFNDDDWNYNSS
-2398 GQPEYGL
+2398 YGF
-2405 NIDCN
+2405 
-2410 NAKGFVN
+2410 NASYESTGFVN
-2417 SNKMEPVEVEK
+2417 SNKMGPVEVEK

-2441 LKQVVSTS
+2441 LKQVVSLGGDIRKLIEADPE
-2449 EFINDAIEYG
+2449 EFGGYD
-2459 DTNWIKNSII
+2459 NWVAEIRNCVT
-2469 ETQPRANV
+2469 ETQPRGNIS
-2477 PYTIHNADGS
+2477 YTIHNADGS
-2487 IVGKAVTG
+2487 IAGKAVTG

-2543 MIKLDENLMLINLP
+2543 MIKLDENLMLIN
-2557 ASTKKFMV
+2557 AKDTRVGYTVEYYIFDMIESNWSMREQYQRTG
-2565 TYDANG
+2565 Y
-2571 GAGAPE
+2571 AGEIVSITEADKDFAKDDLIFLKDDERNILE
-2577 AETITVDAKEG
+2577 AELKEDGSTTLKLYFTLKQAVSYTVKRWYGDTCVETLGDREGNLGTMVYALEMDKEG
-2588 SYKYTISSIRPT
+2588 CFSGDKYYLDETDERNSKGLLLTLYEENNVLNLYYKKYYTVKYT
-2600 RDKYEFLG
+2600 DGAEG
-2608 WSPNPEET
+2608 
-2616 NEANLWAPGESA
+2616 EA
-2628 TFREDLNFYAIWR
+2628 
-2641 PIAPDRKNLYGILR
+2641 
-2655 NFVKVHCIDNN
+2655 
-2666 KHDNKTYCT
+2666 
-2675 HTSQVDG
+2675 
-2682 HYEAEVN
+2682 
-2689 NDLKYSN
+2689 
-2696 GAWQCEVTL
+2696 
-2705 YGKNYAE
+2705 
-2712 MYGYGD
+2712 
-2718 GFGVGVKHELAP
+2718 
-2730 GEDSTKTIIL
+2730 
-2740 KWDASKNEWISGES
+2740 
-2754 KGTILATFNVV
+2754 
-2765 CQYYKVV
+2765 
-2772 YTDDVEREIIFSDQ
+2772 FSD
-2786 ITEDLRAGDKTPE
+2786 ESHGKLRAGDKTPA
-2799 FGGIPE
+2799 FTGTPE
-2805 REGYTFMGWNPTVS
+2805 RKGYKFMGWAPAFNPTVS
-2819 SVVSAEDAIDGVIT
+2819 GDEAKNGVIT
-2833 YKATWQRIED
+2833 YTAAWQKVETQ

>member
-305 YQMEFHASEDLE
+305 YQMEFHTSEDLE

-348 TSDNFTTNR
+348 KPDDFTTNR

-363 YVDED
+363 HVDED
-368 DYLVFFNYRTIPSGT
+368 NYLVFFNYRTIPSGT

-409 EITVGKGTE
+409 EITVGKDKE

-442 DTSLNYTP
+442 DTALNYTP
-450 GLYTVSQIEQ
+450 GLYTASQVEQ
-460 YIKGSLSDQYKDE
+460 YIKGSLPEKYKDE
-473 DGRLNTSQYRFVVW
+473 NGRLNTSEYRFVVW

-502 IKDKPTYQTEDG
+502 IKDEPTYQTEDG
-514 KTVEGEVVGYRDNSD
+514 ATIEGEVVGYRDNSD

-539 EPDMTDESKDKT
+539 EPDVTDESKDPT
-551 ASSTDQ
+551 ASSIDQ

-591 EPYDDKDEDVTLS
+591 EPADNIDEDVTLS

-613 NYDWTYSGNIIGVK
+613 NYDWTYSGNIIGIK
-627 KETDKTVYTGWLDA
+627 KETDDTVYTGWLDA
-641 YAKASIKS
+641 YEKAKIQGN
-649 EDYGEMPFTTNGHM
+649 DYGEMPFTTNGHV
-663 NGYAAT
+663 NGYAVT
-669 HETTGEKI
+669 HKTEGEDI
-677 GQYIPKSYYTMTTAD
+677 GQYIPDSYYNMTTAD
-692 DFIYLHPTT
+692 DVIYLHPTAGQT
-701 EQSGEMMNG
+701 DGVMLDG
-710 EDYYFSGVTIEQAD
+710 DDYYFSSVTIEQAD

-737 ELASI
+737 EL
-742 NKDELPEDFDP
+742 KDISAQDLPENFNP
-753 SVRIYAMFSELPADS
+753 SVRIYAMCSNLPEGAPTPDK
-768 GRTADENGWVLIE
+768 AGWVLI
-781 TKELDESGRMDPY
+781 KEIKLDESGQMEPY
-794 ELDEKYI
+794 ELEEEDI
-801 SWKPWRIKV
+801 SWQPWRIKV

-827 CLKADSPRMAQ
+827 CLKATSPKMQQIIDS
-838 ILEARPATKDETSPT
+838 RPTTKDERKAS
-853 VRIENLSGAMAQPYN
+853 VRIENLSGATAEAYGTGNKIYN
-868 ENGKGDAYTDDTDQY
+868 TNEKDQY
-883 KEYNG
+883 SNYVG
-888 LSEATKTIYDDNLL
+888 LEDETRKIYDDHILTC
-902 VRDNAYRDVT
+902 DNAYRDVT
-912 WLNMT
+912 WLSMT

-949 YDRNCLDYL
+949 YDRSCLDYL
-958 SEDGKELISP
+958 SEGDQALISP

-1111 SKVYLDNGVIENN
+1111 SEVYLDNGVIENQ
-1124 PQLAE
+1124 QLAE

-1135 KGGNID
+1135 KDGGNID
-1141 GVNTEDKEGKPFDT
+1141 DENKTDKEGKPFDT

-1204 YSYSLTVFAGSKEQT
+1204 YSYSLTIFAGSKEQT

-1369 IWTPDSWAPVENP
+1369 IWTPDSWDPVENP

-1428 DYLFHGEPSKH
+1428 DYLFHGETSKH

-1449 KADENGWVQQ
+1449 KADENGEWLQQ
-1459 TDQVYATD
+1459 ADQVYATD

-1475 HNERAVF
+1475 HNEKAVF

-1503 VNENTTGEDN
+1503 VNENTTGDDE

-1575 DSARLDGSIPNKLH
+1575 DSARLDGSIPNKLR

-1595 NGEFQLK
+1595 KGEFQLK

-1610 PGFTGTEYQLTETNS
+1610 PGFTGTEYQLTETDS

-1670 DYDAQEEDLKTFT
+1670 DYDAQEDKLKTFT

-1694 GSPMLGADGEAVTVK
+1694 GEAVTVK
-1709 KPSEEGDSQVEAT
+1709 KPSEKGEVEAT

-1851 SDTESNIRDTE
+1851 SDAESNIRDTE

-1916 GKAKEDY
+1916 GKVKEDY

-1995 TVSFVNGAEGSLYLS
+1995 AVSFVNGAEGSLYLS

-2037 HIEDLDSAD
+2037 HIENLDSAD

-2118 KMYPWYMIA
+2118 KMYPWYMIV
-2127 IPEGEMGIPEGATY
+2127 IPEGETGIPEGATY

-2147 DDQHRIINYTRT
+2147 DDQHRIISYSQRKENMF
-2159 SKPGIDMDDIPMRAV
+2159 GRAV
-2174 SQQMLDDNG
+2174 SQNNMRQ
-2183 RSVADGPI
+2183 
-2191 SNGSRSENLQLSQS
+2191 NLQLSQS

-2229 KHFEIKS
+2229 RHLKDMSQIRKYMTKS
-2236 DISKHMTENS
+2236 S

-2264 EADNGSWIPASG
+2264 GAYNGSWVPASG
-2276 IPYVI
+2276 IPYVVWAI
-2281 WEGGGKTPEGPLHPV
+2281 DGKNPGSIGLPQPV

-2309 ILYKTDNGYPSVSF
+2309 ILYKTDNGYPAVSF
-2323 TENQVYLNLYDEDVI
+2323 TENQVYLNLYDEEVI
-2338 AGLLNPADVMSD
+2338 AGLLNPGIGEGDFD
-2350 MQSLRGL
+2350 MQSLRSI
-2357 GGGGKPQPSPQGPLL
+2357 GGGRPQPSLQGPLL
-2372 RLVEVP
+2372 RLVEVT
-2378 EESDTEWGMLA
+2378 EESDAEWGLLA
-2389 GYWGYNLQN
+2389 GYFNDDDWNYNSS
-2398 GQPEYGL
+2398 YGF
-2405 NIDCN
+2405 
-2410 NAKGFVN
+2410 NASYESTGFVN

-2441 LKQVVSTS
+2441 LKQVVSVGAS
-2449 EFINDAIEYG
+2449 IRNLIEAGPKDFGGYDDWVAAIRNCV
-2459 DTNWIKNSII
+2459 T
-2469 ETQPRANV
+2469 ETQPRGNI

-2487 IVGKAVTG
+2487 IAGKAVTG

-2571 GAGAPE
+2571 GAGAPK

-2608 WSPNPEET
+2608 WSLNPEET
-2616 NEANLWAPGESA
+2616 NENNLWAPGKSA
-2628 TFREDLNFYAIWR
+2628 IFREDLNFYAIWR
-2641 PIAPDRKNLYGILR
+2641 PIAPKSSDLGRLKNFVEIRCIDGTHDKICVSTWSSEDHILFEIGNPEYSEGNWTCKMTLNGDEYAFYYGILL
-2655 NFVKVHCIDNN
+2655 
-2666 KHDNKTYCT
+2666 
-2675 HTSQVDG
+2675 DG
-2682 HYEAEVN
+2682 N
-2689 NDLKYSN
+2689 I
-2696 GAWQCEVTL
+2696 T
-2705 YGKNYAE
+2705 
-2712 MYGYGD
+2712 
-2718 GFGVGVKHELAP
+2718 KHELAP
-2730 GEDSTKTIIL
+2730 GEAGTKTITLI
-2740 KWDASKNEWISGES
+2740 WDASINKWTSG
-2754 KGTILATFNVV
+2754 KANNTILATFNVV
-2765 CQYYKVV
+2765 CQYYKVT
-2772 YTDDVEREIIFSDQ
+2772 YTDGAEGEAFSD
-2786 ITEDLRAGDKTPE
+2786 ESHGKLRAGDKTPA
-2799 FGGIPE
+2799 FTGTPE
-2805 REGYTFMGWNPTVS
+2805 REGYKFMGWAPAFNPTVS
-2819 SVVSAEDAIDGVIT
+2819 GDEAKNGVIT
-2833 YKATWQRIED
+2833 YTAAWQKVETQ

>member
-305 YQMEFHASEDLE
+305 YQMEFYASEDLE

-348 TSDNFTTNR
+348 KPDDFTTNR

-363 YVDED
+363 YVDKD
-368 DYLVFFNYRTIPSGT
+368 NYLVFFNYRTIPSGT

-396 MNIKDETSWTLTP
+396 MNIVDETTWTLTP
-409 EITVGKGTE
+409 EIKINDSE
-418 QTTPLTGKV
+418 PESTTPLTGKV

-473 DGRLNTSQYRFVVW
+473 NGRLNTSEYRFVVW
-487 DVKVKGNATQPWNLF
+487 DVKLKGNATQPWNLF
-502 IKDKPTYQTEDG
+502 IEDNPTYQTENG
-514 KTVEGEVVGYRDNSD
+514 ERVEGEVVGYRDNSD

-551 ASSTDQ
+551 ASSIDQ

-570 AYPAE
+570 AYPADK
-575 QVEEGDLVQND
+575 VTEGDLVQND

-591 EPYDDKDEDVTLS
+591 DPADNIDEDVTLS

-701 EQSGEMMNG
+701 GQSGKMMDG
-710 EDYYFSGVTIEQAD
+710 KDYYFSSVTIEQAD

-742 NKDELPEDFDP
+742 KADELPENFDP
-753 SVRIYAMFSELPADS
+753 SVRIYAMFSKLPADS
-768 GRTADENGWVLIE
+768 ELTPDDNGWVLIE
-781 TKELDESGRMDPY
+781 TKKLDESGRMEPY

-801 SWKPWRIKV
+801 SWQPWRIKV

-827 CLKADSPRMAQ
+827 CLKADSPLMAQ

-1077 NQKEINSNISAFMP
+1077 NQKEINSNISAFIP

-1111 SKVYLDNGVIENN
+1111 SEVYLDNGVIENN

-1166 LMDDIAVASESK
+1166 LMDDIAVSSQSK
-1178 IEKLVRADADRLG
+1178 IEKLVRADADRFG
-1191 TFSESTVVAQKDT
+1191 TFSESTVVPVNDT
-1204 YSYSLTVFAGSKEQT
+1204 YTYSITVTAQT
-1219 NIVVYD
+1219 PQTDIVIYD
-1225 RLENAA
+1225 CLENAA
-1231 EDRQEIEN
+1231 VDRATSEN
-1239 FEKNPWQGT
+1239 EPFAPFDKNPWHGT
-1248 FQKVDISALEKQ
+1248 FQSVDVSALEKQ
-1260 GIDATVYYNAKQD
+1260 GIQPTIYYNAQRN
-1273 ARITE
+1273 AEITTG
-1278 NKEQPST
+1278 KESPET
-1285 VLTEANGWL
+1285 VLTEGNGWYK
-1294 TEEAFIESVKS
+1294 ENDFIAYIQKQIENENDGK
-1305 QVETAG
+1305 E
-1311 EGHSWTEYVKAVAVD
+1311 HSWTEYVKAIAVD
-1326 LGNFRLEPLHSVSFQ
+1326 LGGYTLQYNQSVSFQ
-1341 IKMIS
+1341 IKMQA
-1346 PSSKPEGSG
+1346 PSSKPDNGN
-1355 KYAYNNASFYAMPL
+1355 YAYNNTSFYAVPL
-1369 IWTPDSWAPVENP
+1369 TGGGLLDWEPTKDTG
-1382 DAAETVASN
+1382 AATTVASN

-1503 VNENTTGEDN
+1503 VNENTTGDDN

-1670 DYDAQEEDLKTFT
+1670 NYDAQEDKLKTFT
-1683 FRVVETLTNTD
+1683 FRVVETLTNTG

-1709 KPSEEGDSQVEAT
+1709 KPSEEGEVEAT

-1851 SDTESNIRDTE
+1851 SDAESNIRDTE

-1873 AVLGGS
+1873 AVLGDS
-1879 LSNGSSEEGQDDDI
+1879 LSNGSSEEGQDDDR

-1923 LYTVTKQGVFVREG
+1923 LYTVTKQGVFVRKG

-1977 IYPADGASHTGTL
+1977 IYPADEASHTGTL

-1995 TVSFVNGAEGSLYLS
+1995 AVSFVNGAKGSLYLS

-2024 QYVEDLKAAVGDS
+2024 KYVEDLKAAVQGS
-2037 HIEDLDSAD
+2037 YIKNNEDRAV
-2046 FYIKGIHEDD
+2046 FYIEGIDEDD

-2065 EFILEVTGEG
+2065 EFILEVTEED

-2083 KDASYLDKEAE
+2083 KDAPYSDGNAEA
-2094 VSVTY
+2094 SVAY
-2099 INQLTGNTY
+2099 INQFTGQRY

-2141 TLKEAE
+2141 ILKEAE
-2147 DDQHRIINYTRT
+2147 DDQHRIISYSQRKGNIF
-2159 SKPGIDMDDIPMRAV
+2159 GRAV
-2174 SQQMLDDNG
+2174 SQNNMRQ
-2183 RSVADGPI
+2183 
-2191 SNGSRSENLQLSQS
+2191 NLQLSQS

-2229 KHFEIKS
+2229 RHLKDMSQIRKY
-2236 DISKHMTENS
+2236 MTESS

-2264 EADNGSWIPASG
+2264 EARNGSWVPASG
-2276 IPYVI
+2276 IPYVVWAI
-2281 WEGGGKTPEGPLHPV
+2281 DGKNPGSIGLPQPV

-2309 ILYKTDNGYPSVSF
+2309 ILYKTDNGYPAVSF
-2323 TENQVYLNLYDEDVI
+2323 TENQVYLNLYDEEVI
-2338 AGLLNPADVMSD
+2338 AGLLNPGSGEGDFD
-2350 MQSLRGL
+2350 MQSLRGI
-2357 GGGGKPQPSPQGPLL
+2357 GGGRPQPSLQGPLL
-2372 RLVEVP
+2372 RLVEVT
-2378 EESDTEWGMLA
+2378 EESDAEWGLLA
-2389 GYWGYNLQN
+2389 GYFNDDDWNYNSS
-2398 GQPEYGL
+2398 YGF
-2405 NIDCN
+2405 
-2410 NAKGFVN
+2410 NASYESTGFVN
-2417 SNKMEPVEVEK
+2417 SNKMGPVEVEK

-2441 LKQVVSTS
+2441 LKQVVSLGGDIRKLIEADPE
-2449 EFINDAIEYG
+2449 EFGGYD
-2459 DTNWIKNSII
+2459 NWVAEIRNCVT
-2469 ETQPRANV
+2469 ETQPRGNIS
-2477 PYTIHNADGS
+2477 YTIHNADGS
-2487 IVGKAVTG
+2487 IAGKAVTG

-2543 MIKLDENLMLINLP
+2543 MIKLDENLMLIN
-2557 ASTKKFMV
+2557 AKDTRVGYTVEYYIFDMIESNWSMREQYQRTG
-2565 TYDANG
+2565 Y
-2571 GAGAPE
+2571 AGEIVSITEADKDFAKDDLIFLKDDERNILE
-2577 AETITVDAKEG
+2577 AELKEDGSTTLKPYFTLKQAVSYTVKRWYGDTCVETLGDREGNLGTMVYALEMDKEG
-2588 SYKYTISSIRPT
+2588 CFSGDKYYLDETDERNSKGLLLTLYEENNVLNLYYKKYYTVKYT
-2600 RDKYEFLG
+2600 DGAEG
-2608 WSPNPEET
+2608 
-2616 NEANLWAPGESA
+2616 EA
-2628 TFREDLNFYAIWR
+2628 
-2641 PIAPDRKNLYGILR
+2641 
-2655 NFVKVHCIDNN
+2655 
-2666 KHDNKTYCT
+2666 
-2675 HTSQVDG
+2675 
-2682 HYEAEVN
+2682 
-2689 NDLKYSN
+2689 
-2696 GAWQCEVTL
+2696 
-2705 YGKNYAE
+2705 
-2712 MYGYGD
+2712 
-2718 GFGVGVKHELAP
+2718 
-2730 GEDSTKTIIL
+2730 
-2740 KWDASKNEWISGES
+2740 
-2754 KGTILATFNVV
+2754 
-2765 CQYYKVV
+2765 
-2772 YTDDVEREIIFSDQ
+2772 FSD
-2786 ITEDLRAGDKTPE
+2786 ESHGKLRAGDKTPA
-2799 FGGIPE
+2799 FTGTPE
-2805 REGYTFMGWNPTVS
+2805 RKGYKFMGWAPAFNPTVS
-2819 SVVSAEDAIDGVIT
+2819 GDEAKNGVIT
-2833 YKATWQRIED
+2833 YTAAWQKVETQ

>member
-87 SAPSEPSASEEIPA
+87 SAPSEPSASEEIPT

-201 DTTPAEDTAPTE
+201 DTTPVEDTAPTE

-332 RGGNPVAPND
+332 RGENPVTPND

-348 TSDNFTTNR
+348 TFDNFTTNR

-368 DYLVFFNYRTIPSGT
+368 NYLVFFNYRTIPSGT

-442 DTSLNYTP
+442 DTALNYTP
-450 GLYTVSQIEQ
+450 GLYTASQVEQ
-460 YIKGSLSDQYKDE
+460 YIKGSLPEKYKDE
-473 DGRLNTSQYRFVVW
+473 NGRLNTSEYRFVVW

-502 IKDKPTYQTEDG
+502 IEDKPTYQTEDG
-514 KTVEGEVVGYRDNSD
+514 ATIEGKVVGYRDNSD

-539 EPDMTDESKDKT
+539 EPDVTDESKDPT

-570 AYPAE
+570 AYLAE

-586 LTIRL
+586 LTICL
-591 EPYDDKDEDVTLS
+591 DPADNIDEDVTLS

-701 EQSGEMMNG
+701 GQSGKMMNG

-742 NKDELPEDFDP
+742 NKDELPKDFAP

-827 CLKADSPRMAQ
+827 CLKADSPLMKK

-1111 SKVYLDNGVIENN
+1111 SEVYLDNGVIENN

-1166 LMDDIAVASESK
+1166 LMDDIAVSSQSK
-1178 IEKLVRADADRLG
+1178 IEKLVRADADRFG
-1191 TFSESTVVAQKDT
+1191 TFSESTVVPVNDT
-1204 YSYSLTVFAGSKEQT
+1204 YTYSITVTAQT
-1219 NIVVYD
+1219 PQTDIVIYD

-1231 EDRQEIEN
+1231 TDRANIEGEP
-1239 FEKNPWQGT
+1239 FAPFDENPWHGT
-1248 FQKVDISALEKQ
+1248 FQSVDVSALEKQ
-1260 GIDATVYYNAKQD
+1260 GIQPTIYYNAQRD
-1273 ARITE
+1273 ANITTG
-1278 NKEQPST
+1278 NAAPGT
-1285 VLTEANGWL
+1285 VLTEDNGWYK
-1294 TEEAFIESVKS
+1294 EDAFKEYIEQIEK
-1305 QVETAG
+1305 ENDG
-1311 EGHSWTEYVKAVAVD
+1311 KEHSWTEYVKAIAVD
-1326 LGNFRLEPLHSVSFQ
+1326 LGGYTLQYNQSVSFQ
-1341 IKMIS
+1341 IKMQA
-1346 PSSKPEGSG
+1346 PSSKPDNGN
-1355 KYAYNNASFYAMPL
+1355 YAYNNTSFYAVPL
-1369 IWTPDSWAPVENP
+1369 TGGGLLDWEPTKDTG
-1382 DAAETVASN
+1382 AATTVASN
-1391 SVRVGLDQK
+1391 SVQVGLDQK

-1610 PGFTGTEYQLTETNS
+1610 PGFTGTEYQLTETDS

-1694 GSPMLGADGEAVTVK
+1694 GSPMLGADEEAVTVK

-1744 NKGSFSCAL
+1744 NKGSFSCTL

-1851 SDTESNIRDTE
+1851 SDAESNIRDTE

-1879 LSNGSSEEGQDDDI
+1879 LSNGSSEEGQDDDT

-1937 RTGADGSFTLSDGET
+1937 KTGADGSFTLSDGET

-1990 AGEGA
+1990 AEEGA
-1995 TVSFVNGAEGSLYLS
+1995 AVSFVNGAEGSLYLS
-2010 KEYVAADES
+2010 KEYVAVDES

-2024 QYVEDLKAAVGDS
+2024 QYVEDLKAAVGGS
-2037 HIEDLDSAD
+2037 HIENLDSAD

-2147 DDQHRIINYTRT
+2147 DDQHRIISYSQRKENMF
-2159 SKPGIDMDDIPMRAV
+2159 GRAV
-2174 SQQMLDDNG
+2174 SQNNMRQ
-2183 RSVADGPI
+2183 
-2191 SNGSRSENLQLSQS
+2191 NLQLSQS

-2229 KHFEIKS
+2229 RHLKDMSQIRKYMTKS
-2236 DISKHMTENS
+2236 S

-2264 EADNGSWIPASG
+2264 GAYNGSWVPASG
-2276 IPYVI
+2276 IPYVVWAI
-2281 WEGGGKTPEGPLHPV
+2281 DGKNPGSIGLPQPV
-2296 SDRIETTGEDGRI
+2296 SDQIETTGEDGRI
-2309 ILYKTDNGYPSVSF
+2309 ILYKTDNGYPAVSF
-2323 TENQVYLNLYDEDVI
+2323 TENQVYLNLYDEEVI
-2338 AGLLNPADVMSD
+2338 AGLLNPGIGEGDFD
-2350 MQSLRGL
+2350 MQSLRSI
-2357 GGGGKPQPSPQGPLL
+2357 GGGRPQPSLQGPLL
-2372 RLVEVP
+2372 RLVEVT
-2378 EESDTEWGMLA
+2378 EESDAEWGLLA
-2389 GYWGYNLQN
+2389 GYFNDDDWNYNSS
-2398 GQPEYGL
+2398 YGF
-2405 NIDCN
+2405 
-2410 NAKGFVN
+2410 NASYESTGFVN

-2441 LKQVVSTS
+2441 LKQVVSVGAS
-2449 EFINDAIEYG
+2449 IRNLIEAGPKNFGGYDDWVAAIRNCV
-2459 DTNWIKNSII
+2459 T
-2469 ETQPRANV
+2469 ETQPRGNI

-2487 IVGKAVTG
+2487 IAGKAVTG

-2557 ASTKKFMV
+2557 ASTV
-2565 TYDANG
+2565 TYTITYDANG
-2571 GAGAPE
+2571 GTGAPGP
-2577 AETITVDAKEG
+2577 ETVTVDVKEG
-2588 SYKYTISSIRPT
+2588 SYQYEISSIEPT
-2600 RDKYEFLG
+2600 RNKYEFLG
-2608 WSPNPEET
+2608 WSLNPEET
-2616 NEANLWAPGESA
+2616 NENNLRQPDEFVTVRG
-2628 TFREDLNFYAIWR
+2628 DLNFYAIWR
-2641 PIAPDRKNLYGILR
+2641 PKAPESSSLGGLG
-2655 NFVKVHCIDNN
+2655 NFVEIRCIDGIHYKNGDDKICVSTWGN
-2666 KHDNKTYCT
+2666 KDHILFNI
-2675 HTSQVDG
+2675 G
-2682 HYEAEVN
+2682 NPE
-2689 NDLKYSN
+2689 YSEGN
-2696 GAWQCEVTL
+2696 WTCKVTL
-2705 YGKNYAE
+2705 NGDEYAF
-2712 MYGYGD
+2712 YYSVCLD
-2718 GFGVGVKHELAP
+2718 SNDTKHELAP
-2730 GEDSTKTIIL
+2730 GEAGTKTITL
-2740 KWDASKNEWISGES
+2740 KWDDSTSEWISGNPRN
-2754 KGTILATFNVV
+2754 TILATFNVV

-2772 YTDDVEREIIFSDQ
+2772 YTDGAEGEAFSD
-2786 ITEDLRAGDKTPE
+2786 ESHGKLRAGDKTPA
-2799 FGGIPE
+2799 FTGTPK
-2805 REGYTFMGWNPTVS
+2805 REGYTFGGWAPTLN
-2819 SVVSAEDAIDGVIT
+2819 SVVSADDDIDNVIKYTAIWS
-2833 YKATWQRIED
+2833 KN

>member
-323 KIPSALFLD
+323 KIPSTLFLD
-332 RGGNPVAPND
+332 RGKNPVAPND

-348 TSDNFTTNR
+348 KPDDFTTNR

-363 YVDED
+363 YVDD
-368 DYLVFFNYRTIPSGT
+368 KGNLVFFNYRTIPSGT

-396 MNIKDETSWTLTP
+396 MNIVDETTWTLTP
-409 EITVGKGTE
+409 EIKINDSE
-418 QTTPLTGKV
+418 PESTTPLTGKV

-442 DTSLNYTP
+442 DTALNYTP
-450 GLYTVSQIEQ
+450 GLYTASQVEQ
-460 YIKGSLSDQYKDE
+460 YIKGSLPEKYKDE
-473 DGRLNTSQYRFVVW
+473 NGRLNTSEYRFVVW

-502 IKDKPTYQTEDG
+502 IEDNPTYQTENG
-514 KTVEGEVVGYRDNSD
+514 ERVEGEVVGYRDNSD

-570 AYPAE
+570 AYPADK
-575 QVEEGDLVQND
+575 VTEGDLVQND

-591 EPYDDKDEDVTLS
+591 DPADNIDEDVELA
-604 ASTANWKYK
+604 ASTANWKYE
-613 NYDWTYSGNIIGVK
+613 NYDWTYSGNVIGIK
-627 KETDKTVYTGWLDA
+627 KETDDTVYTGWLDA
-641 YAKASIKS
+641 YEKAKIQGN
-649 EDYGEMPFTTNGHM
+649 DYGEMPFTTNGHV
-663 NGYAAT
+663 NGYAVT
-669 HETTGEKI
+669 HKTEGEDI
-677 GQYIPKSYYTMTTAD
+677 GQYIPDSYYNMTTAD
-692 DFIYLHPTT
+692 DVIYLHPTAGQT
-701 EQSGEMMNG
+701 DGVMLDG
-710 EDYYFSGVTIEQAD
+710 DDYYFSSVTIEQAD

-737 ELASI
+737 EL
-742 NKDELPEDFDP
+742 KDILEEDLPENFDS
-753 SVRIYAMFSELPADS
+753 SVRIYAMCSKLPEGAPTPDK
-768 GRTADENGWVLIE
+768 AGWVLI
-781 TKELDESGRMDPY
+781 KEIKLDESGQMEPY
-794 ELDEKYI
+794 ELEEEYI
-801 SWKPWRIKV
+801 SWQPWRIKV

-827 CLKADSPRMAQ
+827 CLKATSPKMQQIIDS
-838 ILEARPATKDETSPT
+838 RPTTKDERKAS
-853 VRIENLSGAMAQPYN
+853 VRIENLSGATAEAYGTGNKIYN
-868 ENGKGDAYTDDTDQY
+868 TNEKDQY
-883 KEYNG
+883 SNYVG
-888 LSEATKTIYDDNLL
+888 LEDETRKIYDDHILT
-902 VRDNAYRDVT
+902 RDNAYRDVT
-912 WLNMT
+912 WLSMT

-949 YDRNCLDYL
+949 YDRSCLDYL
-958 SEDGKELISP
+958 SEGDQALISP

-1111 SKVYLDNGVIENN
+1111 SEVYLDNGVIENQ
-1124 PQLAE
+1124 QLAE

-1135 KGGNID
+1135 KDGGNID
-1141 GVNTEDKEGKPFDT
+1141 DENKTDKEGKPFDT

-1204 YSYSLTVFAGSKEQT
+1204 YSYSLTIFAGSKEQT

-1369 IWTPDSWAPVENP
+1369 IWTPDSWDPVENP

-1428 DYLFHGEPSKH
+1428 DYLFHGETSKH

-1449 KADENGWVQQ
+1449 KADENGEWLQQ
-1459 TDQVYATD
+1459 ADQVYATD

-1475 HNERAVF
+1475 HNEKAVF

-1503 VNENTTGEDN
+1503 VNENTTGDDE

-1575 DSARLDGSIPNKLH
+1575 DSARLDGSIPNKLR

-1595 NGEFQLK
+1595 KGEFQLK

-1610 PGFTGTEYQLTETNS
+1610 PGFTGTEYQLTETDS

-1851 SDTESNIRDTE
+1851 SDAESNIRDTE

-1879 LSNGSSEEGQDDDI
+1879 LSNGSSEEGRDNDM

-1995 TVSFVNGAEGSLYLS
+1995 AVSFVNGAEGSLYLS

-2024 QYVEDLKAAVGDS
+2024 QYVEDLKAAVRKS
-2037 HIEDLDSAD
+2037 YIEKQETAD
-2046 FYIKGIHEDD
+2046 FHIAMFEGNDE
-2056 KELLENSAV
+2056 ELLENSVV
-2065 EFILEVTGEG
+2065 EFILEVTEEG
-2075 GDTYIWPK
+2075 GNTYIWPK
-2083 KDASYLDKEAE
+2083 KSPSYLDEKF
-2094 VSVTY
+2094 VTY
-2099 INQLTGNTY
+2099 INQITGDTY
-2108 NVKWRAGQSI
+2108 SVKWRAGQSI

-2127 IPEGEMGIPEGATY
+2127 IPEGEMGIPAGATY
-2141 TLKEAE
+2141 KLKEVE
-2147 DDQHRIINYTRT
+2147 DYQHRIINYTRT

-2183 RSVADGPI
+2183 NSVADGPI

-2449 EFINDAIEYG
+2449 KFINDAIEYG

-2508 TLNLPEESLWTVEED
+2508 TLNLSEKSLWTVEED

-2531 LENLEENTGGSR
+2531 LESLEENTGGSR

-2557 ASTKKFMV
+2557 ASTV
-2565 TYDANG
+2565 TYTITYDANG
-2571 GAGAPE
+2571 GTGAPKP
-2577 AETITVDAKEG
+2577 ETITVDVKEG
-2588 SYKYTISSIRPT
+2588 SYQYTISSIRPT

-2608 WSPNPEET
+2608 WSPNPKET
-2616 NEANLWAPGESA
+2616 NEAYLWRPGDSGVSI
-2628 TFREDLNFYAIWR
+2628 EDLNFYAIWR
-2641 PIAPDRKNLYGILR
+2641 PIAPDRTDLYGILK
-2655 NFVKVHCIDNN
+2655 NFVKVHCIDN
-2666 KHDNKTYCT
+2666 KHNDKTYST
-2675 HTSQVDG
+2675 QASLVDG

-2689 NDLKYSN
+2689 NNPKYSN
-2696 GAWQCEVTL
+2696 GVWECEVTL
-2705 YGKNYAE
+2705 YGKNYVG
-2712 MYGYGD
+2712 MYGYD
-2718 GFGVGVKHELAP
+2718 ESFGVGVKHELAP
-2730 GEDSTKTIIL
+2730 NEADTKTITL
-2740 KWDASKNEWISGES
+2740 KWDASINNWTSGYSKN
-2754 KGTILATFNVV
+2754 KILATFDVV
-2765 CQYYKVV
+2765 CQHYKVI
-2772 YTDDVEREIIFSDQ
+2772 YTDGVEGEIVFSDQ
-2786 ITEDLRAGDKTPE
+2786 TAEDLRAGDKTPE
-2799 FGGIPE
+2799 FTGTPK
-2805 REGYTFMGWNPTVS
+2805 RDGYTFMGWEPAVNP
-2819 SVVSAEDAIDGVIT
+2819 VVSAAAADGDGVIT
-2833 YKATWQRIED
+2833 YTATWSKN

>member
-323 KIPSALFLD
+323 KIPSTLFLD
-332 RGGNPVAPND
+332 RGKNPVAPND

-348 TSDNFTTNR
+348 KPDDFTTNR

-363 YVDED
+363 YVDD
-368 DYLVFFNYRTIPSGT
+368 KGNLVFFNYRTIPSGT

-396 MNIKDETSWTLTP
+396 MNIVDETTWTLTP
-409 EITVGKGTE
+409 EIKINDSE
-418 QTTPLTGKV
+418 PESTTPLTGKV

-473 DGRLNTSQYRFVVW
+473 NGRLNTSEYRFVVW
-487 DVKVKGNATQPWNLF
+487 DVKLKGNATQPWNLF
-502 IKDKPTYQTEDG
+502 IEDNPTYQTENG
-514 KTVEGEVVGYRDNSD
+514 ERIEGEVVGYRDNSD

-570 AYPAE
+570 AYPADK
-575 QVEEGDLVQND
+575 VTEGDLVQND

-591 EPYDDKDEDVTLS
+591 DPADNIDEDVELA
-604 ASTANWKYK
+604 ASTANWKYE
-613 NYDWTYSGNIIGVK
+613 NYDWTYSGNVIGIK
-627 KETDKTVYTGWLDA
+627 KETDDTVYTGWLDA
-641 YAKASIKS
+641 YEKAKIQGN
-649 EDYGEMPFTTNGHM
+649 DYGEMPFTTNGHV
-663 NGYAAT
+663 NGYAVT
-669 HETTGEKI
+669 HKTEGEDI
-677 GQYIPKSYYTMTTAD
+677 GQYIPDSYYNMTTAD
-692 DFIYLHPTT
+692 DVIYLHPTAGQT
-701 EQSGEMMNG
+701 DGVMLDG
-710 EDYYFSGVTIEQAD
+710 DDYYFSSVTIEQAD

-737 ELASI
+737 EL
-742 NKDELPEDFDP
+742 KDILEEDLPENFDS
-753 SVRIYAMFSELPADS
+753 SVRIYAMCSKLPEGAPTPDK
-768 GRTADENGWVLIE
+768 AGWVLI
-781 TKELDESGRMDPY
+781 KEIKLDESGQMEPY
-794 ELDEKYI
+794 ELEEEYI
-801 SWKPWRIKV
+801 SWQPWRIKV

-827 CLKADSPRMAQ
+827 CLKATSPKMQQIIDS
-838 ILEARPATKDETSPT
+838 RPTTKDERKAS
-853 VRIENLSGAMAQPYN
+853 VRIENLSGATAEAYGTGNKIYN
-868 ENGKGDAYTDDTDQY
+868 TNEKDQY
-883 KEYNG
+883 SNYMG
-888 LSEATKTIYDDNLL
+888 LEEETRKIYDDHILT
-902 VRDNAYRDVT
+902 RDNAYRDVT
-912 WLNMT
+912 WLSMT

-949 YDRNCLDYL
+949 YDRSCLDYL
-958 SEDGKELISP
+958 SEGDQALISP

-1111 SKVYLDNGVIENN
+1111 SEVYLDNGVIENQ
-1124 PQLAE
+1124 QLAE

-1135 KGGNID
+1135 KDGGNID
-1141 GVNTEDKEGKPFDT
+1141 GVDKADKEGKPFDT

-1219 NIVVYD
+1219 DIVVYD
-1225 RLENAA
+1225 HLENAA
-1231 EDRQEIEN
+1231 EDRQGIEN
-1239 FEKNPWQGT
+1239 FEENPWKGT

-1369 IWTPDSWAPVENP
+1369 IWTPDSWDPVENP
-1382 DAAETVASN
+1382 DAAKTVASN

-1575 DSARLDGSIPNKLH
+1575 DSARLDGSIPNKLR

-1595 NGEFQLK
+1595 KGEFQLK

-1670 DYDAQEEDLKTFT
+1670 NYDAQEDKLKTFT

-1709 KPSEEGDSQVEAT
+1709 KPSEEGEVEAT

-1879 LSNGSSEEGQDDDI
+1879 LSNGSSEEGQDNDM

-1916 GKAKEDY
+1916 EKVKEGCP
-1923 LYTVTKQGVFVREG
+1923 YTVTKQGVFVREG

-1958 GMLGDSFEVSEK
+1958 GMLGDSFEVNEK

-1977 IYPADGASHTGTL
+1977 IYPADEASHTGTL

-1995 TVSFVNGAEGSLYLS
+1995 AVSFVNGAKGSLYLS
-2010 KEYVAADES
+2010 KEYVAADKS

-2024 QYVEDLKAAVGDS
+2024 KYVEDLKAAVQGS
-2037 HIEDLDSAD
+2037 YIKNNEDRAV
-2046 FYIKGIHEDD
+2046 FYIEGIDEDD

-2065 EFILEVTGEG
+2065 EFILEVTEED

-2083 KDASYLDKEAE
+2083 KDAPYSDGNAEA
-2094 VSVTY
+2094 SVAY
-2099 INQLTGNTY
+2099 INQFTGQRY

-2141 TLKEAE
+2141 ILKEAE
-2147 DDQHRIINYTRT
+2147 DDQHRIISYSQRKGNIF
-2159 SKPGIDMDDIPMRAV
+2159 GRAV
-2174 SQQMLDDNG
+2174 SQNNMRQ
-2183 RSVADGPI
+2183 
-2191 SNGSRSENLQLSQS
+2191 NLQLSQS

-2229 KHFEIKS
+2229 RHLKDMSQIRKY
-2236 DISKHMTENS
+2236 MTESS

-2264 EADNGSWIPASG
+2264 EARNGSWVPASG
-2276 IPYVI
+2276 IPYVVWAI
-2281 WEGGGKTPEGPLHPV
+2281 DGKNPGSIGLPQPV

-2309 ILYKTDNGYPSVSF
+2309 ILYKTDNGYPAVSF
-2323 TENQVYLNLYDEDVI
+2323 TENQVYLNLYDEEVI
-2338 AGLLNPADVMSD
+2338 AGLLNPGIGEGDFE
-2350 MQSLRGL
+2350 MQSLRSI
-2357 GGGGKPQPSPQGPLL
+2357 GGGRPQPSLQGPLL
-2372 RLVEVP
+2372 RLVEVT
-2378 EESDTEWGMLA
+2378 EESDAEWGLLA
-2389 GYWGYNLQN
+2389 GYFNDDDWNYNSS
-2398 GQPEYGL
+2398 YGF
-2405 NIDCN
+2405 
-2410 NAKGFVN
+2410 NASYESTGFVN

-2441 LKQVVSTS
+2441 LKQVVSINTS
-2449 EFINDAIEYG
+2449 IRNLIEAGPKDFGGYDDWVAAIRNCV
-2459 DTNWIKNSII
+2459 T
-2469 ETQPRANV
+2469 ETQPRGNI

-2487 IVGKAVTG
+2487 IAGKAVTG

-2557 ASTKKFMV
+2557 ASIVTYTI

-2571 GAGAPE
+2571 GTGAPGP
-2577 AETITVDAKEG
+2577 ETVTVDVKEG
-2588 SYKYTISSIRPT
+2588 SYQYKISSIEPT
-2600 RDKYEFLG
+2600 RNKYEFLG
-2608 WSPNPEET
+2608 WSLNPEET
-2616 NEANLWAPGESA
+2616 NENNLRQPDEFVTVRG
-2628 TFREDLNFYAIWR
+2628 DLNFYAIWR
-2641 PIAPDRKNLYGILR
+2641 PKAPESSSLGGLG
-2655 NFVKVHCIDNN
+2655 NFVEIRCID
-2666 KHDNKTYCT
+2666 
-2675 HTSQVDG
+2675 G
-2682 HYEAEVN
+2682 IHYENGDDKICVSTWGNKDHILFNIGNPE
-2689 NDLKYSN
+2689 YSEGN
-2696 GAWQCEVTL
+2696 WTCKVTL
-2705 YGKNYAE
+2705 NGDEYAF
-2712 MYGYGD
+2712 YYSICLD
-2718 GFGVGVKHELAP
+2718 SNNTKHELAP
-2730 GEDSTKTIIL
+2730 GEAGTKTITL
-2740 KWDASKNEWISGES
+2740 KWDDSTSEWISGNPRN
-2754 KGTILATFNVV
+2754 TILATFNVV
-2765 CQYYKVV
+2765 CQYYKVT
-2772 YTDDVEREIIFSDQ
+2772 YTDGAEGEAFSD
-2786 ITEDLRAGDKTPE
+2786 ESHGKLRAGDKTPA
-2799 FGGIPE
+2799 FTGTPK
-2805 REGYTFMGWNPTVS
+2805 REGYTFGGWAPTFNP
-2819 SVVSAEDAIDGVIT
+2819 VVSADDDIDNVIKYTAIWS
-2833 YKATWQRIED
+2833 KN